1 MNDSAGQVRY
11 DITANADDFV
21 DQLKAAGKAIND
33 FGDEVSD
40 VDALLLLQWNN
51 MANEMQSAM
60 KKAAIEASKPIVD
73 FVDKTISQI
82 SGMNKAISS
91 AALSTLQVVSGAAT
105 TAITSLVSQ
114 GISGADSLAKYNA
127 QIIGLAEST
136 EDANS
141 AMSAAVKFFQNN
153 PFQRFETVEAVKNLM
168 MYDKSLANAADGSA
182 RLTKELN
189 MLGVASLSTDT
200 PIAELASKWGEVSSQ
215 VKVSKGQFEEL
226 ALRVPALYDAVG
238 KRMGISASE
247 VSNAL
252 DRVGVD
258 TKIVRQAMEDLYGLD
273 TTKLNLPKQSKEF
286 QEYFNSLTGAARQS
300 AEAYLAFNNTLS
312 RQTDRVKGRIANMA
326 QAIAGYELTDDGG
339 FKAVEGGI
347 FQSVINLEKAFADAM
362 DKTGETY
369 AKMRSAFGK
378 LGGAIAPLIDKIA
391 EKLPGIL
398 NKLFDLID
406 KLADHIEFLLPI
418 LAGALTLFGGL
429 ASNVPVLGP
438 AIESVTGPIKNLTKT
453 FLKLNPALKILF
465 AILGAGVFKAIKDGK
480 LNGPLKSIF
489 DSVSKI
495 AKALAPAVSKLVEV
509 SAILG
514 EDIIVP
520 TLEVLAKVLEVLANV
535 ISALPTPVLTAFIGA
550 LLSFRAVNEIVGP
563 IRQSISL
570 FKEYSGTVFEFFKN
584 RAKQLSELQKL
595 NSAAKTSGSGISGE
609 AFEKVGGA
617 SESITKAGESL
628 TKGQQM
634 MATMRSGILNM
645 ILLAGAIAALGIAL
659 NVANQMI
666 PNDMLPLIG
675 KLGLMAVV
683 VSVFGAIG
691 WAIGKVN
698 IKQSAILEMVEL
710 AGVIAI
716 LGVAMWAANKAI
728 PDEIGL
734 LAAKLGIMAGVVA
747 AFGGLAFVGGLAPK
761 KIAIGLL
768 EMVGVAAAIAAV
780 GLAIKSIDENVPN
793 DIGGITIKLGIITEV
808 VVAMGAVAT
817 GIGAVITLGP
827 VALFLAT
834 GMASIISLV
843 SGIVFIAQKL
853 GILQKIKLKQS
864 KIVKN
869 VNLVMETV
877 RMITDE
883 AAGKSLKDLIEA
895 FLEMGIVDAV
905 TNIVNNYVRIA
916 KNLNYLQKLK
926 LNPFAIFFNVSLIS
940 SIVSFLAPKPGTGV
954 MGKLKQMIN
963 TFLQAGI
970 VQAVSDIVGTY
981 KSIAS
986 ELSFIQF
993 IILNRKLVTE
1003 KVKLISKVVRD
1014 ISDTSPSGIFGGLS
1028 EIITTF
1034 LQSKIVENV
1043 SLIVGIY
1050 VEISKKLQDLNANLA
1065 NLKEIKKS
1073 IGDKLNYIKDIVT
1086 TISTAGGG
1094 IFKSFQTMVS
1104 SDNYKNAVKNVN
1116 DVLAV
1121 YPDIFGKVRT
1131 LYDVVNE
1138 AGDKFDVNKAK
1149 QNVDNITE
1157 VINKVLL
1164 IKDGGVFQ
1172 KISEFFAGG
1181 TISVDKIKDVVE
1193 IIKNLGLI
1201 AKYTNEIPDVGGENY
1216 GDNGKLSHIKACVEE
1231 IKNYPR
1237 MEDADKVKLINT
1249 INAANDVLFV
1259 SASVVRRLN
1268 TLEDVGGEN
1277 YGENGKLSHIKACI
1291 DEIKN
1296 IPGMEEETKVKIINT
1311 VNCAAD
1317 AADAMGRFVS
1327 KVNTLQEPDNDK
1339 LNSVIESI
1347 KNMILKLAEIS
1358 VSAALKFADVG
1369 QAIISNLIN
1378 GINSKIPE
1386 LATTSANIQGTIW
1399 NAIEAKMP
1407 DEYNQGAALAQN
1419 ILNGFNSKQSEFSQA
1434 GANVQGTIW
1443 NAIEPKMKDEY
1454 SQGKTLAQNIIN
1466 GFNSKHKGDDTF
1478 YNSGANAVQGFING
1492 AYSKDVYTV
1501 GKKIAERYLK
1511 GLADKGR
1518 QGSPWKTTYQSGI
1531 WAVEGMIDGIERM
1544 SYKLRMSAQSVAETV
1559 VDAMTID
1566 NLSDV
1571 IGFSNLKN
1579 LSMSIS
1585 GQGEEGTLGGVNSK
1599 SNTINIYNTNYAQ
1612 SDFNQMSRDIMFNIS
1627 RL

>member
-21 DQLKAAGKAIND
+21 DQLKTAGKAIND
-33 FGDEVSD
+33 FGDEVNA
-40 VDALLLLQWNN
+40 VDTLLMLQWNN

-73 FVDKTISQI
+73 FAKQSISQI
-82 SGMNKAISS
+82 NSMNKAISS
-91 AALSTLQVVSGAAT
+91 AALSTVQVVSGAAT

-127 QIIGLAEST
+127 QVIGLAEST
-136 EDANS
+136 NDANS
-141 AMSAAVKFFQNN
+141 AMSTAVKFFKNN

-168 MYDKSLANAADGSA
+168 MYDKSIANAADGSA
-182 RLTKELN
+182 RLKKELD
-189 MLGVASLSTDT
+189 MLGVASLSSGT
-200 PIAELASKWGEVSSQ
+200 PLAELASKWGEVSSQ
-215 VKVSKGQFEEL
+215 AKVSKGQFEEL

-300 AEAYLAFNNTLS
+300 AEAYLAFNNTLA
-312 RQTDRVKGRIANMA
+312 RQTDRVKGRIADMA
-326 QAIAGYELTDDGG
+326 QAIAGYELTADGG

-347 FQSVINLEKAFADAM
+347 YQSVINLEKAFADTMAGSE
-362 DKTGETY
+362 KTA

-378 LGGAIAPLIDKIA
+378 LGGAIAPFIDKIA
-391 EKLPGIL
+391 EKLPAIL

-406 KLADHIEFLLPI
+406 KLADHIELLLPI

-438 AIESVTGPIKNLTKT
+438 AIEKITGPIKNLTGT
-453 FLKLNPALKILF
+453 FLKFNPALKILF

-489 DSVSKI
+489 ESISKI
-495 AKALAPAVSKLVEV
+495 GKALAPAVSRLMDIA
-509 SAILG
+509 AILG
-514 EDIIVP
+514 ENIIVP
-520 TLEVLAKVLEVLANV
+520 TIEALAKVLEVLANV

-584 RAKQLSELQKL
+584 RAKQLTELQKMS
-595 NSAAKTSGSGISGE
+595 SAAKTSGSGVSGE

-634 MATMRSGILNM
+634 METMRSGILNM
-645 ILLAGAIAALGIAL
+645 ILLAGAIAALGVAL

-683 VSVFGAIG
+683 VSAFGAIG

-716 LGVAMWAANKAI
+716 LGVAMFVANRAI

-761 KIAIGLL
+761 QIAVGLL
-768 EMVGVAAAIAAV
+768 EMVGVAVAIAAV
-780 GLAIKSIDENVPN
+780 GLAIKSIDRNVPN
-793 DIGGITIKLGIITEV
+793 DIGGITIKLGIISEV
-808 VVAMGAVAT
+808 VVAMGVVAT

-827 VALFLAT
+827 VALFLAS
-834 GMASIISLV
+834 GIASMISLV
-843 SGIVFIAQKL
+843 AGIVIVAQEL
-853 GILQKIKLKQS
+853 GVLQKIKLNQN

-883 AAGKSLKDLIEA
+883 AAGKSLKDLIES
-895 FLEMGIVDAV
+895 FLEMGIVAAV
-905 TNIVNNYVRIA
+905 TNIVNNYVNIA

-926 LNPFAIFFNVSLIS
+926 LNPVAIFFNVSLIS

-970 VQAVSDIVGTY
+970 VQAVSDIVGIY

-993 IILNRKLVTE
+993 IILNRKLVIG

-1050 VEISKKLQDLNANLA
+1050 VEISKKLQELNSSLDSN
-1065 NLKEIKKS
+1065 KDVRDT

-1094 IFKSFQTMVS
+1094 ILKSFQTMVS
-1104 SDNYKNAVKNVN
+1104 SDNYKNAVKNVD
-1116 DVLAV
+1116 DVLRV
-1121 YPDIFGKVRT
+1121 YPEIFNKVKM
-1131 LYDVVNE
+1131 LYDVVE
-1138 AGDKFDVNKAK
+1138 QAGENFDVNKAK
-1149 QNVDNITE
+1149 GNVDNITE
-1157 VINKVLL
+1157 VINKVLS
-1164 IKDGGVFQ
+1164 IKDGGIFQ
-1172 KISEFFAGG
+1172 GISEFFSGG
-1181 TISVDKIKDVVE
+1181 TISVEKVQDIVE
-1193 IIKNLGLI
+1193 IIKNFGLI
-1201 AKYTNEIPDVGGENY
+1201 AKNTNEIPDVGGENY
-1216 GDNGKLSHIKACVEE
+1216 DKIEHIKTVLQKVKDA
-1231 IKNYPR
+1231 PR

-1249 INAANDVLFV
+1249 VNAANDMLFV
-1259 SASVVRRLN
+1259 SASMIHRLN
-1268 TLEDVGGEN
+1268 TLEDIGGEN
-1277 YGENGKLSHIKACI
+1277 YAKIDHIKTAI
-1291 DEIKN
+1291 DKIKN
-1296 IPGMEEETKVKIINT
+1296 IPGMEEETKVKLINT

-1317 AADAMGRFVS
+1317 AADAMGRFVN
-1327 KVNTLQEPDNDK
+1327 KVNALQDPDNDK

-1347 KNMILKLAEIS
+1347 NNMIIKLAAIS
-1358 VSAALKFADVG
+1358 VSAAQQFINVG
-1369 QAIISNLIN
+1369 QEIVSSIIN
-1378 GINSKIPE
+1378 GITSKIPE
-1386 LATTSANIQGTIW
+1386 LVASAANIQGSIW
-1399 NAIEAKMP
+1399 NAIEIKMQ

-1419 ILNGFNSKQSEFSQA
+1419 ILNGFSSKQSEFSQA

-1478 YNSGANAVQGFING
+1478 YNSGSNAVQGFING
-1492 AYSKDVYTV
+1492 AYSKDVYSV
-1501 GKKIAERYLK
+1501 GKKIAERYLN
-1511 GLADKGR
+1511 GLKDRGR

-1544 SYKLRMSAQSVAETV
+1544 SYKLRMSAQSVADTV

-1566 NLSDV
+1566 NLSDA

-1612 SDFNQMSRDIMFNIS
+1612 TDFNQMSRDIMFNIS

>member
-21 DQLKAAGKAIND
+21 DQLKTAGKAIND
-33 FGDEVSD
+33 FGDEVNA
-40 VDALLLLQWNN
+40 VDTLLMLQWNN

-73 FVDKTISQI
+73 FAKQSISQI
-82 SGMNKAISS
+82 NSMNKAISS
-91 AALSTLQVVSGAAT
+91 AALSTVQVVSGAAT

-127 QIIGLAEST
+127 QVIGLAEST
-136 EDANS
+136 NDANS
-141 AMSAAVKFFQNN
+141 AMSTAVKFFKNN

-168 MYDKSLANAADGSA
+168 MYDKSIANAADGSA

-189 MLGVASLSTDT
+189 MLGVASLSSGT

-215 VKVSKGQFEEL
+215 AKVRKGQFEEL

-300 AEAYLAFNNTLS
+300 AEAYLAFNNTLA
-312 RQTDRVKGRIANMA
+312 RQTDRVKGRIADMA
-326 QAIAGYELTDDGG
+326 QAIAGYELTADGG

-347 FQSVINLEKAFADAM
+347 YQSVINLEKAFADTMAGSE
-362 DKTGETY
+362 KTA

-378 LGGAIAPLIDKIA
+378 LGGAIAPFIDKIA
-391 EKLPGIL
+391 EKLPAIL

-406 KLADHIEFLLPI
+406 KLADHIELLLPI

-438 AIESVTGPIKNLTKT
+438 AIEKITGPIKNLTGT
-453 FLKLNPALKILF
+453 FLKFNPALKILF

-489 DSVSKI
+489 ESISKI
-495 AKALAPAVSKLVEV
+495 GKALAPAVSRLMDIA
-509 SAILG
+509 AILG
-514 EDIIVP
+514 ENIIVP
-520 TLEVLAKVLEVLANV
+520 TIEALAKVLEVLANV

-584 RAKQLSELQKL
+584 RAKQLTELQKMS
-595 NSAAKTSGSGISGE
+595 SAAKTSGSGVSGE

-634 MATMRSGILNM
+634 METMRSGILNM
-645 ILLAGAIAALGIAL
+645 ILLAGAIAALGVAL

-683 VSVFGAIG
+683 VSAFGAIG

-716 LGVAMWAANKAI
+716 LGVAMFAANRAI

-761 KIAIGLL
+761 QIAVGLL
-768 EMVGVAAAIAAV
+768 EMVGVAVAIAAV
-780 GLAIKSIDENVPN
+780 GLAIKSIDRNVPN
-793 DIGGITIKLGIITEV
+793 DIGGITIKLGIISEV
-808 VVAMGAVAT
+808 VVAMGVVAT

-827 VALFLAT
+827 VALFLAS
-834 GMASIISLV
+834 GIASMISLV
-843 SGIVFIAQKL
+843 AGIVIVAQEL
-853 GILQKIKLKQS
+853 GVLQKIKLNQN

-883 AAGKSLKDLIEA
+883 AAGKSLKDLIES
-895 FLEMGIVDAV
+895 FLEMGIVAAV
-905 TNIVNNYVRIA
+905 TNIVNNYVNIE

-926 LNPFAIFFNVSLIS
+926 LNPVAIFFNVSLIS
-940 SIVSFLAPKPGTGV
+940 SIVIFLAPKPGTGV

-970 VQAVSDIVGTY
+970 VQAVSDIVGIY

-993 IILNRKLVTE
+993 IILNRKLVIG

-1050 VEISKKLQDLNANLA
+1050 VEISKKLQELNSSLDSN
-1065 NLKEIKKS
+1065 KDVRDT

-1094 IFKSFQTMVS
+1094 ILKSFQTMVS
-1104 SDNYKNAVKNVN
+1104 SDNYKNAVKNVD
-1116 DVLAV
+1116 DVLRV
-1121 YPDIFGKVRT
+1121 YPEIFNKVKM
-1131 LYDVVNE
+1131 LYDVVE
-1138 AGDKFDVNKAK
+1138 QAGENFDVNKAK
-1149 QNVDNITE
+1149 GNVDNITE
-1157 VINKVLL
+1157 VINKVLS
-1164 IKDGGVFQ
+1164 IKDGGIFQ
-1172 KISEFFAGG
+1172 GISEFFSGG
-1181 TISVDKIKDVVE
+1181 TISVEKVQDIVE
-1193 IIKNLGLI
+1193 IIKNFGLI
-1201 AKYTNEIPDVGGENY
+1201 AKNTNEIPDVGGENY
-1216 GDNGKLSHIKACVEE
+1216 DKIEHIKTVLQKVKDA
-1231 IKNYPR
+1231 PR

-1249 INAANDVLFV
+1249 VNAANDMLFV
-1259 SASVVRRLN
+1259 SASMIHRLN
-1268 TLEDVGGEN
+1268 TLEDIGGEN
-1277 YGENGKLSHIKACI
+1277 YAKIDHIKTAI
-1291 DEIKN
+1291 DKIKN
-1296 IPGMEEETKVKIINT
+1296 IPGMEEETKVKLINT

-1317 AADAMGRFVS
+1317 AADAMGRFVN
-1327 KVNTLQEPDNDK
+1327 KVNALQDPDNDK

-1347 KNMILKLAEIS
+1347 NNMIIKLAAIS
-1358 VSAALKFADVG
+1358 VSAAQQFINVG
-1369 QAIISNLIN
+1369 QEIVSSIIN
-1378 GINSKIPE
+1378 GITSKIPE
-1386 LATTSANIQGTIW
+1386 LVASAANIQGSIW
-1399 NAIEAKMP
+1399 NAIEIKMT

-1478 YNSGANAVQGFING
+1478 YNSGSNAVQGFING
-1492 AYSKDVYTV
+1492 AYSKDVYSV
-1501 GKKIAERYLK
+1501 GKKIAERYLN
-1511 GLADKGR
+1511 GLKDRGR

-1544 SYKLRMSAQSVAETV
+1544 SYKLRMSAQSVADTV

-1566 NLSDV
+1566 NLSDA

-1612 SDFNQMSRDIMFNIS
+1612 TDFNQMSRDIMFNIS

>member
-21 DQLKAAGKAIND
+21 DQLKTAGKAIND
-33 FGDEVSD
+33 FGDEVNA
-40 VDALLLLQWNN
+40 VDTLLMLQWNN

-73 FVDKTISQI
+73 FAKQSISQI
-82 SGMNKAISS
+82 NSMNKAISS
-91 AALSTLQVVSGAAT
+91 AALSTVQVVSGAAA

-127 QIIGLAEST
+127 QVIGLAEST
-136 EDANS
+136 NDANS
-141 AMSAAVKFFQNN
+141 AMSTAVKFFKNN

-168 MYDKSLANAADGSA
+168 MYDKSIANAADGSA
-182 RLTKELN
+182 RLKKELD
-189 MLGVASLSTDT
+189 MLGVASLSSGT
-200 PIAELASKWGEVSSQ
+200 PLAELASKWGEVSSQ
-215 VKVSKGQFEEL
+215 AKVSKGQFEEL

-300 AEAYLAFNNTLS
+300 AEAYLAFNNTLA
-312 RQTDRVKGRIANMA
+312 RQTDRVKGRIADMA
-326 QAIAGYELTDDGG
+326 QAIAGYELTADGG

-347 FQSVINLEKAFADAM
+347 YQSVINLEKAFADTMAGSE
-362 DKTGETY
+362 KTA

-378 LGGAIAPLIDKIA
+378 LGGAIAPFIDKIA
-391 EKLPGIL
+391 EKLPAIL

-406 KLADHIEFLLPI
+406 KLADHIELLLPI

-429 ASNVPVLGP
+429 VSNVPVLGP
-438 AIESVTGPIKNLTKT
+438 AIEKITGPIKNLTGT

-489 DSVSKI
+489 ESISKI
-495 AKALAPAVSKLVEV
+495 GKALAPAVSRLMDIA
-509 SAILG
+509 AILG
-514 EDIIVP
+514 ENIIVP
-520 TLEVLAKVLEVLANV
+520 TIEALAKVLEVLANV

-584 RAKQLSELQKL
+584 RAKQLTELQKMS
-595 NSAAKTSGSGISGE
+595 SAAKTSGSGVSGE

-634 MATMRSGILNM
+634 METMRSGILNM
-645 ILLAGAIAALGIAL
+645 ILLAGAIAALGVAL

-691 WAIGKVN
+691 WAIGKIN

-716 LGVAMWAANKAI
+716 LGVAMFAANRAI

-761 KIAIGLL
+761 QIAVGLL
-768 EMVGVAAAIAAV
+768 EMVGVAVAIAAV
-780 GLAIKSIDENVPN
+780 GLAIKSIDKNVPN
-793 DIGGITIKLGIITEV
+793 DIGGITIKLGIISEV
-808 VVAMGAVAT
+808 VVAMGVVAT

-827 VALFLAT
+827 VALFLAS
-834 GMASIISLV
+834 GIASMISLV
-843 SGIVFIAQKL
+843 AGIVIVAQEL
-853 GILQKIKLKQS
+853 GILQKIKLNQN

-883 AAGKSLKDLIEA
+883 AAGKSLKDLIES
-895 FLEMGIVDAV
+895 FLEMGIVAAV
-905 TNIVNNYVRIA
+905 TNIVNNYVNIA

-926 LNPFAIFFNVSLIS
+926 LNPVAIFFNVSLIS

-970 VQAVSDIVGTY
+970 VQAVSDIVGIY

-993 IILNRKLVTE
+993 IILNRKLVIG

-1050 VEISKKLQDLNANLA
+1050 VEISKKLQELNSSLDSN
-1065 NLKEIKKS
+1065 KDVRDT

-1094 IFKSFQTMVS
+1094 ILKSFQTMVS
-1104 SDNYKNAVKNVN
+1104 SDNYKNAVKNVD
-1116 DVLAV
+1116 DVLRV
-1121 YPDIFGKVRT
+1121 YPEIFNKVKI
-1131 LYDVVNE
+1131 LYDVVE
-1138 AGDKFDVNKAK
+1138 QAGENFDVNKAK
-1149 QNVDNITE
+1149 ENVDHITE
-1157 VINKVLL
+1157 VINKVLS
-1164 IKDGGVFQ
+1164 IKDGGIFQ
-1172 KISEFFAGG
+1172 GISEFFSGG
-1181 TISVDKIKDVVE
+1181 AISVEKVQDIVE
-1193 IIKNLGLI
+1193 IIKNFGLI
-1201 AKYTNEIPDVGGENY
+1201 AKNTNEIPDVGGENY
-1216 GDNGKLSHIKACVEE
+1216 DKIEHIKTVLQKVKDA
-1231 IKNYPR
+1231 PR

-1249 INAANDVLFV
+1249 VNAANDMLFV
-1259 SASVVRRLN
+1259 SASMIHRLN
-1268 TLEDVGGEN
+1268 TLEDIGGEN
-1277 YGENGKLSHIKACI
+1277 YAKIDHIKTAI
-1291 DEIKN
+1291 DKIKN
-1296 IPGMEEETKVKIINT
+1296 IPGMEEETKVKLINT

-1317 AADAMGRFVS
+1317 AADAMGRFVN
-1327 KVNTLQEPDNDK
+1327 KVNALQDPDNDK

-1347 KNMILKLAEIS
+1347 NNMIIKLAAIS
-1358 VSAALKFADVG
+1358 VSAAQQFINVG
-1369 QAIISNLIN
+1369 QEIVSSIIN
-1378 GINSKIPE
+1378 GITSKIPE
-1386 LATTSANIQGTIW
+1386 LVASAANIQGSIW
-1399 NAIEAKMP
+1399 NAIEIKMP

-1478 YNSGANAVQGFING
+1478 YNSGSNAVQGFING
-1492 AYSKDVYTV
+1492 AYSKDVYSV
-1501 GKKIAERYLK
+1501 GKKIAERYLN
-1511 GLADKGR
+1511 GLKDRGR

-1544 SYKLRMSAQSVAETV
+1544 SYKLRMSAQSVADTV

-1566 NLSDV
+1566 NLSDA

-1612 SDFNQMSRDIMFNIS
+1612 TDFNQMSRDIMFNIS

>member
-21 DQLKAAGKAIND
+21 DQLKTAGKAIND
-33 FGDEVSD
+33 FGDEVNA
-40 VDALLLLQWNN
+40 VDTLLMLQWNN

-73 FVDKTISQI
+73 FAKQSISQI
-82 SGMNKAISS
+82 NSMNKAISS
-91 AALSTLQVVSGAAT
+91 AALSTVQVVSGAAA

-127 QIIGLAEST
+127 QVIGLAEST
-136 EDANS
+136 NDANS
-141 AMSAAVKFFQNN
+141 AMSTAVKFFKNN

-168 MYDKSLANAADGSA
+168 MYDKSIANAADGSA
-182 RLTKELN
+182 RLKKELD
-189 MLGVASLSTDT
+189 MLGVASLSSGT
-200 PIAELASKWGEVSSQ
+200 PLAELASKWGEVSSQ
-215 VKVSKGQFEEL
+215 AKVSKGQFEEL

-300 AEAYLAFNNTLS
+300 AEAYLAFNNTLA
-312 RQTDRVKGRIANMA
+312 RQTDRVKGRIADMA
-326 QAIAGYELTDDGG
+326 QAIAGYELTADGG

-347 FQSVINLEKAFADAM
+347 YQSVINLEKAFADTMAGSE
-362 DKTGETY
+362 KTA

-378 LGGAIAPLIDKIA
+378 LGGAIAPFIDKIA
-391 EKLPGIL
+391 EKLPAIL

-406 KLADHIEFLLPI
+406 KLADHIELLLPI

-438 AIESVTGPIKNLTKT
+438 AIEKITGPIKNLTGT

-489 DSVSKI
+489 ESISKI
-495 AKALAPAVSKLVEV
+495 GKALAPAVSRLMDIA
-509 SAILG
+509 AILG
-514 EDIIVP
+514 ENIIVP
-520 TLEVLAKVLEVLANV
+520 TIEALAKVLEVLANV

-584 RAKQLSELQKL
+584 RAKQLTELQKMS
-595 NSAAKTSGSGISGE
+595 SAAKTSGSGVSGE

-617 SESITKAGESL
+617 SESITKTGESL

-634 MATMRSGILNM
+634 METMRSGILNM
-645 ILLAGAIAALGIAL
+645 ILLAGAIAALGVAL

-691 WAIGKVN
+691 WAIGKIN

-716 LGVAMWAANKAI
+716 LGVAMFAANRAI

-747 AFGGLAFVGGLAPK
+747 AFGGLAFVGGLSPK
-761 KIAIGLL
+761 QIAVGLL
-768 EMVGVAAAIAAV
+768 EMVGVAVAIAAV
-780 GLAIKSIDENVPN
+780 GLAIKSIDKNVPN
-793 DIGGITIKLGIITEV
+793 DIGGITIKLGIISEV
-808 VVAMGAVAT
+808 VVAMGVVAT

-827 VALFLAT
+827 VALFLAS
-834 GMASIISLV
+834 GIASMISLV
-843 SGIVFIAQKL
+843 AGIIVVAQEL
-853 GILQKIKLKQS
+853 GILQKIKLNQN

-883 AAGKSLKDLIEA
+883 AAGKSLKDLIES
-895 FLEMGIVDAV
+895 FLEMGIVAAV
-905 TNIVNNYVRIA
+905 TNIVNNYVNIA

-926 LNPFAIFFNVSLIS
+926 LNPVAIFFNVSLIS

-970 VQAVSDIVGTY
+970 VQAVSDIVGIY

-993 IILNRKLVTE
+993 IILNRKLVIG

-1050 VEISKKLQDLNANLA
+1050 VEISKKLQELNSSLDSN
-1065 NLKEIKKS
+1065 KDVRDT

-1094 IFKSFQTMVS
+1094 ILKSFQTMVS
-1104 SDNYKNAVKNVN
+1104 SDNYKNAVKNVD
-1116 DVLAV
+1116 DVLRV
-1121 YPDIFGKVRT
+1121 YPEIFNKVKI
-1131 LYDVVNE
+1131 LYDVVE
-1138 AGDKFDVNKAK
+1138 QAGEKFDVNKAK
-1149 QNVDNITE
+1149 ENVDHITE
-1157 VINKVLL
+1157 VINKVLS
-1164 IKDGGVFQ
+1164 IKDGGIFQ
-1172 KISEFFAGG
+1172 GISEFFSGG
-1181 TISVDKIKDVVE
+1181 AISVEKVQDIVE
-1193 IIKNLGLI
+1193 IIKNFGLI
-1201 AKYTNEIPDVGGENY
+1201 AKNTNEIPDVGGENY
-1216 GDNGKLSHIKACVEE
+1216 DKIEHIKTVLQKVKDA
-1231 IKNYPR
+1231 PR

-1249 INAANDVLFV
+1249 VNAANDMLFV
-1259 SASVVRRLN
+1259 SASMIHRLN
-1268 TLEDVGGEN
+1268 TLEDIGGEN
-1277 YGENGKLSHIKACI
+1277 YAKIDHIKTAI
-1291 DEIKN
+1291 DKIKN
-1296 IPGMEEETKVKIINT
+1296 IPGMEEETKVKLINT

-1317 AADAMGRFVS
+1317 AADAMGRFVN
-1327 KVNTLQEPDNDK
+1327 KVNALQDPDNDK

-1347 KNMILKLAEIS
+1347 NNMIIKLAAIS
-1358 VSAALKFADVG
+1358 VSAAQQFINVG
-1369 QAIISNLIN
+1369 QEIVSSIIN
-1378 GINSKIPE
+1378 GITSKIPE
-1386 LATTSANIQGTIW
+1386 LVASAANIQGSIW
-1399 NAIEAKMP
+1399 NAIEIKMP

-1478 YNSGANAVQGFING
+1478 YNSGSNAVQGFING
-1492 AYSKDVYTV
+1492 AYSKDVYSV
-1501 GKKIAERYLK
+1501 GKKIAERYLN
-1511 GLADKGR
+1511 GLKDRGR

-1544 SYKLRMSAQSVAETV
+1544 SYKLRMSAQSVADTV

-1566 NLSDV
+1566 NLSDA

-1612 SDFNQMSRDIMFNIS
+1612 TDFNQMSRDIMFNIS

>member
-21 DQLKAAGKAIND
+21 DQLKTAGKAIND
-33 FGDEVSD
+33 FGDEVNA
-40 VDALLLLQWNN
+40 VDTLLMLQWNN

-73 FVDKTISQI
+73 FAKQSISQI
-82 SGMNKAISS
+82 NSMNKAISS
-91 AALSTLQVVSGAAT
+91 AALSTVQVVSGAAA

-127 QIIGLAEST
+127 QVIGLAEST
-136 EDANS
+136 NDANS
-141 AMSAAVKFFQNN
+141 AMSTAVKFFKNN

-168 MYDKSLANAADGSA
+168 MYDKSIANAADGSA
-182 RLTKELN
+182 RLKKELD
-189 MLGVASLSTDT
+189 MLGVASLSSGT
-200 PIAELASKWGEVSSQ
+200 PLAELASKWGEVSSQ
-215 VKVSKGQFEEL
+215 AKVSKGQFEEL

-300 AEAYLAFNNTLS
+300 AEAYLAFNNTLA
-312 RQTDRVKGRIANMA
+312 RQTDRVKGRIADMA
-326 QAIAGYELTDDGG
+326 QAIAGYELTADGG

-347 FQSVINLEKAFADAM
+347 YQSVINLEKAFADTMAGSE
-362 DKTGETY
+362 KTA

-378 LGGAIAPLIDKIA
+378 LGGAIAPFIDKIA
-391 EKLPGIL
+391 EKLPAIL

-406 KLADHIEFLLPI
+406 KLADHIELLLPI

-438 AIESVTGPIKNLTKT
+438 AIEKITGPIKNLTGT

-489 DSVSKI
+489 ESISKI
-495 AKALAPAVSKLVEV
+495 GKALAPAVSRLMDIA
-509 SAILG
+509 AILG
-514 EDIIVP
+514 ENIIVP
-520 TLEVLAKVLEVLANV
+520 TIEALAKVLEVLANV

-584 RAKQLSELQKL
+584 RAKQLTELQKMS
-595 NSAAKTSGSGISGE
+595 SAAKTSGSGVSGE

-634 MATMRSGILNM
+634 METMRSGILNM
-645 ILLAGAIAALGIAL
+645 ILLAGAIAALGVAL

-691 WAIGKVN
+691 WAIGKIN

-716 LGVAMWAANKAI
+716 LGVAMFVANRAI

-761 KIAIGLL
+761 QIAVGLL
-768 EMVGVAAAIAAV
+768 EMVGVAVAIAAV
-780 GLAIKSIDENVPN
+780 GLAIKSIDRNVPN
-793 DIGGITIKLGIITEV
+793 DIGGITIKLGIISEV
-808 VVAMGAVAT
+808 VVAMGVVAT

-827 VALFLAT
+827 VALFLAS
-834 GMASIISLV
+834 GIASMISLV
-843 SGIVFIAQKL
+843 AGIVIVAQEL
-853 GILQKIKLKQS
+853 GILQKIKLNQN

-883 AAGKSLKDLIEA
+883 AAGKSLKDLIES
-895 FLEMGIVDAV
+895 FLEMGIVAAV
-905 TNIVNNYVRIA
+905 TNIVNNYVNIA

-926 LNPFAIFFNVSLIS
+926 LNPVAIFFNVSLIS

-970 VQAVSDIVGTY
+970 VQAVSDIVGIY

-993 IILNRKLVTE
+993 IILNRKLVIG

-1050 VEISKKLQDLNANLA
+1050 VEISKKLQELNSSLDSN
-1065 NLKEIKKS
+1065 KDVRDT

-1094 IFKSFQTMVS
+1094 ILKSFQTMVS
-1104 SDNYKNAVKNVN
+1104 SDNYKNAVKNVD
-1116 DVLAV
+1116 DVLRV
-1121 YPDIFGKVRT
+1121 YPEIFNKVKI
-1131 LYDVVNE
+1131 LYDVVE
-1138 AGDKFDVNKAK
+1138 QAGENFDVNKAK
-1149 QNVDNITE
+1149 ENVDHITE
-1157 VINKVLL
+1157 VINKVLS
-1164 IKDGGVFQ
+1164 IKDGGIFQ
-1172 KISEFFAGG
+1172 GISEFFSGG
-1181 TISVDKIKDVVE
+1181 AISVEKVQDIVE
-1193 IIKNLGLI
+1193 IIKNFGLI
-1201 AKYTNEIPDVGGENY
+1201 AKNTNEIPDVGGENY
-1216 GDNGKLSHIKACVEE
+1216 DKIEHIKTVLQKVKDA
-1231 IKNYPR
+1231 PR

-1249 INAANDVLFV
+1249 VNAANDMLFV
-1259 SASVVRRLN
+1259 SASMIHRLN
-1268 TLEDVGGEN
+1268 TLEDIGGEN
-1277 YGENGKLSHIKACI
+1277 YAKIDHIKTAI
-1291 DEIKN
+1291 DKIKN
-1296 IPGMEEETKVKIINT
+1296 IPGMEEETKVKLINT

-1317 AADAMGRFVS
+1317 AADAMGRFTS
-1327 KVNTLQEPDNDK
+1327 KVNALQEPDNDK

-1347 KNMILKLAEIS
+1347 NNMIIKLAAIS
-1358 VSAALKFADVG
+1358 VSAAQQFINVG
-1369 QAIISNLIN
+1369 QEIVSSIIN
-1378 GINSKIPE
+1378 GITSKIPE
-1386 LATTSANIQGTIW
+1386 LVASAANIQGSIW
-1399 NAIEAKMP
+1399 NAIEIKMP

-1478 YNSGANAVQGFING
+1478 YNSGSNAVQGFING
-1492 AYSKDVYTV
+1492 AYSKDVYSV
-1501 GKKIAERYLK
+1501 GKKIAERYLN
-1511 GLADKGR
+1511 GLKDRGR

-1544 SYKLRMSAQSVAETV
+1544 SYKLRMSAQSVADTV

-1566 NLSDV
+1566 NLSDA

-1612 SDFNQMSRDIMFNIS
+1612 TDFNQMSRDIMFNIS

>member
-21 DQLKAAGKAIND
+21 DQLKTAGKAIND
-33 FGDEVSD
+33 FGDEVNA
-40 VDALLLLQWNN
+40 VDTLLMLQWNN

-73 FVDKTISQI
+73 FAKQSISQI
-82 SGMNKAISS
+82 NSMNKAISS
-91 AALSTLQVVSGAAT
+91 AALSTVQVVSGAAA

-127 QIIGLAEST
+127 QVIGLAEST
-136 EDANS
+136 NDANS
-141 AMSAAVKFFQNN
+141 AMSTAVKFFKNN

-168 MYDKSLANAADGSA
+168 MYDKSIANAADGSA
-182 RLTKELN
+182 RLKKELD
-189 MLGVASLSTDT
+189 MLGVASLSSGT
-200 PIAELASKWGEVSSQ
+200 PLAELASKWGEVSSQ
-215 VKVSKGQFEEL
+215 AKVSKGQFEEL

-300 AEAYLAFNNTLS
+300 AEAYLAFNNTLA
-312 RQTDRVKGRIANMA
+312 RQTDRVKGRIADMA
-326 QAIAGYELTDDGG
+326 QAIAGYELTADGG

-347 FQSVINLEKAFADAM
+347 YQSVINLEKAFADTMAGSE
-362 DKTGETY
+362 KTA

-378 LGGAIAPLIDKIA
+378 LGGAIAPFIDKIA
-391 EKLPGIL
+391 EKLPAIL

-406 KLADHIEFLLPI
+406 KLADHIELLLPI

-429 ASNVPVLGP
+429 VSNVPVLGP
-438 AIESVTGPIKNLTKT
+438 AIEKITGPIKNLTGT

-489 DSVSKI
+489 ESISKI
-495 AKALAPAVSKLVEV
+495 GKALAPAVSRLMDIA
-509 SAILG
+509 AILG
-514 EDIIVP
+514 ENIIVP
-520 TLEVLAKVLEVLANV
+520 TIEALAKVLEVLANV

-584 RAKQLSELQKL
+584 RAKQLTELQKMS
-595 NSAAKTSGSGISGE
+595 SAAKTSGSGVSGE

-634 MATMRSGILNM
+634 METMRSGILNM
-645 ILLAGAIAALGIAL
+645 ILLAGAIAALGVAL

-691 WAIGKVN
+691 WAIGKIN

-716 LGVAMWAANKAI
+716 LGVAMFAANRAI

-761 KIAIGLL
+761 QIAVGLL
-768 EMVGVAAAIAAV
+768 EMVGVAVAIAAV
-780 GLAIKSIDENVPN
+780 GLAIKSIDRNVPN
-793 DIGGITIKLGIITEV
+793 DIGGITIKLGIISEV
-808 VVAMGAVAT
+808 VVAMGVVAT

-827 VALFLAT
+827 VALFLAS
-834 GMASIISLV
+834 GIASMISLV
-843 SGIVFIAQKL
+843 AGIVIVAQEL
-853 GILQKIKLKQS
+853 GVLQKIKLKQN
-864 KIVKN
+864 KIINN

-883 AAGKSLKDLIEA
+883 AAGKSLKDLIES
-895 FLEMGIVDAV
+895 FLEMGIVAAV
-905 TNIVNNYVRIA
+905 TNIVNNYVNIA

-926 LNPFAIFFNVSLIS
+926 LNPVAIFFNVSLIS

-970 VQAVSDIVGTY
+970 VQAVSDIVGIY

-993 IILNRKLVTE
+993 IILNRKLVIG

-1050 VEISKKLQDLNANLA
+1050 VEISKKLQELNSSLDSN
-1065 NLKEIKKS
+1065 KDVRDT

-1086 TISTAGGG
+1086 TISTACGG
-1094 IFKSFQTMVS
+1094 ILKSFQTMVS
-1104 SDNYKNAVKNVN
+1104 SDNYKNAVKNVD
-1116 DVLAV
+1116 DVLRV
-1121 YPDIFGKVRT
+1121 YPEIFNKIKM
-1131 LYDVVNE
+1131 LYDVVE
-1138 AGDKFDVNKAK
+1138 QAGENFDVNKAK
-1149 QNVDNITE
+1149 ENVDHITE
-1157 VINKVLL
+1157 VINKVLS
-1164 IKDGGVFQ
+1164 IKDGGIFQ
-1172 KISEFFAGG
+1172 GISEFFSGG
-1181 TISVDKIKDVVE
+1181 AISVEKVQDIVE
-1193 IIKNLGLI
+1193 IIKNFGLI
-1201 AKYTNEIPDVGGENY
+1201 AKNTNEIPDVGGENY
-1216 GDNGKLSHIKACVEE
+1216 DKIEHIKTVLQKVKDA
-1231 IKNYPR
+1231 PR

-1249 INAANDVLFV
+1249 VNAANDMLFV
-1259 SASVVRRLN
+1259 SASMIHRLN
-1268 TLEDVGGEN
+1268 TLEDIGGEN
-1277 YGENGKLSHIKACI
+1277 YAKIDHIKTAI
-1291 DEIKN
+1291 DKIKN
-1296 IPGMEEETKVKIINT
+1296 IPGMEEETKVKLINT

-1317 AADAMGRFVS
+1317 AADAMGRFVN
-1327 KVNTLQEPDNDK
+1327 KVNALQDPDNDK

-1347 KNMILKLAEIS
+1347 NNMIIKLAAIS
-1358 VSAALKFADVG
+1358 VSAAQQFINVG
-1369 QAIISNLIN
+1369 QEIVSSIIN
-1378 GINSKIPE
+1378 GITSKIPE
-1386 LATTSANIQGTIW
+1386 LVASAANIQGSIW
-1399 NAIEAKMP
+1399 NAIEIKMP

-1478 YNSGANAVQGFING
+1478 YNSGSNAVQGFING
-1492 AYSKDVYTV
+1492 AYSKDVYSV
-1501 GKKIAERYLK
+1501 GKKIAERYLN
-1511 GLADKGR
+1511 GLKDRGR

-1544 SYKLRMSAQSVAETV
+1544 SYKLRMSAQSVADTV

-1566 NLSDV
+1566 NLSDA

-1612 SDFNQMSRDIMFNIS
+1612 TDFNQMSRDIMFNIS

>member
-33 FGDEVSD
+33 FGDEVND
-40 VDALLLLQWNN
+40 VDALLMMQWNN

-73 FVDKTISQI
+73 FVEQSISQI

-91 AALSTLQVVSGAAT
+91 AALSTIQVVSGAAT
-105 TAITSLVSQ
+105 TAISSLVSQ
-114 GISGADSLAKYNA
+114 GIAGADSLAQYNA
-127 QIIGLAEST
+127 QVIGLAEST
-136 EDANS
+136 KDANS
-141 AMSAAVKFFQNN
+141 AMSAAVKFFKQN

-168 MYDKSLANAADGSA
+168 MYDKSIANAADDSA
-182 RLTKELN
+182 RLTKTLD
-189 MLGVASLSTDT
+189 MLGVASLSSGT
-200 PIAELASKWGEVSSQ
+200 PLAELASKWGEVSSQ
-215 VKVSKGQFEEL
+215 ARVSKGQFEEL

-238 KRMGISASE
+238 KRMGISAAE
-247 VSNAL
+247 VSDAL

-258 TKIVRQAMEDLYGLD
+258 TKIVKQAMEDLYGLD

-300 AEAYLAFNNTLS
+300 AEAYLAFNNTMA
-312 RQTDRVKGRIANMA
+312 RQTDRVKGRIADMA
-326 QAIAGYELTDDGG
+326 QAIAGYELTAEGG

-347 FQSVINLEKAFADAM
+347 YQSVINLKKAFADAM
-362 DKTGETY
+362 SSSTETA

-378 LGGAIAPLIDKIA
+378 LGGAIAPFIDKIA
-391 EKLPGIL
+391 EKLPDIL

-406 KLADHIEFLLPI
+406 KLADHIELLLPI

-438 AIESVTGPIKNLTKT
+438 AIESVTGPIKNLTGT

-495 AKALAPAVSKLVEV
+495 AKALAPAVSKLVEI

-514 EDIIVP
+514 ENIIVP
-520 TLEVLAKVLEVLANV
+520 TIESLAKVLEVLANV

-550 LLSFRAVNEIVGP
+550 LLSFRAVNEIAGP

-584 RAKQLSELQKL
+584 RAKQLSELQKM
-595 NSAAKTSGSGISGE
+595 NSAASASGSGISGE

-645 ILLAGAIAALGIAL
+645 ILLAGAIAALGVAL

-698 IKQSAILEMVEL
+698 IKQSAILEMAEL
-710 AGVIAI
+710 AGVIAL
-716 LGVAMWAANKAI
+716 LGIAMWAANRAI

-747 AFGGLAFVGGLAPK
+747 AFGGLAFVGGLAPAQ
-761 KIAIGLL
+761 IAAGLL
-768 EMVGVAAAIAAV
+768 EMVGVAVAIAAV

-834 GMASIISLV
+834 GMASMISLV
-843 SGIVFIAQKL
+843 AGIVFVAEEL
-853 GILQKIKLKQS
+853 GILQKIKLNQN

-895 FLEMGIVDAV
+895 FLEMGIVAAV
-905 TNIVNNYVRIA
+905 TNIVNNYVNIA

-926 LNPFAIFFNVSLIS
+926 LNPVAIFFNVSLIS

-993 IILNRKLVTE
+993 IILNRKLVIG
-1003 KVKLISKVVRD
+1003 KVKLISDVVKD

-1028 EIITTF
+1028 EIMTTF
-1034 LQSKIVENV
+1034 LQSKIVDNV

-1050 VEISKKLQDLNANLA
+1050 VEISKKLQDLNANLDS
-1065 NLKEIKKS
+1065 NKDVRDN
-1073 IGDKLNYIKDIVT
+1073 IGKKLNYIKDIVT

-1094 IFKSFQTMVS
+1094 ILKSFQTMVS

-1157 VINKVLL
+1157 VINKVLS
-1164 IKDGGVFQ
+1164 IKDGGIFQ
-1172 KISEFFAGG
+1172 GISEFFAGG
-1181 TISVDKIKDVVE
+1181 TISVDKVKDIVS
-1193 IIKNLGLI
+1193 IIENFGLI
-1201 AKYTNEIPDVGGENY
+1201 AKNTNEIPDVGGENY
-1216 GDNGKLSHIKACVEE
+1216 DKIEHIKTVLQK
-1231 IKNYPR
+1231 IKDSPR

-1249 INAANDVLFV
+1249 VNAANDVLFV

-1268 TLEDVGGEN
+1268 TLEDIGGEN
-1277 YGENGKLSHIKACI
+1277 YGKIDHIKTAI
-1291 DEIKN
+1291 GKIKD
-1296 IPGMEEETKVKIINT
+1296 IPGMEEETKIKIINT

-1327 KVNTLQEPDNDK
+1327 KVNDLQDPDNDK

-1347 KNMILKLAEIS
+1347 KNMILRLAEIS

-1386 LATTSANIQGTIW
+1386 LATSSANIQGTIW
-1399 NAIEAKMP
+1399 NAIEAKMA

-1419 ILNGFNSKQSEFSQA
+1419 ILNGFNSKQSAFTQA

-1466 GFNSKHKGDDTF
+1466 GFNSKHQGGDTF
-1478 YNSGANAVQGFING
+1478 YNAGANAVQGFING
-1492 AYSKDVYTV
+1492 ANSKDIYSV
-1501 GKKIAERYLK
+1501 GYRIAERYLK
-1511 GLADKGR
+1511 GLKDKGE
-1518 QGSPWKTTYQSGI
+1518 QGSPWKTTYKSGI

-1599 SNTINIYNTNYAQ
+1599 SNTINIYNNNYAQ
-1612 SDFNQMSRDIMFNIS
+1612 TDFNQMSRDIMFNIS

>member
-21 DQLKAAGKAIND
+21 DQLKTAGKAIND
-33 FGDEVSD
+33 FGDEVNA
-40 VDALLLLQWNN
+40 VDTLLMLQWNN

-73 FVDKTISQI
+73 FAKQSISQI
-82 SGMNKAISS
+82 NSMNKAISS
-91 AALSTLQVVSGAAT
+91 AALSTVQVVSGAAA

-127 QIIGLAEST
+127 QVIGLAEST
-136 EDANS
+136 NDANS
-141 AMSAAVKFFQNN
+141 AMSTAVKFFKNN

-168 MYDKSLANAADGSA
+168 MYDKSIANAADGSA
-182 RLTKELN
+182 RLKKELD
-189 MLGVASLSTDT
+189 MLGVASLSSGT
-200 PIAELASKWGEVSSQ
+200 PLAELASKWGEVSSQ
-215 VKVSKGQFEEL
+215 AKVSKGQFEEL

-300 AEAYLAFNNTLS
+300 AEAYLAFNNTLA
-312 RQTDRVKGRIANMA
+312 RQTDRVKGRIADMA
-326 QAIAGYELTDDGG
+326 QAIAGYELTADGG

-347 FQSVINLEKAFADAM
+347 YQSVINLEKAFADTMAGSE
-362 DKTGETY
+362 KTA

-378 LGGAIAPLIDKIA
+378 LGGAIAPFIDKIA
-391 EKLPGIL
+391 EKLPAIL

-406 KLADHIEFLLPI
+406 KLADHIELLLPI

-438 AIESVTGPIKNLTKT
+438 AIEKITGPIKNLTGT

-489 DSVSKI
+489 ESISKI
-495 AKALAPAVSKLVEV
+495 GKALAPAVSRLMDIA
-509 SAILG
+509 AILG
-514 EDIIVP
+514 ENIIVP
-520 TLEVLAKVLEVLANV
+520 TIEALAKVLEVLANV

-584 RAKQLSELQKL
+584 RAKQLTELQKMS
-595 NSAAKTSGSGISGE
+595 SAAKTSGSGVSGE

-634 MATMRSGILNM
+634 METMRSGILNM
-645 ILLAGAIAALGIAL
+645 ILLAGAIAALGVAL

-691 WAIGKVN
+691 WAIGKIN

-716 LGVAMWAANKAI
+716 LGVAMFAANRAI

-761 KIAIGLL
+761 QIAVGLL
-768 EMVGVAAAIAAV
+768 EMVGVAVAIAAV
-780 GLAIKSIDENVPN
+780 GLAIKSIDRNVPN
-793 DIGGITIKLGIITEV
+793 DIGGITIKLGIISEV
-808 VVAMGAVAT
+808 VVAMGVVAT

-827 VALFLAT
+827 VALFLAS
-834 GMASIISLV
+834 GIASMISLV
-843 SGIVFIAQKL
+843 AGIVIVAQEL
-853 GILQKIKLKQS
+853 GILQKIKLNQN

-883 AAGKSLKDLIEA
+883 AAGKSLKDLIES
-895 FLEMGIVDAV
+895 FLEMGIVAAV
-905 TNIVNNYVRIA
+905 TNIVNNYVNIA

-926 LNPFAIFFNVSLIS
+926 LNPVAIFFNVSLIS

-970 VQAVSDIVGTY
+970 VQAVSDIVGIY

-993 IILNRKLVTE
+993 IILNRKLVIG

-1050 VEISKKLQDLNANLA
+1050 VEISKKLQELNSSLDSN
-1065 NLKEIKKS
+1065 KDVRDT

-1094 IFKSFQTMVS
+1094 ILKSFQTMVS
-1104 SDNYKNAVKNVN
+1104 SDNYKNAVKNVD
-1116 DVLAV
+1116 DVLRV
-1121 YPDIFGKVRT
+1121 YPEIFNKVKI
-1131 LYDVVNE
+1131 LYDVVE
-1138 AGDKFDVNKAK
+1138 QAGENFDVNKAK
-1149 QNVDNITE
+1149 ENVDHITE
-1157 VINKVLL
+1157 VINKVLS
-1164 IKDGGVFQ
+1164 IKDGGIFQ
-1172 KISEFFAGG
+1172 GISEFFSGG
-1181 TISVDKIKDVVE
+1181 AISVEKVQDIVE
-1193 IIKNLGLI
+1193 IIKNFGLI
-1201 AKYTNEIPDVGGENY
+1201 AKNTNEIPDVGGENY
-1216 GDNGKLSHIKACVEE
+1216 DKIEHIKTVLQKVKDA
-1231 IKNYPR
+1231 PR

-1249 INAANDVLFV
+1249 VNAANDMLFV
-1259 SASVVRRLN
+1259 SASMIHRLN
-1268 TLEDVGGEN
+1268 TLEDIGGEN
-1277 YGENGKLSHIKACI
+1277 YAKIDHIKTAI
-1291 DEIKN
+1291 DKIKN
-1296 IPGMEEETKVKIINT
+1296 IPGMEEETKVKLINT

-1317 AADAMGRFVS
+1317 AADAMGRFTS
-1327 KVNTLQEPDNDK
+1327 KVNALQEPDNDK

-1347 KNMILKLAEIS
+1347 NNMIIKLAAIS
-1358 VSAALKFADVG
+1358 VSAAQQFINVG
-1369 QAIISNLIN
+1369 QEIVSSIIN
-1378 GINSKIPE
+1378 GITSKIPE
-1386 LATTSANIQGTIW
+1386 LVASAANIQGSIW
-1399 NAIEAKMP
+1399 NAIEIKMP

-1478 YNSGANAVQGFING
+1478 YNSGSNAVQGFING
-1492 AYSKDVYTV
+1492 AYSKDVYSV
-1501 GKKIAERYLK
+1501 GKKIAERYLN
-1511 GLADKGR
+1511 GLKDRGR

-1544 SYKLRMSAQSVAETV
+1544 SYKLRMSAQSVADTV

-1566 NLSDV
+1566 NLSDA

-1612 SDFNQMSRDIMFNIS
+1612 TDFNQMSRDIMFNIS

>member
-21 DQLKAAGKAIND
+21 DQLKTAGKAIND
-33 FGDEVSD
+33 FGDEVNS
-40 VDALLLLQWNN
+40 VDTLLMLQWNN

-73 FVDKTISQI
+73 FAKQSISQI
-82 SGMNKAISS
+82 NSMNKAISS
-91 AALSTLQVVSGAAT
+91 AALSTVQVVSGAAA

-127 QIIGLAEST
+127 QVIGLAEST
-136 EDANS
+136 NDANS
-141 AMSAAVKFFQNN
+141 AMSAAVKFFKNN

-168 MYDKSLANAADGSA
+168 MYDKSIANAADGSA
-182 RLTKELN
+182 RLKKELD
-189 MLGVASLSTDT
+189 MLGVASLSSGT
-200 PIAELASKWGEVSSQ
+200 PLAELASKWGEVSSQ
-215 VKVSKGQFEEL
+215 AKVSKGQFEEL

-300 AEAYLAFNNTLS
+300 AEAYLAFNNTLA
-312 RQTDRVKGRIANMA
+312 RQTDRVKGRIADMA
-326 QAIAGYELTDDGG
+326 QAIAGYELTADGG

-347 FQSVINLEKAFADAM
+347 YQSVINLEKAFADTMAGSE
-362 DKTGETY
+362 KTA

-378 LGGAIAPLIDKIA
+378 LGGAIAPFIDKIA
-391 EKLPGIL
+391 EKLPAIL

-406 KLADHIEFLLPI
+406 KLADHIELLLPI
-418 LAGALTLFGGL
+418 LAGARTLFGGL

-438 AIESVTGPIKNLTKT
+438 AIEKITGPIKNLTGT

-480 LNGPLKSIF
+480 LNGPLKSIIE
-489 DSVSKI
+489 SISKI
-495 AKALAPAVSKLVEV
+495 GKALAPAVSRLMDIA
-509 SAILG
+509 AILG
-514 EDIIVP
+514 ENIIVP
-520 TLEVLAKVLEVLANV
+520 TIEALAKVLEVLANV

-584 RAKQLSELQKL
+584 RAKQLTELQKMS
-595 NSAAKTSGSGISGE
+595 SAAKTSGSGVSGE

-634 MATMRSGILNM
+634 METMRSGILNM
-645 ILLAGAIAALGIAL
+645 ILLAGAIAALGVAL

-716 LGVAMWAANKAI
+716 LGVAMFVANRAI

-761 KIAIGLL
+761 QIAVGLL
-768 EMVGVAAAIAAV
+768 EMVGVAVAIAAV
-780 GLAIKSIDENVPN
+780 GLAIKSIDRNVPN
-793 DIGGITIKLGIITEV
+793 DIGGITIKLGIISEV
-808 VVAMGAVAT
+808 VVAMGVVAT

-827 VALFLAT
+827 VALFLAS
-834 GMASIISLV
+834 GIASMISLV
-843 SGIVFIAQKL
+843 AGIVIVAQEL
-853 GILQKIKLKQS
+853 GILQKINLNQN

-883 AAGKSLKDLIEA
+883 AAGKSLKDLIES
-895 FLEMGIVDAV
+895 FLEMGIVAAV
-905 TNIVNNYVRIA
+905 TNIVNNYVNIA

-926 LNPFAIFFNVSLIS
+926 LNPVAIFFNVSLIS

-993 IILNRKLVTE
+993 IILNRKLVIG

-1050 VEISKKLQDLNANLA
+1050 VEISKKLQELNANLDSNKDVRDTIRA
-1065 NLKEIKKS
+1065 
-1073 IGDKLNYIKDIVT
+1073 KLNYIKDIVT

-1094 IFKSFQTMVS
+1094 ILKSFQTMVS
-1104 SDNYKNAVKNVN
+1104 SDNYKNAVKNVD
-1116 DVLAV
+1116 DVLRV
-1121 YPDIFGKVRT
+1121 YPEIFNKIKI
-1131 LYDVVNE
+1131 LYDVVE
-1138 AGDKFDVNKAK
+1138 QAGENFDVNKAK
-1149 QNVDNITE
+1149 ENVDHITE
-1157 VINKVLL
+1157 VINKVLS
-1164 IKDGGVFQ
+1164 IKDGGIFQ
-1172 KISEFFAGG
+1172 GISEFFSGG
-1181 TISVDKIKDVVE
+1181 AISVEKVQDIVE
-1193 IIKNLGLI
+1193 IIKNFGLI
-1201 AKYTNEIPDVGGENY
+1201 AKNTNEIPDVGGENY
-1216 GDNGKLSHIKACVEE
+1216 DKIEHIKTVLQKVKDA
-1231 IKNYPR
+1231 PR

-1249 INAANDVLFV
+1249 VNAANDMLFV
-1259 SASVVRRLN
+1259 SASMIHRLN
-1268 TLEDVGGEN
+1268 TLEDIGGEN
-1277 YGENGKLSHIKACI
+1277 YAKIDHIKTAI
-1291 DEIKN
+1291 DKIKN
-1296 IPGMEEETKVKIINT
+1296 IPGMEEETKVKLINT

-1317 AADAMGRFVS
+1317 AADAMGRFTS
-1327 KVNTLQEPDNDK
+1327 KVNSLQDPDNDK

-1347 KNMILKLAEIS
+1347 NNMIIKLAAIS
-1358 VSAALKFADVG
+1358 VSAAQQFINVG
-1369 QAIISNLIN
+1369 QEIVSSIIN
-1378 GINSKIPE
+1378 GITSKIPE
-1386 LATTSANIQGTIW
+1386 LVAAAANIQGSIW
-1399 NAIEAKMP
+1399 NAIEIKMP

-1478 YNSGANAVQGFING
+1478 YNSGSNAVQGFING
-1492 AYSKDVYTV
+1492 AYSKDVYSV
-1501 GKKIAERYLK
+1501 GKKIAERYLN
-1511 GLADKGR
+1511 GLKDRGR

-1544 SYKLRMSAQSVAETV
+1544 SYKLRMSAQSVADTV

-1566 NLSDV
+1566 NLSDA

-1599 SNTINIYNTNYAQ
+1599 SNTINIYNTTYAQ
-1612 SDFNQMSRDIMFNIS
+1612 TDFNQMSRDIMFNIS

>member
-21 DQLKAAGKAIND
+21 DQLKTAGKAIND
-33 FGDEVSD
+33 FGDEVNA
-40 VDALLLLQWNN
+40 VDTLIMLQWNN

-73 FVDKTISQI
+73 FAKQSISQI
-82 SGMNKAISS
+82 NSMNKAISS
-91 AALSTLQVVSGAAT
+91 AALSTVQVVSGAAA

-127 QIIGLAEST
+127 QVIGLAEST
-136 EDANS
+136 NDANS
-141 AMSAAVKFFQNN
+141 AMSTAVKFFKNN

-168 MYDKSLANAADGSA
+168 MYDKSIANAADGSA
-182 RLTKELN
+182 RLKKELD
-189 MLGVASLSTDT
+189 MLGVASLSSGT
-200 PIAELASKWGEVSSQ
+200 PLAELASKWGEVSSQ
-215 VKVSKGQFEEL
+215 AKVSKGQFEEL

-300 AEAYLAFNNTLS
+300 AEAYLAFNNTLA
-312 RQTDRVKGRIANMA
+312 RQTDRVKGRIADMA
-326 QAIAGYELTDDGG
+326 QAIAGYELTADGG

-347 FQSVINLEKAFADAM
+347 YQSVINLEKAFADTMAGSE
-362 DKTGETY
+362 KTA

-378 LGGAIAPLIDKIA
+378 LGGAIAPFIDKIA
-391 EKLPGIL
+391 EKLPAIL

-406 KLADHIEFLLPI
+406 KLADHIELLLPI

-438 AIESVTGPIKNLTKT
+438 AIEKITGPIKNLTGT

-489 DSVSKI
+489 ESISKI
-495 AKALAPAVSKLVEV
+495 GKALAPAVSRLMDIA
-509 SAILG
+509 AILG
-514 EDIIVP
+514 ENIIVP
-520 TLEVLAKVLEVLANV
+520 TIEALAKVLEVLANV

-584 RAKQLSELQKL
+584 RAKQLTELQKMS
-595 NSAAKTSGSGISGE
+595 SAAKTSGSGVSGE

-634 MATMRSGILNM
+634 METMRSGILNM
-645 ILLAGAIAALGIAL
+645 ILLAGDIAALGVAL

-683 VSVFGAIG
+683 VSAFGAIG

-716 LGVAMWAANKAI
+716 LGVAMFAANRAI

-761 KIAIGLL
+761 QIAVGLL
-768 EMVGVAAAIAAV
+768 EMVGVAVAIAAV
-780 GLAIKSIDENVPN
+780 GLAIKSIDKNVPN
-793 DIGGITIKLGIITEV
+793 DIGEITIKLGIISEV
-808 VVAMGAVAT
+808 VVAMGVVAT

-827 VALFLAT
+827 VALFLAS
-834 GMASIISLV
+834 GIASMISLV
-843 SGIVFIAQKL
+843 AGIIVVAQEL
-853 GILQKIKLKQS
+853 GILQKIKLNQN

-883 AAGKSLKDLIEA
+883 AAGKSLKDLIES
-895 FLEMGIVDAV
+895 FLEMGIVAAV
-905 TNIVNNYVRIA
+905 TNIVNNYVNIA

-926 LNPFAIFFNVSLIS
+926 LNPVAIFFNVSLIS

-970 VQAVSDIVGTY
+970 VQAVSDIVGIY

-993 IILNRKLVTE
+993 IILNRKLVIG

-1050 VEISKKLQDLNANLA
+1050 VEISKKLQELNANLDSNKDVRDTIRA
-1065 NLKEIKKS
+1065 
-1073 IGDKLNYIKDIVT
+1073 KLNYIKDIVT

-1094 IFKSFQTMVS
+1094 ILKSFQTMVS
-1104 SDNYKNAVKNVN
+1104 SDNYKNAVKNVD
-1116 DVLAV
+1116 DVLRV
-1121 YPDIFGKVRT
+1121 YPEIFNKVKI
-1131 LYDVVNE
+1131 LYDVVE
-1138 AGDKFDVNKAK
+1138 QAGEKFDVNKAK
-1149 QNVDNITE
+1149 ENVDHITE
-1157 VINKVLL
+1157 VINKVLS
-1164 IKDGGVFQ
+1164 IKDGGIFQ
-1172 KISEFFAGG
+1172 GISEFFSGG
-1181 TISVDKIKDVVE
+1181 AISVEKVQDIVE
-1193 IIKNLGLI
+1193 IIKNFGLI
-1201 AKYTNEIPDVGGENY
+1201 AKNTNEIPDVGGENY
-1216 GDNGKLSHIKACVEE
+1216 DKIEHIKTILQKVKDA
-1231 IKNYPR
+1231 PR

-1249 INAANDVLFV
+1249 VNAANDMLFV
-1259 SASVVRRLN
+1259 SASMIHRLN
-1268 TLEDVGGEN
+1268 TLEDIGGEN
-1277 YGENGKLSHIKACI
+1277 YAKIDHIKTAI
-1291 DEIKN
+1291 DKIKN
-1296 IPGMEEETKVKIINT
+1296 IPGMEEETKVKLINT

-1317 AADAMGRFVS
+1317 AADVMGRFVN
-1327 KVNTLQEPDNDK
+1327 KVNALQDPDNDK

-1347 KNMILKLAEIS
+1347 NNMIIKLAAIS
-1358 VSAALKFADVG
+1358 VSAAQQFINVG
-1369 QAIISNLIN
+1369 QEIVSSIIN
-1378 GINSKIPE
+1378 GITSKIPE
-1386 LATTSANIQGTIW
+1386 LVASAANIQGSIW
-1399 NAIEAKMP
+1399 NAIEIKMP

-1478 YNSGANAVQGFING
+1478 YNAGSNAVQGFING
-1492 AYSKDVYTV
+1492 VYSKDVYSV
-1501 GKKIAERYLK
+1501 GKKIAERYLN
-1511 GLADKGR
+1511 GLKDRGR

-1544 SYKLRMSAQSVAETV
+1544 SYKLRMSAQSVADTV

-1566 NLSDV
+1566 NLSDA

-1612 SDFNQMSRDIMFNIS
+1612 TDFNQMSRDIMFNIS

>member
-11 DITANADDFV
+11 DITANADDFI

-33 FGDEVSD
+33 FGDEVSE
-40 VDALLLLQWNN
+40 VDTLLMMQWNN

-73 FVDKTISQI
+73 FVEQSISQI
-82 SGMNKAISS
+82 SSMNKAISS
-91 AALSTLQVVSGAAT
+91 AALSTIQVVSGAAT

-114 GISGADSLAKYNA
+114 GISGADSLAQFNA
-127 QIIGLAEST
+127 QVIGLAEST
-136 EDANS
+136 KDANS
-141 AMSAAVKFFQNN
+141 AMSAAVKFFKQN

-168 MYDKSLANAADGSA
+168 MYDKSIANAADNSA
-182 RLTKELN
+182 RLTKELD
-189 MLGVASLSTDT
+189 MLGVASLSSGT
-200 PIAELASKWGEVSSQ
+200 PLAELASKWGEVSSQ
-215 VKVSKGQFEEL
+215 AKVSKGQFEEL

-238 KRMGISASE
+238 KRMGISAAE

-300 AEAYLAFNNTLS
+300 AEAYLAFNNTMA
-312 RQTDRVKGRIANMA
+312 RQTDRVKGRIADMA
-326 QAIAGYELTDDGG
+326 QAIAGYELTAEGG

-347 FQSVINLEKAFADAM
+347 YQSVINLKKAFADAM
-362 DKTGETY
+362 SSSTETA

-391 EKLPGIL
+391 EKLPAIL

-406 KLADHIEFLLPI
+406 KLGDHIELLLPI

-438 AIESVTGPIKNLTKT
+438 AIEKITGPIGILKDK
-453 FLKLNPALKILF
+453 FLELNPALKILF

-489 DSVSKI
+489 ESISKI
-495 AKALAPAVSKLVEV
+495 GKALAPAVSRLMDIA
-509 SAILG
+509 AILG
-514 EDIIVP
+514 ENIIVP
-520 TLEVLAKVLEVLANV
+520 TIEALAKVLEVLANV

-584 RAKQLSELQKL
+584 RAKQLTELQKMS
-595 NSAAKTSGSGISGE
+595 SAAKTSGSGVSGE

-645 ILLAGAIAALGIAL
+645 ILLAGAIAALGVAL

-683 VSVFGAIG
+683 VSAFGAIG

-698 IKQSAILEMVEL
+698 IKQSAILEMAEL

-716 LGVAMWAANKAI
+716 LGVAMYVANRAI

-747 AFGGLAFVGGLAPK
+747 AFGGLAFVGGLAPAQ
-761 KIAIGLL
+761 IAAGLL
-768 EMVGVAAAIAAV
+768 EMVGVAAAIATV
-780 GLAIKSIDENVPN
+780 GLAIKSINKNVPN
-793 DIGGITIKLGIITEV
+793 DIGGITIKLGIISEV
-808 VVAMGAVAT
+808 VVAMGVVAT

-834 GMASIISLV
+834 GIASMISLV
-843 SGIVFIAQKL
+843 AGIVIVAQEL
-853 GILQKIKLKQS
+853 GVLQKIKLKQN

-883 AAGKSLKDLIEA
+883 AAGKSLKDLIES
-895 FLEMGIVDAV
+895 FLEMGIVAAV
-905 TNIVNNYVRIA
+905 TNIVNNYVNIA

-926 LNPFAIFFNVSLIS
+926 LNPVAIFFNVSLIS

-1003 KVKLISKVVRD
+1003 KVKLISEVVKD

-1034 LQSKIVENV
+1034 LQSKIVDNV

-1050 VEISKKLQDLNANLA
+1050 VEISKKLQDLNINLA
-1065 NLKEIKKS
+1065 NLDIVKDS
-1073 IGDKLNYIKDIVT
+1073 IEKKLNYIKDIVT

-1094 IFKSFQTMVS
+1094 ILKSFQTMVS

-1121 YPDIFGKVRT
+1121 YPDIFGKIKT

-1138 AGDKFDVNKAK
+1138 AGENFDVNKAK
-1149 QNVDNITE
+1149 DNVDHITE
-1157 VINKVLL
+1157 VINKVLS
-1164 IKDGGVFQ
+1164 IKDGGIFQ
-1172 KISEFFAGG
+1172 KISEFFSGG
-1181 TISVDKIKDVVE
+1181 TISVEKVQDVVK

-1201 AKYTNEIPDVGGENY
+1201 AKNTNEIPDVGGENY
-1216 GDNGKLSHIKACVEE
+1216 DKIEHIKTVLQK
-1231 IKNYPR
+1231 IKDAPR

-1249 INAANDVLFV
+1249 VNAANDALFV
-1259 SASVVRRLN
+1259 SASMIRRLN
-1268 TLEDVGGEN
+1268 TLEDIGGEN
-1277 YGENGKLSHIKACI
+1277 YAKIDHIKTVI
-1291 DEIKN
+1291 DKIKS
-1296 IPGMEEETKVKIINT
+1296 IPGMEEETKIKLINT

-1327 KVNTLQEPDNDK
+1327 KVNALQDPDNDK
-1339 LNSVIESI
+1339 LNSTIESI
-1347 KNMILKLAEIS
+1347 NNMIIKLADIS
-1358 VSAALKFADVG
+1358 VSSAQQFINVG
-1369 QAIISNLIN
+1369 QAIVSSIIN
-1378 GINSKIPE
+1378 GITSKIPE
-1386 LATTSANIQGTIW
+1386 LVAAAANIQGSIW
-1399 NAIEAKMP
+1399 NAIEIKMQ

-1478 YNSGANAVQGFING
+1478 YNSGENAVQGFING
-1492 AYSKDVYTV
+1492 AYSKDVYSV
-1501 GKKIAERYLK
+1501 GKRIAERYLN
-1511 GLADKGR
+1511 GLKDRGR

-1544 SYKLRMSAQSVAETV
+1544 SYKLRMSAQSVADTV

-1566 NLSDV
+1566 NLSDA

-1612 SDFNQMSRDIMFNIS
+1612 TDFNQMSRDIMFNIS

>member
-21 DQLKAAGKAIND
+21 DQLKTAGKAIND
-33 FGDEVSD
+33 FGDEVNA
-40 VDALLLLQWNN
+40 VDTLLMLQWNN

-73 FVDKTISQI
+73 FAKQSISQI
-82 SGMNKAISS
+82 NSMNKAISS
-91 AALSTLQVVSGAAT
+91 AALSTVQVVSGAAA

-127 QIIGLAEST
+127 QVIGLAEST
-136 EDANS
+136 NDANS
-141 AMSAAVKFFQNN
+141 AMSTAVKFFKNN

-168 MYDKSLANAADGSA
+168 MYDKSIANAADGSA
-182 RLTKELN
+182 RLKKELD
-189 MLGVASLSTDT
+189 MLGVASLSSGT
-200 PIAELASKWGEVSSQ
+200 PLAELASKWGEVSSQ
-215 VKVSKGQFEEL
+215 AKVSKGQFEEL

-300 AEAYLAFNNTLS
+300 AEAYLAFNNTLA
-312 RQTDRVKGRIANMA
+312 RQTDRVKGRIADMA
-326 QAIAGYELTDDGG
+326 QAIAGYELTADGG

-347 FQSVINLEKAFADAM
+347 YQSVINLEKAFADTMAGSE
-362 DKTGETY
+362 KTA

-378 LGGAIAPLIDKIA
+378 LGGAIAPFIDKIA
-391 EKLPGIL
+391 EKLPAIL

-406 KLADHIEFLLPI
+406 KLADHIELLLPI

-429 ASNVPVLGP
+429 VSNVPVLGP
-438 AIESVTGPIKNLTKT
+438 AIEKITGPIKNLTGT

-489 DSVSKI
+489 ESISKI
-495 AKALAPAVSKLVEV
+495 GKALAPAVSRLMDIA
-509 SAILG
+509 AILG
-514 EDIIVP
+514 ENIIVP
-520 TLEVLAKVLEVLANV
+520 TIEALAKVLEVLANV

-570 FKEYSGTVFEFFKN
+570 FKEYSGTVFEYFKN
-584 RAKQLSELQKL
+584 RAKQLTELQKMS
-595 NSAAKTSGSGISGE
+595 SAAKTSGSGVSGE

-634 MATMRSGILNM
+634 METMRSGILNM
-645 ILLAGAIAALGIAL
+645 ILLAGAIAALGVAL

-691 WAIGKVN
+691 WAIGKIN

-716 LGVAMWAANKAI
+716 LGVAMFAANRAI

-761 KIAIGLL
+761 QIAVGLL
-768 EMVGVAAAIAAV
+768 EMVGVAVAIAAV
-780 GLAIKSIDENVPN
+780 GLAIKSIDRNVPN
-793 DIGGITIKLGIITEV
+793 DIGGITIKLGIISEV
-808 VVAMGAVAT
+808 VVAMGVVAT

-827 VALFLAT
+827 VALFLAS
-834 GMASIISLV
+834 GIASMISLV
-843 SGIVFIAQKL
+843 AGIVIVAQEL
-853 GILQKIKLKQS
+853 GVLQKIKLKQN
-864 KIVKN
+864 KIINN

-883 AAGKSLKDLIEA
+883 AAGKSLKDLIES
-895 FLEMGIVDAV
+895 FLEMGIVAAV
-905 TNIVNNYVRIA
+905 TNIVNNYVNIA

-926 LNPFAIFFNVSLIS
+926 LNPVAIFFNVSLIS

-970 VQAVSDIVGTY
+970 VQAVSDIVGIY

-993 IILNRKLVTE
+993 IILNRKLVIG

-1050 VEISKKLQDLNANLA
+1050 VEISKKLQELNSSLDSN
-1065 NLKEIKKS
+1065 KDVRDT

-1094 IFKSFQTMVS
+1094 ILKSFQTMVS
-1104 SDNYKNAVKNVN
+1104 SDNYKNAVKNVD
-1116 DVLAV
+1116 DVLRV
-1121 YPDIFGKVRT
+1121 YPEIFNKVKI
-1131 LYDVVNE
+1131 LYDVVE
-1138 AGDKFDVNKAK
+1138 QAGENFDVNKAK
-1149 QNVDNITE
+1149 ENVDHITE
-1157 VINKVLL
+1157 VINKVLS
-1164 IKDGGVFQ
+1164 IKDGGIFQ
-1172 KISEFFAGG
+1172 GISEFFSGG
-1181 TISVDKIKDVVE
+1181 AISVEKVQDIVD
-1193 IIKNLGLI
+1193 IIKNFGLI
-1201 AKYTNEIPDVGGENY
+1201 AKNTNEIPDVGGENY
-1216 GDNGKLSHIKACVEE
+1216 DKIEHIKTVLQKVKDA
-1231 IKNYPR
+1231 PR

-1249 INAANDVLFV
+1249 VNAANDMLFV
-1259 SASVVRRLN
+1259 SASMIHRLN
-1268 TLEDVGGEN
+1268 TLEDIGGEN
-1277 YGENGKLSHIKACI
+1277 YAKIDHIKTAI
-1291 DEIKN
+1291 DKIKN
-1296 IPGMEEETKVKIINT
+1296 IPGMEEETKVKLINT

-1317 AADAMGRFVS
+1317 AADAMGRFLN
-1327 KVNTLQEPDNDK
+1327 KVNALQDPDNDK

-1347 KNMILKLAEIS
+1347 NNMIIKLAAIS
-1358 VSAALKFADVG
+1358 VSAAQQFINVG
-1369 QAIISNLIN
+1369 QEIVSSIIN
-1378 GINSKIPE
+1378 GITSKIPE
-1386 LATTSANIQGTIW
+1386 LVASAANIQGSIW
-1399 NAIEAKMP
+1399 NAIEIKMP

-1478 YNSGANAVQGFING
+1478 YNSGSNAVQGFING
-1492 AYSKDVYTV
+1492 AYSKDVYSV
-1501 GKKIAERYLK
+1501 GKKIAERYLN
-1511 GLADKGR
+1511 GLKDRGR

-1544 SYKLRMSAQSVAETV
+1544 SYKLRMSAQSVADTV

-1566 NLSDV
+1566 NLSDA

-1612 SDFNQMSRDIMFNIS
+1612 TDFNQMSRDIMFNIS

>member
-21 DQLKAAGKAIND
+21 DQLKTAGKAIND
-33 FGDEVSD
+33 FGDEVNA
-40 VDALLLLQWNN
+40 VDTLLMLQWNN

-73 FVDKTISQI
+73 FAKQSISQI
-82 SGMNKAISS
+82 NSMNKAISS
-91 AALSTLQVVSGAAT
+91 AALSTVQVVSGAAA

-127 QIIGLAEST
+127 QVIGLAEST
-136 EDANS
+136 NDANS
-141 AMSAAVKFFQNN
+141 AMSTAVKFFKNN

-168 MYDKSLANAADGSA
+168 MYDKSIANAADGSA
-182 RLTKELN
+182 RLKKELD
-189 MLGVASLSTDT
+189 MLGVASLSSGT
-200 PIAELASKWGEVSSQ
+200 PLAELASKWGEVSSQ
-215 VKVSKGQFEEL
+215 AKVSKGQFEEL

-300 AEAYLAFNNTLS
+300 AEAYLAFNNTLA
-312 RQTDRVKGRIANMA
+312 RQTDRVKGRIADMA
-326 QAIAGYELTDDGG
+326 QAIAGYELTADGG

-347 FQSVINLEKAFADAM
+347 YQSVINLEKAFADTMAGSE
-362 DKTGETY
+362 KTA

-378 LGGAIAPLIDKIA
+378 LGGAIAPFIDKIA
-391 EKLPGIL
+391 EKLPAIL

-406 KLADHIEFLLPI
+406 KLADHIELLLPI

-438 AIESVTGPIKNLTKT
+438 AIEKITGPIKNLTGT

-489 DSVSKI
+489 ESISKI
-495 AKALAPAVSKLVEV
+495 GKALAPAVSRLMDIA
-509 SAILG
+509 AILG
-514 EDIIVP
+514 ENIIVP
-520 TLEVLAKVLEVLANV
+520 TIEALAKVLEVLANV

-584 RAKQLSELQKL
+584 RAKQLTELQKMS
-595 NSAAKTSGSGISGE
+595 SAAKTSGSGVSGE

-634 MATMRSGILNM
+634 METMRSGILNM
-645 ILLAGAIAALGIAL
+645 ILLAGAIAALGVAL

-691 WAIGKVN
+691 WAIGKIN

-716 LGVAMWAANKAI
+716 LGVAMFAANRAI

-761 KIAIGLL
+761 QIAVGLL
-768 EMVGVAAAIAAV
+768 EMVGVAVAIAAV
-780 GLAIKSIDENVPN
+780 GLAIKSIDKNVPN
-793 DIGGITIKLGIITEV
+793 DIGGITIKLGIISEV
-808 VVAMGAVAT
+808 VVAMGVVAT

-827 VALFLAT
+827 VALFLAS
-834 GMASIISLV
+834 GIASMISLV
-843 SGIVFIAQKL
+843 AGIIVVAQEL
-853 GILQKIKLKQS
+853 GILQKIKLNQN

-883 AAGKSLKDLIEA
+883 AAGKSLKDLIES
-895 FLEMGIVDAV
+895 FLEMGIVAAV
-905 TNIVNNYVRIA
+905 TNIVNNYVNIA

-926 LNPFAIFFNVSLIS
+926 LNPVAIFFNVSLIS

-970 VQAVSDIVGTY
+970 VQAVSDIVGIY

-993 IILNRKLVTE
+993 IILNRKLVIG

-1050 VEISKKLQDLNANLA
+1050 VEISKKLQELNSSLDSN
-1065 NLKEIKKS
+1065 KDVRDT

-1094 IFKSFQTMVS
+1094 ILKSFQTMVS
-1104 SDNYKNAVKNVN
+1104 SDNYKNAVKNVD
-1116 DVLAV
+1116 DVLRV
-1121 YPDIFGKVRT
+1121 YPEIFNKVKI
-1131 LYDVVNE
+1131 LYDVVE
-1138 AGDKFDVNKAK
+1138 QAGEKFDVNKAK
-1149 QNVDNITE
+1149 ENVDHITE
-1157 VINKVLL
+1157 VINKVLS
-1164 IKDGGVFQ
+1164 IKDGGIFQ
-1172 KISEFFAGG
+1172 GISEFFSGG
-1181 TISVDKIKDVVE
+1181 AISVEKVQDIVE
-1193 IIKNLGLI
+1193 IIKNFGLI
-1201 AKYTNEIPDVGGENY
+1201 AKNTNEIPDVGGENY
-1216 GDNGKLSHIKACVEE
+1216 DKIEHIKTVLQKVKDA
-1231 IKNYPR
+1231 PR

-1249 INAANDVLFV
+1249 VNAANDMLFV
-1259 SASVVRRLN
+1259 SASMIHRLN
-1268 TLEDVGGEN
+1268 TLEDIGGEN
-1277 YGENGKLSHIKACI
+1277 YAKIDHIKTAI
-1291 DEIKN
+1291 DKIKN
-1296 IPGMEEETKVKIINT
+1296 IPGMEEETKVKLINT

-1317 AADAMGRFVS
+1317 AADAMGRFVN
-1327 KVNTLQEPDNDK
+1327 KVNALQDPDNDK

-1347 KNMILKLAEIS
+1347 NNMIIKLAAIS
-1358 VSAALKFADVG
+1358 VSAAQQFINVG
-1369 QAIISNLIN
+1369 QEIVSSIIN
-1378 GINSKIPE
+1378 GITSKIPE
-1386 LATTSANIQGTIW
+1386 LVASAANIQGSIW
-1399 NAIEAKMP
+1399 NAIEIKMP

-1478 YNSGANAVQGFING
+1478 YNSGSNAVQGFING
-1492 AYSKDVYTV
+1492 AYSKDVYSV
-1501 GKKIAERYLK
+1501 GKKIAERYLN
-1511 GLADKGR
+1511 GLKDRGR

-1544 SYKLRMSAQSVAETV
+1544 SYKLRMSAQSVADTV

-1566 NLSDV
+1566 NLSDA

-1612 SDFNQMSRDIMFNIS
+1612 TDFNQMSRDIMFNIS

>member
-21 DQLKAAGKAIND
+21 DQLKTAGKAIND
-33 FGDEVSD
+33 FGDEVNA
-40 VDALLLLQWNN
+40 VDTLLMLQWNN

-73 FVDKTISQI
+73 FAKQSISQI
-82 SGMNKAISS
+82 NSMNKAISS
-91 AALSTLQVVSGAAT
+91 AALSTVQVVSGAAA

-127 QIIGLAEST
+127 QVIGLAEST
-136 EDANS
+136 NDANS
-141 AMSAAVKFFQNN
+141 AMSTAVKFFKNN

-168 MYDKSLANAADGSA
+168 MYDKSIANAADGSA
-182 RLTKELN
+182 RLKKELD
-189 MLGVASLSTDT
+189 MLGVASLSSGT
-200 PIAELASKWGEVSSQ
+200 PLAELASKWGEVSSQ
-215 VKVSKGQFEEL
+215 AKVSKGQFEEL

-300 AEAYLAFNNTLS
+300 AEAYLAFNNTLA
-312 RQTDRVKGRIANMA
+312 RQTDRVKGRIADMA
-326 QAIAGYELTDDGG
+326 QAIAGYELTADGG

-347 FQSVINLEKAFADAM
+347 YQSVINLEKAFADTMAGSE
-362 DKTGETY
+362 KTA

-378 LGGAIAPLIDKIA
+378 LGGAIAPFIDKIA
-391 EKLPGIL
+391 EKLPAIL

-406 KLADHIEFLLPI
+406 KLADHIELLLPI

-438 AIESVTGPIKNLTKT
+438 AIEKITGPIKNLTGT

-489 DSVSKI
+489 ESISKI
-495 AKALAPAVSKLVEV
+495 GKALAPAVSRLMDIA
-509 SAILG
+509 AILG
-514 EDIIVP
+514 ENIIVP
-520 TLEVLAKVLEVLANV
+520 TIEALAKVLEVLANV

-584 RAKQLSELQKL
+584 RAKQLTELQKMS
-595 NSAAKTSGSGISGE
+595 SAAKTSGSGVSGE

-634 MATMRSGILNM
+634 METMRSGILNM
-645 ILLAGAIAALGIAL
+645 ILLAGAIAALGVAL

-691 WAIGKVN
+691 LAIGKVN

-716 LGVAMWAANKAI
+716 LGVAMFVANRAI

-761 KIAIGLL
+761 QIAVGLL
-768 EMVGVAAAIAAV
+768 EMVGVAVAIAAV
-780 GLAIKSIDENVPN
+780 GLAIKSIDRNVPN
-793 DIGGITIKLGIITEV
+793 DIGGITIKLGIISEV
-808 VVAMGAVAT
+808 VVAMGVVAT

-827 VALFLAT
+827 VALFLAS
-834 GMASIISLV
+834 GIASMISLV
-843 SGIVFIAQKL
+843 AGIVIVAQEL
-853 GILQKIKLKQS
+853 GVLQKIKLKQN
-864 KIVKN
+864 KIINN

-883 AAGKSLKDLIEA
+883 AAGKSLKDLIES
-895 FLEMGIVDAV
+895 FLEMGIVAAV
-905 TNIVNNYVRIA
+905 TNIVNNYVNIA

-926 LNPFAIFFNVSLIS
+926 LNPVAIFFNVSLIS

-970 VQAVSDIVGTY
+970 VQAVSDIVGIY

-993 IILNRKLVTE
+993 IILNRKLVIG

-1050 VEISKKLQDLNANLA
+1050 VEISKKLQELNSSLDSN
-1065 NLKEIKKS
+1065 KDVRDT

-1094 IFKSFQTMVS
+1094 ILKSFQTMVS
-1104 SDNYKNAVKNVN
+1104 SDNYKNAVKNVD
-1116 DVLAV
+1116 DVLRV
-1121 YPDIFGKVRT
+1121 YPEIFNKVKM
-1131 LYDVVNE
+1131 LYDVVE
-1138 AGDKFDVNKAK
+1138 QAGENFDVNKAK
-1149 QNVDNITE
+1149 ENVDHITE
-1157 VINKVLL
+1157 VINKVLS
-1164 IKDGGVFQ
+1164 IKDGGIFQ
-1172 KISEFFAGG
+1172 GISEFFSGG
-1181 TISVDKIKDVVE
+1181 AISVEKVQDIVE
-1193 IIKNLGLI
+1193 IIKNFGLI
-1201 AKYTNEIPDVGGENY
+1201 AKNTNEIPDVGGENY
-1216 GDNGKLSHIKACVEE
+1216 DKIEHIKTVLQKVKDA
-1231 IKNYPR
+1231 PR

-1249 INAANDVLFV
+1249 VNAANDMLFV
-1259 SASVVRRLN
+1259 SASMIHRLN
-1268 TLEDVGGEN
+1268 TLEDIGGEN
-1277 YGENGKLSHIKACI
+1277 YAKIDHIKTAI
-1291 DEIKN
+1291 DKIKN
-1296 IPGMEEETKVKIINT
+1296 IPGMEEETKVKLINT

-1317 AADAMGRFVS
+1317 AADAMGRFVN
-1327 KVNTLQEPDNDK
+1327 KVNALQDPDNDK

-1347 KNMILKLAEIS
+1347 NNMIIKLAAIS
-1358 VSAALKFADVG
+1358 VSAAQQFINVG
-1369 QAIISNLIN
+1369 QEIVSSIIN
-1378 GINSKIPE
+1378 GITSKIPE
-1386 LATTSANIQGTIW
+1386 LVASAANIQGSIW
-1399 NAIEAKMP
+1399 NAIEIKMP

-1478 YNSGANAVQGFING
+1478 YNSGSNAVQGFING
-1492 AYSKDVYTV
+1492 AYSKDVYSV
-1501 GKKIAERYLK
+1501 GKKIAERYLN
-1511 GLADKGR
+1511 GLKDRGR

-1544 SYKLRMSAQSVAETV
+1544 SYKLRMSAQSVADTV

-1566 NLSDV
+1566 NLSDA

-1612 SDFNQMSRDIMFNIS
+1612 TDFNQMSRDIMFNIS

>member
-21 DQLKAAGKAIND
+21 DQLKTAGKAIND
-33 FGDEVSD
+33 FGDEVNA
-40 VDALLLLQWNN
+40 VDTLLMLQWNN

-73 FVDKTISQI
+73 FAKQSISQI
-82 SGMNKAISS
+82 NSMNKAISS
-91 AALSTLQVVSGAAT
+91 AALSTVQVVSGAVT
-105 TAITSLVSQ
+105 TAITSLVSK
-114 GISGADSLAKYNA
+114 GIEGADSLAKYHA
-127 QIIGLAEST
+127 QIVGLAEST
-136 EDANS
+136 NDANS
-141 AMSAAVKFFQNN
+141 AMSAAYKFFKKN

-168 MYDKSLANAADGSA
+168 MYDKSIANAADNSA

-189 MLGVASLSTDT
+189 MLGIASLSTET

-215 VKVSKGQFEEL
+215 ARVSKGQFEEL

-273 TTKLNLPKQSKEF
+273 TAKLNLPKQSKEF

-300 AEAYLAFNNTLS
+300 AEAYLAFNNTMA
-312 RQTDRVKGRIANMA
+312 RQTNRVQGRITDMA
-326 QAIAGYELTDDGG
+326 QAIAGYEFTAEGE

-347 FQSVINLEKAFADAM
+347 YQSVINLKKAFADAL
-362 DKTGETY
+362 DGTTETA

-378 LGGAIAPLIDKIA
+378 LGGAIAPFIDKIT
-391 EKLPGIL
+391 EKLPDIL

-406 KLADHIEFLLPI
+406 KLADHIELLLPI
-418 LAGALTLFGGL
+418 LVGALTLFGGL

-438 AIESVTGPIKNLTKT
+438 AIEKITEPVKNLTRT

-489 DSVSKI
+489 ESISKI
-495 AKALAPAVSKLVEV
+495 GKALAPAVSRLMDIA
-509 SAILG
+509 AILG
-514 EDIIVP
+514 ENIIVP
-520 TLEVLAKVLEVLANV
+520 TIEVLAKVLEILANV

-570 FKEYSGTVFEFFKN
+570 FKEYSGTIFEFFKN
-584 RAKQLSELQKL
+584 RAKQLTELQKMS
-595 NSAAKTSGSGISGE
+595 SAAKTSGSGVSGE

-634 MATMRSGILNM
+634 METMRSGILNM
-645 ILLAGAIAALGIAL
+645 ILLAGAIVALGVAL

-691 WAIGKVN
+691 WAIGKIN

-716 LGVAMWAANKAI
+716 LGVAMFAANRAI

-734 LAAKLGIMAGVVA
+734 LSAKLGIMAGVVA

-761 KIAIGLL
+761 KIAFGLL
-768 EMVGVAAAIAAV
+768 EMVGVAVAIAAV
-780 GLAIKSIDENVPN
+780 GLAIKSIDKNVPN
-793 DIGGITIKLGIITEV
+793 DIGGITIKLGIISEV
-808 VVAMGAVAT
+808 VVAMGVVAT

-827 VALFLAT
+827 VALFLAS
-834 GMASIISLV
+834 GIASMISLV
-843 SGIVFIAQKL
+843 AGIVIVAQEL
-853 GILQKIKLKQS
+853 GILQKIKLNQN

-883 AAGKSLKDLIEA
+883 AAGKSLKDLIES
-895 FLEMGIVDAV
+895 FLEMGIVAAV
-905 TNIVNNYVRIA
+905 TNIVNNYVNIA

-926 LNPFAIFFNVSLIS
+926 LNPVAIFFNVSLIS

-970 VQAVSDIVGTY
+970 VQAVSDIVGIY

-993 IILNRKLVTE
+993 IILNRKLVIG

-1050 VEISKKLQDLNANLA
+1050 VEISKKLQELNSSLDSN
-1065 NLKEIKKS
+1065 KDVRDT

-1094 IFKSFQTMVS
+1094 ILKSFQTMVS
-1104 SDNYKNAVKNVN
+1104 SDNYKNAVKNVD
-1116 DVLAV
+1116 DVLRV
-1121 YPDIFGKVRT
+1121 YPEIFNKVKI
-1131 LYDVVNE
+1131 LYDVVE
-1138 AGDKFDVNKAK
+1138 QAGEKFDVNKAK
-1149 QNVDNITE
+1149 ENVDHITE
-1157 VINKVLL
+1157 VINKVLS
-1164 IKDGGVFQ
+1164 IKDGGIFQ
-1172 KISEFFAGG
+1172 GISEFFSGG
-1181 TISVDKIKDVVE
+1181 AISVEKVQDIVE
-1193 IIKNLGLI
+1193 IIKNFGLI
-1201 AKYTNEIPDVGGENY
+1201 AKNTNEIPDVGGENY
-1216 GDNGKLSHIKACVEE
+1216 DKIEHIKTVLQKVKDA
-1231 IKNYPR
+1231 PR

-1249 INAANDVLFV
+1249 VNAANDMLFV
-1259 SASVVRRLN
+1259 SASMIHRLN
-1268 TLEDVGGEN
+1268 TLEDIGGEN
-1277 YGENGKLSHIKACI
+1277 YAKIDHIKTAI
-1291 DEIKN
+1291 DKIKN
-1296 IPGMEEETKVKIINT
+1296 IPGMEEETKVKLINT

-1317 AADAMGRFVS
+1317 AADAMGRFVN
-1327 KVNTLQEPDNDK
+1327 KVNALQDPDNDK

-1347 KNMILKLAEIS
+1347 NNMIIKLAAIS
-1358 VSAALKFADVG
+1358 VSAAQQFINVG
-1369 QAIISNLIN
+1369 QEIVSSIIN
-1378 GINSKIPE
+1378 GITSKIPE
-1386 LATTSANIQGTIW
+1386 LVAAAANIQGSIW
-1399 NAIEAKMP
+1399 NAIEIKMP

-1478 YNSGANAVQGFING
+1478 YNSGSNAVQGFING
-1492 AYSKDVYTV
+1492 AYSKDVYSV
-1501 GKKIAERYLK
+1501 GKKIAERYLN
-1511 GLADKGR
+1511 GLKDRGR

-1544 SYKLRMSAQSVAETV
+1544 SYKLRMSAQSVADTV

-1566 NLSDV
+1566 NLSDA

-1612 SDFNQMSRDIMFNIS
+1612 TDFNQMSRDIMFNIS

>member
-21 DQLKAAGKAIND
+21 DQLKTAGKAIND
-33 FGDEVSD
+33 FGDEVNA
-40 VDALLLLQWNN
+40 VDTLLMLQWNN

-73 FVDKTISQI
+73 FAKQSISQI
-82 SGMNKAISS
+82 NSMNKAISS
-91 AALSTLQVVSGAAT
+91 AALSTVQVVSGAAA

-127 QIIGLAEST
+127 QVIGLAEST
-136 EDANS
+136 NDANS
-141 AMSAAVKFFQNN
+141 AMSAAVKFFKNN

-168 MYDKSLANAADGSA
+168 MYDKSIANAADGSA
-182 RLTKELN
+182 RLKKELD
-189 MLGVASLSTDT
+189 MLGVASLSSGT
-200 PIAELASKWGEVSSQ
+200 PLAELASKWGEVSSQ
-215 VKVSKGQFEEL
+215 AKVSKGQFEEL

-300 AEAYLAFNNTLS
+300 AEAYLAFNNTLA
-312 RQTDRVKGRIANMA
+312 RQTDRVKGRIADMA
-326 QAIAGYELTDDGG
+326 QAIAGYELTADGG

-347 FQSVINLEKAFADAM
+347 YQSVINLEKAFADTMAGSE
-362 DKTGETY
+362 KTA

-378 LGGAIAPLIDKIA
+378 LGGAIAPFIDKIA
-391 EKLPGIL
+391 EKLPAIL

-406 KLADHIEFLLPI
+406 KLADHIELLLPI

-438 AIESVTGPIKNLTKT
+438 AIEKITGPIKNLTGT

-489 DSVSKI
+489 ESISKI
-495 AKALAPAVSKLVEV
+495 GKALAPAVSRLMDIA
-509 SAILG
+509 AILG
-514 EDIIVP
+514 ENIIVP
-520 TLEVLAKVLEVLANV
+520 TIEALAKVLEVLANV

-584 RAKQLSELQKL
+584 RAKQLTELQKMS
-595 NSAAKTSGSGISGE
+595 SAAKTSGSGVSGE

-634 MATMRSGILNM
+634 METMRSGILNM
-645 ILLAGAIAALGIAL
+645 ILLAGAIAALGVAL

-691 WAIGKVN
+691 WAIGKIN
-698 IKQSAILEMVEL
+698 ITQSAILEMVEL

-716 LGVAMWAANKAI
+716 LGVAMFAANRAI

-761 KIAIGLL
+761 KIAFGLL
-768 EMVGVAAAIAAV
+768 EMVGVAVAIAAV
-780 GLAIKSIDENVPN
+780 GLAIKSIDKNVPN
-793 DIGGITIKLGIITEV
+793 DIGGITIKLGIISEV
-808 VVAMGAVAT
+808 VVAMGVVAT

-827 VALFLAT
+827 VALFLAS
-834 GMASIISLV
+834 GIASMISLV
-843 SGIVFIAQKL
+843 AGIVIVAQEL
-853 GILQKIKLKQS
+853 GILQKIKLNQN

-883 AAGKSLKDLIEA
+883 AAGKSLKDLIES
-895 FLEMGIVDAV
+895 FLEMGIVAAV
-905 TNIVNNYVRIA
+905 TNIVNNYVNIA

-926 LNPFAIFFNVSLIS
+926 LNPVAIFFNVSLIS

-970 VQAVSDIVGTY
+970 VQAVSDIVGIY

-993 IILNRKLVTE
+993 IILNRKLVIG

-1050 VEISKKLQDLNANLA
+1050 VEISKKLQELNSSLDSN
-1065 NLKEIKKS
+1065 KDVRDT

-1094 IFKSFQTMVS
+1094 ILKSFQTMVS
-1104 SDNYKNAVKNVN
+1104 SDNYKNAVKNVD
-1116 DVLAV
+1116 DVLRV
-1121 YPDIFGKVRT
+1121 YPEIFNKVKI
-1131 LYDVVNE
+1131 LYDVVE
-1138 AGDKFDVNKAK
+1138 QAGENFDVNKAK
-1149 QNVDNITE
+1149 ENVDHITE
-1157 VINKVLL
+1157 VINKVLS
-1164 IKDGGVFQ
+1164 IKDGGIFQ
-1172 KISEFFAGG
+1172 GISEFFSGG
-1181 TISVDKIKDVVE
+1181 AISVEKVQDIVE
-1193 IIKNLGLI
+1193 IIKNFGLI
-1201 AKYTNEIPDVGGENY
+1201 AKNTNEIPDVGGENY
-1216 GDNGKLSHIKACVEE
+1216 DKIEHIKTVLQKVKDA
-1231 IKNYPR
+1231 PR

-1249 INAANDVLFV
+1249 VNAANDMLFV
-1259 SASVVRRLN
+1259 SASMIHRLN
-1268 TLEDVGGEN
+1268 TLEDIGGEN
-1277 YGENGKLSHIKACI
+1277 YAKIDHIKTAI
-1291 DEIKN
+1291 DKIKN
-1296 IPGMEEETKVKIINT
+1296 IPGMEEETKVKLINT

-1317 AADAMGRFVS
+1317 AADAMGRFVN
-1327 KVNTLQEPDNDK
+1327 KVNALQDPDNDK

-1347 KNMILKLAEIS
+1347 NNMIIKLAAIS
-1358 VSAALKFADVG
+1358 VSAAQQFINVG
-1369 QAIISNLIN
+1369 QEIVSSIIN
-1378 GINSKIPE
+1378 GITSKIPE
-1386 LATTSANIQGTIW
+1386 LVAAAANIQGSIW
-1399 NAIEAKMP
+1399 NAIEIKMP

-1478 YNSGANAVQGFING
+1478 YNSGSNAVQGFING
-1492 AYSKDVYTV
+1492 AYSKDVYSV
-1501 GKKIAERYLK
+1501 GKKIAERYLN
-1511 GLADKGR
+1511 GLKDRGR

-1544 SYKLRMSAQSVAETV
+1544 SYKLRMSAQSVADTV

-1566 NLSDV
+1566 NLSDA

-1612 SDFNQMSRDIMFNIS
+1612 TDFNQMSRDIMFNIS

>member
-21 DQLKAAGKAIND
+21 DQLKTAGKAIND
-33 FGDEVSD
+33 FGDEVNA
-40 VDALLLLQWNN
+40 VDTLIMLQWNN

-73 FVDKTISQI
+73 FAKQSISQI
-82 SGMNKAISS
+82 NSMNKAISS
-91 AALSTLQVVSGAAT
+91 AALSTVQVVSGAAA

-127 QIIGLAEST
+127 QVIGLAEST
-136 EDANS
+136 NDANS
-141 AMSAAVKFFQNN
+141 AMSTAVKFFKNN

-168 MYDKSLANAADGSA
+168 MYDKSIANAADGSA
-182 RLTKELN
+182 RLKKELD
-189 MLGVASLSTDT
+189 MLGVASLSSGT
-200 PIAELASKWGEVSSQ
+200 PLAELASKWGEVSSQ
-215 VKVSKGQFEEL
+215 AKVSKGQFEEL

-300 AEAYLAFNNTLS
+300 AEAYLAFNNTLA
-312 RQTDRVKGRIANMA
+312 RQTDRVKGRIADMA
-326 QAIAGYELTDDGG
+326 QAIAGYELTADGG

-347 FQSVINLEKAFADAM
+347 YQSVINLEKAFADTMAGSE
-362 DKTGETY
+362 KTA

-378 LGGAIAPLIDKIA
+378 LGGAIAPFIDKIA
-391 EKLPGIL
+391 EKLPAIL

-406 KLADHIEFLLPI
+406 KLADHIELLLPI

-438 AIESVTGPIKNLTKT
+438 AIEKITGPIKNLTGT

-489 DSVSKI
+489 ESISKI
-495 AKALAPAVSKLVEV
+495 GKALAPAVSRLMDIA
-509 SAILG
+509 AILG
-514 EDIIVP
+514 ENIIVP
-520 TLEVLAKVLEVLANV
+520 TIEALAKVLEVLANV

-584 RAKQLSELQKL
+584 RAKQLTELQKMS
-595 NSAAKTSGSGISGE
+595 SAAKTSGSGVSGE

-634 MATMRSGILNM
+634 METMRSGILNM
-645 ILLAGAIAALGIAL
+645 ILLAGAIAALGVAL

-716 LGVAMWAANKAI
+716 LGVAMFVANRAI

-761 KIAIGLL
+761 QIAVGLL
-768 EMVGVAAAIAAV
+768 EMVGVAVAIAAV
-780 GLAIKSIDENVPN
+780 GLAIKSIDRNVPN
-793 DIGGITIKLGIITEV
+793 DIGGITIKLGIISEV
-808 VVAMGAVAT
+808 VVAMGVVAT

-827 VALFLAT
+827 VALFLAS
-834 GMASIISLV
+834 GIASMISLV
-843 SGIVFIAQKL
+843 AGIVIVAQEL
-853 GILQKIKLKQS
+853 GILQKIKLNQN

-883 AAGKSLKDLIEA
+883 AAGKSLKDLIES
-895 FLEMGIVDAV
+895 FLEMGIVAAV
-905 TNIVNNYVRIA
+905 TNIVNNYVNIA

-926 LNPFAIFFNVSLIS
+926 LNPVAIFFNVSLIS

-970 VQAVSDIVGTY
+970 VQAVSDIVGIY

-993 IILNRKLVTE
+993 IILNRKLVIG

-1050 VEISKKLQDLNANLA
+1050 VEISKKLQELNSSLDSN
-1065 NLKEIKKS
+1065 KDVRDT

-1094 IFKSFQTMVS
+1094 ILKSFQTMVS
-1104 SDNYKNAVKNVN
+1104 SDNYKNAVKNVD
-1116 DVLAV
+1116 DVLRV
-1121 YPDIFGKVRT
+1121 YPEIFNKVKI
-1131 LYDVVNE
+1131 LYDVVE
-1138 AGDKFDVNKAK
+1138 QAGENFDVNKAK
-1149 QNVDNITE
+1149 ENVDHITE
-1157 VINKVLL
+1157 VINKVLS
-1164 IKDGGVFQ
+1164 IKDGGIFQ
-1172 KISEFFAGG
+1172 GISEFFSGG
-1181 TISVDKIKDVVE
+1181 AISVEKVQDIVD
-1193 IIKNLGLI
+1193 IIKNFGLI
-1201 AKYTNEIPDVGGENY
+1201 AKNTNEIPDVGGENY
-1216 GDNGKLSHIKACVEE
+1216 DKIEHIKTVLQKVKDA
-1231 IKNYPR
+1231 PR

-1249 INAANDVLFV
+1249 VNASNDMLFV
-1259 SASVVRRLN
+1259 SASMIHRLN
-1268 TLEDVGGEN
+1268 TLEDIGGEN
-1277 YGENGKLSHIKACI
+1277 YAKIDHIKTAI
-1291 DEIKN
+1291 DKIKN
-1296 IPGMEEETKVKIINT
+1296 IPGMEEETKVKLINT

-1317 AADAMGRFVS
+1317 AADAMGRFVN
-1327 KVNTLQEPDNDK
+1327 KVNALQDPDNDK

-1347 KNMILKLAEIS
+1347 NNMIIKLAAIS
-1358 VSAALKFADVG
+1358 VSAAQQFINVG
-1369 QAIISNLIN
+1369 QEIVSSIIN
-1378 GINSKIPE
+1378 GITSKIPE
-1386 LATTSANIQGTIW
+1386 LVAAAANIQGSIW
-1399 NAIEAKMP
+1399 NAIEIKMP

-1478 YNSGANAVQGFING
+1478 YNSGSNAVQGFING
-1492 AYSKDVYTV
+1492 AYSKDVYSV
-1501 GKKIAERYLK
+1501 GKKIAERYLN
-1511 GLADKGR
+1511 GLKDRGR

-1544 SYKLRMSAQSVAETV
+1544 SYKLRMSAQSVADTV

-1566 NLSDV
+1566 NLSDA

-1612 SDFNQMSRDIMFNIS
+1612 TDFNQMSRDIMFNIS

>member
-21 DQLKAAGKAIND
+21 DQLKTAGKAIND
-33 FGDEVSD
+33 FGDEVNA
-40 VDALLLLQWNN
+40 VDTLLMLQWNN

-73 FVDKTISQI
+73 FAKQSISQI
-82 SGMNKAISS
+82 NSMNKAISS
-91 AALSTLQVVSGAAT
+91 AALSTVQVVSGAVT
-105 TAITSLVSQ
+105 TAITSLVSK
-114 GISGADSLAKYNA
+114 GIEGADSLAKYHA
-127 QIIGLAEST
+127 QIVGLAEST
-136 EDANS
+136 NDANS
-141 AMSAAVKFFQNN
+141 AMSAAYKFFKKN

-168 MYDKSLANAADGSA
+168 MYDKSIANAADNSA

-189 MLGVASLSTDT
+189 MLGIASLSTET

-215 VKVSKGQFEEL
+215 ARVSKGQFEEL

-273 TTKLNLPKQSKEF
+273 TAKLNLPKQSKEF

-300 AEAYLAFNNTLS
+300 AEAYLAFNNTMA
-312 RQTDRVKGRIANMA
+312 RQTNRVQGRITDMA
-326 QAIAGYELTDDGG
+326 QAIAGYEFTAEGE

-347 FQSVINLEKAFADAM
+347 YQSVINLKKAFADAL
-362 DKTGETY
+362 DGTTETA

-378 LGGAIAPLIDKIA
+378 LGGAIAPFIDKIT
-391 EKLPGIL
+391 EKLPDIL

-406 KLADHIEFLLPI
+406 KLADHIELLLPI
-418 LAGALTLFGGL
+418 LVGALTLFGGL

-438 AIESVTGPIKNLTKT
+438 AIEKITEPVKNLTRT

-489 DSVSKI
+489 ESISKI
-495 AKALAPAVSKLVEV
+495 GKALAPAVSRLMDIA
-509 SAILG
+509 AILG
-514 EDIIVP
+514 ENIIVP
-520 TLEVLAKVLEVLANV
+520 TIEVLAKVLEILANV

-570 FKEYSGTVFEFFKN
+570 FKEYSGTIFEFFKN
-584 RAKQLSELQKL
+584 RAKQLTELQKMS
-595 NSAAKTSGSGISGE
+595 SAAKTSGSGVSGE

-634 MATMRSGILNM
+634 METMRSGILNM
-645 ILLAGAIAALGIAL
+645 ILLAGAIVALGVAL

-691 WAIGKVN
+691 WAIGKIN

-716 LGVAMWAANKAI
+716 LGVAMFAANRAI

-761 KIAIGLL
+761 KIAFGLL
-768 EMVGVAAAIAAV
+768 EMVGVAVAIAAV
-780 GLAIKSIDENVPN
+780 GLAIKSIDKNVPN
-793 DIGGITIKLGIITEV
+793 DIGGITIKLGIISEV
-808 VVAMGAVAT
+808 VVAMGVVAT

-827 VALFLAT
+827 VALFLAS
-834 GMASIISLV
+834 GIASMISLV
-843 SGIVFIAQKL
+843 AGIVIVAQEL
-853 GILQKIKLKQS
+853 GILQKIKLNQN

-883 AAGKSLKDLIEA
+883 AAGKSLKDLIES
-895 FLEMGIVDAV
+895 FLEMGIVAAV
-905 TNIVNNYVRIA
+905 TNIVNNYVNIA

-926 LNPFAIFFNVSLIS
+926 LNPVAIFFNVSLIS

-970 VQAVSDIVGTY
+970 VQSVSDIVGIY

-993 IILNRKLVTE
+993 IILNRKLVIG

-1050 VEISKKLQDLNANLA
+1050 VEISKKLQELNSSLDSN
-1065 NLKEIKKS
+1065 KDVRDT

-1094 IFKSFQTMVS
+1094 ILKSFQTMVS
-1104 SDNYKNAVKNVN
+1104 SDNYKNAVKNVD
-1116 DVLAV
+1116 DVLRV
-1121 YPDIFGKVRT
+1121 YPEIFNKVKI
-1131 LYDVVNE
+1131 LYDVVE
-1138 AGDKFDVNKAK
+1138 QAGEKFDVNKAK
-1149 QNVDNITE
+1149 ENVDHITE
-1157 VINKVLL
+1157 VINKVLS
-1164 IKDGGVFQ
+1164 IKDGGIFQ
-1172 KISEFFAGG
+1172 GISEFFSGG
-1181 TISVDKIKDVVE
+1181 AISVEKVQDIVE
-1193 IIKNLGLI
+1193 IIKNFGLI
-1201 AKYTNEIPDVGGENY
+1201 AKNTNEIPDVGGENY
-1216 GDNGKLSHIKACVEE
+1216 DKIEHIKTVLQKVKDA
-1231 IKNYPR
+1231 PR

-1249 INAANDVLFV
+1249 VNAANDMLFV
-1259 SASVVRRLN
+1259 SASMIHRLN
-1268 TLEDVGGEN
+1268 TLEDIGGEN
-1277 YGENGKLSHIKACI
+1277 YAKIDHIKTAI
-1291 DEIKN
+1291 DKIKN
-1296 IPGMEEETKVKIINT
+1296 IPGMEEETKVKLINT

-1317 AADAMGRFVS
+1317 AADVMGRFVN
-1327 KVNTLQEPDNDK
+1327 KVNALQDPDNDK

-1347 KNMILKLAEIS
+1347 NNMIIKLAAIS
-1358 VSAALKFADVG
+1358 VSAAQQFINVG
-1369 QAIISNLIN
+1369 QEIVSSIIN
-1378 GINSKIPE
+1378 GITSKIPE
-1386 LATTSANIQGTIW
+1386 LVASAANIQGSIW
-1399 NAIEAKMP
+1399 NAIEIKMQ

-1478 YNSGANAVQGFING
+1478 YNAGSNAVQGFING
-1492 AYSKDVYTV
+1492 VYSKDVYSV
-1501 GKKIAERYLK
+1501 GKKIAERYLN
-1511 GLADKGR
+1511 GLKDRGR

-1544 SYKLRMSAQSVAETV
+1544 SYKLRMSAQSVADTV

-1566 NLSDV
+1566 NLSDA

-1612 SDFNQMSRDIMFNIS
+1612 TDFNQMSRDIMFNIS

>member
-21 DQLKAAGKAIND
+21 DQLKTAGKAIND
-33 FGDEVSD
+33 FGDEVNA
-40 VDALLLLQWNN
+40 VDTLLMLQWNN

-73 FVDKTISQI
+73 FAKQSISQI
-82 SGMNKAISS
+82 NSMNKAISS
-91 AALSTLQVVSGAAT
+91 AALSTVQVVSGAAA

-127 QIIGLAEST
+127 QVIGLAEST
-136 EDANS
+136 NDANS
-141 AMSAAVKFFQNN
+141 AMSTAVKFFKNN

-168 MYDKSLANAADGSA
+168 MYDKSIANAADGSA
-182 RLTKELN
+182 RLKKELD
-189 MLGVASLSTDT
+189 MLGVASLSSGT
-200 PIAELASKWGEVSSQ
+200 PLAELASKWGEVSSQ
-215 VKVSKGQFEEL
+215 AKVSKGQFEEL

-300 AEAYLAFNNTLS
+300 AEAYLAFNNTLA
-312 RQTDRVKGRIANMA
+312 RQTDRVKGRIADMA
-326 QAIAGYELTDDGG
+326 QAIAGYELTADGG

-347 FQSVINLEKAFADAM
+347 YQSVINLEKAFADTMAGSE
-362 DKTGETY
+362 KTA

-378 LGGAIAPLIDKIA
+378 LGGAIAPFIDKIA
-391 EKLPGIL
+391 EKLPAIL

-406 KLADHIEFLLPI
+406 KLADHIELLLPI

-429 ASNVPVLGP
+429 VSNVPVLGP
-438 AIESVTGPIKNLTKT
+438 AIEKITGPIKNLTGT

-489 DSVSKI
+489 ESISKI
-495 AKALAPAVSKLVEV
+495 GKALAPAVSRLMDIA
-509 SAILG
+509 AILG
-514 EDIIVP
+514 ENIIVP
-520 TLEVLAKVLEVLANV
+520 TIEALAKVLEVLANV

-584 RAKQLSELQKL
+584 RAKQLTELQKMS
-595 NSAAKTSGSGISGE
+595 SAAKTSGSGVSGE

-634 MATMRSGILNM
+634 METMRSGILNM
-645 ILLAGAIAALGIAL
+645 ILLAGAIAALGVAL

-716 LGVAMWAANKAI
+716 LGVAMFAANRAI

-761 KIAIGLL
+761 QIAVGLL
-768 EMVGVAAAIAAV
+768 EMVGVAVAIAAV
-780 GLAIKSIDENVPN
+780 GLAIKSIDRNVPN
-793 DIGGITIKLGIITEV
+793 DIGGITIKLGIISEV
-808 VVAMGAVAT
+808 VVAMGVVAT

-827 VALFLAT
+827 VALFLAS
-834 GMASIISLV
+834 GIASMISLV
-843 SGIVFIAQKL
+843 AGIVIVAQEL
-853 GILQKIKLKQS
+853 GILQKIKLNQN

-883 AAGKSLKDLIEA
+883 AAGKSLKDLIES
-895 FLEMGIVDAV
+895 FLEMGIVAAV
-905 TNIVNNYVRIA
+905 TNIVNNYVNIA

-926 LNPFAIFFNVSLIS
+926 LNPVAIFFNVSLIS

-970 VQAVSDIVGTY
+970 VQAVSDIVGIY

-993 IILNRKLVTE
+993 IILNRKLVIG

-1050 VEISKKLQDLNANLA
+1050 VEISKKLQELNSSLDSN
-1065 NLKEIKKS
+1065 KDVRDT

-1094 IFKSFQTMVS
+1094 ILKSFQTMVS
-1104 SDNYKNAVKNVN
+1104 SDNYKNAVKNVD
-1116 DVLAV
+1116 DVLRV
-1121 YPDIFGKVRT
+1121 YPEIFNKVKI
-1131 LYDVVNE
+1131 LYDVVE
-1138 AGDKFDVNKAK
+1138 QAGENFDVNKAK
-1149 QNVDNITE
+1149 GNVDNITE
-1157 VINKVLL
+1157 VINKVLS
-1164 IKDGGVFQ
+1164 IKDGGIFQ
-1172 KISEFFAGG
+1172 GISEFFSGG
-1181 TISVDKIKDVVE
+1181 AISVEKVQDIVD
-1193 IIKNLGLI
+1193 IIKNFGLI
-1201 AKYTNEIPDVGGENY
+1201 AKNTNEIPDVGGENY
-1216 GDNGKLSHIKACVEE
+1216 DKIEHIKTVLQKVKDA
-1231 IKNYPR
+1231 PR

-1249 INAANDVLFV
+1249 VNAANDMLFV
-1259 SASVVRRLN
+1259 SASMIHRLN
-1268 TLEDVGGEN
+1268 TLEDIGGEN
-1277 YGENGKLSHIKACI
+1277 YAKIDHIKTAI
-1291 DEIKN
+1291 DKIKN
-1296 IPGMEEETKVKIINT
+1296 IPGMEEETKVKLINT

-1317 AADAMGRFVS
+1317 AADAMGRFVN
-1327 KVNTLQEPDNDK
+1327 KVNALQDPDNDK

-1347 KNMILKLAEIS
+1347 NNMIIKLAAIS
-1358 VSAALKFADVG
+1358 VSAAQQFINVG
-1369 QAIISNLIN
+1369 QEIVSSIIN
-1378 GINSKIPE
+1378 GITSKIPE
-1386 LATTSANIQGTIW
+1386 LVASAANIQGSIW
-1399 NAIEAKMP
+1399 NAIEIKMP

-1478 YNSGANAVQGFING
+1478 YNSGSNAVQGFING
-1492 AYSKDVYTV
+1492 AYSKDVYSV
-1501 GKKIAERYLK
+1501 GKKIAERYLN
-1511 GLADKGR
+1511 GLKDRGR

-1544 SYKLRMSAQSVAETV
+1544 SYKLRMSAQSVADTV

-1566 NLSDV
+1566 NLSDA

-1612 SDFNQMSRDIMFNIS
+1612 TDFNQMSRDIMFNIS

>member
-21 DQLKAAGKAIND
+21 DQLKTAGKAIND
-33 FGDEVSD
+33 FGDEVNA
-40 VDALLLLQWNN
+40 VDTLLMLQWNN

-73 FVDKTISQI
+73 FAKQSISQI
-82 SGMNKAISS
+82 NSMNKAISS
-91 AALSTLQVVSGAAT
+91 AALSTVQVVSGAAA

-127 QIIGLAEST
+127 QVIGLSEST
-136 EDANS
+136 NDANS
-141 AMSAAVKFFQNN
+141 AMSTAVKFFKNN

-168 MYDKSLANAADGSA
+168 MYDKSIANAADGSA
-182 RLTKELN
+182 RLKKELD
-189 MLGVASLSTDT
+189 MLGVASLSSGT
-200 PIAELASKWGEVSSQ
+200 PLAELASKWGEVSSQ
-215 VKVSKGQFEEL
+215 AKVSKGQFEEL

-300 AEAYLAFNNTLS
+300 AEAYLAFNNTLA
-312 RQTDRVKGRIANMA
+312 RQTDRVKGRIADMA
-326 QAIAGYELTDDGG
+326 QAIAGYELTADGG

-347 FQSVINLEKAFADAM
+347 YQSVINLEKAFADTMAGSE
-362 DKTGETY
+362 KTA

-378 LGGAIAPLIDKIA
+378 LGGAIAPFIDKIA
-391 EKLPGIL
+391 EKLPAIL

-406 KLADHIEFLLPI
+406 KLADHIELLLPI

-438 AIESVTGPIKNLTKT
+438 AIEKITGPIKNLTGT

-489 DSVSKI
+489 ESISKI
-495 AKALAPAVSKLVEV
+495 GKALAPAVSRLMDIA
-509 SAILG
+509 AILG
-514 EDIIVP
+514 ENIIVP
-520 TLEVLAKVLEVLANV
+520 TIEALAKVLEVLANV

-584 RAKQLSELQKL
+584 RAKQLTELQKMS
-595 NSAAKTSGSGISGE
+595 SAAKTSGSGVSGE

-634 MATMRSGILNM
+634 METMRSGILNM
-645 ILLAGAIAALGIAL
+645 ILLAGAIAALGVAL

-691 WAIGKVN
+691 WAIGKIN

-716 LGVAMWAANKAI
+716 LGVAMFVANRAI

-761 KIAIGLL
+761 QIAVGLL
-768 EMVGVAAAIAAV
+768 EMVGVAVAIAAV
-780 GLAIKSIDENVPN
+780 GLAIKSIDRNVPN
-793 DIGGITIKLGIITEV
+793 DIGGITIKLGIISEV
-808 VVAMGAVAT
+808 VVAMGVVAT

-827 VALFLAT
+827 VALFLAS
-834 GMASIISLV
+834 GIASMISLV
-843 SGIVFIAQKL
+843 AGIVIVAQEL
-853 GILQKIKLKQS
+853 GVLQKIKLKQN
-864 KIVKN
+864 KIINN

-883 AAGKSLKDLIEA
+883 AAGKSLKDLIES
-895 FLEMGIVDAV
+895 FLEMGIVAAV
-905 TNIVNNYVRIA
+905 TNIVNNYVNIA

-926 LNPFAIFFNVSLIS
+926 LNPVAIFFNVSLIS

-970 VQAVSDIVGTY
+970 VQAVSDIVGIY

-993 IILNRKLVTE
+993 IILNRKLVIG

-1050 VEISKKLQDLNANLA
+1050 VEISKKLQELNSSLDSN
-1065 NLKEIKKS
+1065 KDVRDT

-1094 IFKSFQTMVS
+1094 ILKSFQTMVS
-1104 SDNYKNAVKNVN
+1104 SDNYKNAVKNVD
-1116 DVLAV
+1116 DVLRV
-1121 YPDIFGKVRT
+1121 YPEIFNKIKM
-1131 LYDVVNE
+1131 LYDVVE
-1138 AGDKFDVNKAK
+1138 QAGENFDVNKAK
-1149 QNVDNITE
+1149 GNVDNITE
-1157 VINKVLL
+1157 VINKVLS
-1164 IKDGGVFQ
+1164 IKDGGIFQ
-1172 KISEFFAGG
+1172 GISEFFSGG
-1181 TISVDKIKDVVE
+1181 AISVEKVQDIVE
-1193 IIKNLGLI
+1193 IIKNFGLI
-1201 AKYTNEIPDVGGENY
+1201 AKNTNEIPDVGGENY
-1216 GDNGKLSHIKACVEE
+1216 DKIEHIKTVLQKVKDA
-1231 IKNYPR
+1231 PR

-1249 INAANDVLFV
+1249 VNAANDMLFV
-1259 SASVVRRLN
+1259 SASMIHRLN
-1268 TLEDVGGEN
+1268 TLEDIGGEN
-1277 YGENGKLSHIKACI
+1277 YAKIDHIKTAI
-1291 DEIKN
+1291 DKIKN
-1296 IPGMEEETKVKIINT
+1296 IPGMEEETKVKLINT
-1311 VNCAAD
+1311 VNCSAD
-1317 AADAMGRFVS
+1317 AADAMGRFVN
-1327 KVNTLQEPDNDK
+1327 KVNALQDPDNDK

-1347 KNMILKLAEIS
+1347 NNMIIKLAAIS
-1358 VSAALKFADVG
+1358 VSAAQQFINVG
-1369 QAIISNLIN
+1369 QEIVSSIIN
-1378 GINSKIPE
+1378 GITSKIPE
-1386 LATTSANIQGTIW
+1386 LVASAANIQGSIW
-1399 NAIEAKMP
+1399 NAIEIKMP

-1478 YNSGANAVQGFING
+1478 YNSGSNAVQGFING
-1492 AYSKDVYTV
+1492 AYSKDVYSV
-1501 GKKIAERYLK
+1501 GKKIAERYLN
-1511 GLADKGR
+1511 GLKDRGR

-1544 SYKLRMSAQSVAETV
+1544 SYKLRMSAQSVADTV

-1566 NLSDV
+1566 NLSDA

-1612 SDFNQMSRDIMFNIS
+1612 TDFNQMSRDIMFNIS

>member
-21 DQLKAAGKAIND
+21 DQLKTAGKAIND
-33 FGDEVSD
+33 FGDEVNA
-40 VDALLLLQWNN
+40 VDTLLMLQWNN

-73 FVDKTISQI
+73 FAKQSISQI
-82 SGMNKAISS
+82 NSMNKAISS
-91 AALSTLQVVSGAAT
+91 AALSTVQVVSGAAA

-127 QIIGLAEST
+127 QVIGLAEST
-136 EDANS
+136 NDANS
-141 AMSAAVKFFQNN
+141 AMSTAVKFFKNN

-168 MYDKSLANAADGSA
+168 MYDKSIANAADGSA
-182 RLTKELN
+182 RLKKELD
-189 MLGVASLSTDT
+189 MLGVASLSSGT
-200 PIAELASKWGEVSSQ
+200 PLAELASKWGEVSSQ
-215 VKVSKGQFEEL
+215 AKVSKGQFEEL

-300 AEAYLAFNNTLS
+300 AEAYLAFNNTLA
-312 RQTDRVKGRIANMA
+312 RQTDRVKGRIADMA
-326 QAIAGYELTDDGG
+326 QAIAGYELTADGG

-347 FQSVINLEKAFADAM
+347 YQSVINLEKAFADTMAGSE
-362 DKTGETY
+362 KTA

-378 LGGAIAPLIDKIA
+378 LGGAIAPFIDKIA
-391 EKLPGIL
+391 EKLPAIL

-406 KLADHIEFLLPI
+406 KLADHIELLLPI

-429 ASNVPVLGP
+429 VSNVPVLGP
-438 AIESVTGPIKNLTKT
+438 AIEKITGPIKNLTGT

-489 DSVSKI
+489 ESISKI
-495 AKALAPAVSKLVEV
+495 GKALAPAVSRLMDIA
-509 SAILG
+509 AILG
-514 EDIIVP
+514 ENIIVP
-520 TLEVLAKVLEVLANV
+520 TIEALAKVLEVLANV

-584 RAKQLSELQKL
+584 RAKQLTELQKMS
-595 NSAAKTSGSGISGE
+595 SAAKTSGSGVSGE

-634 MATMRSGILNM
+634 METMRSGILNM
-645 ILLAGAIAALGIAL
+645 ILLAGAIAALGVAL

-691 WAIGKVN
+691 WAIGKIN

-716 LGVAMWAANKAI
+716 LGVAMFVANRAI

-761 KIAIGLL
+761 QIAVGLL
-768 EMVGVAAAIAAV
+768 EMVGVAVAIAAV
-780 GLAIKSIDENVPN
+780 GLAIKSIDRNVPN
-793 DIGGITIKLGIITEV
+793 DIGGITIKLGIISEV
-808 VVAMGAVAT
+808 VVAMGVVAT

-827 VALFLAT
+827 VALFLES
-834 GMASIISLV
+834 GIASMISLV
-843 SGIVFIAQKL
+843 AGIVIVAQEL
-853 GILQKIKLKQS
+853 GVLQKIKLKQN
-864 KIVKN
+864 KIINN

-883 AAGKSLKDLIEA
+883 AAGKSLKDLIES
-895 FLEMGIVDAV
+895 FLEMGIVAAV
-905 TNIVNNYVRIA
+905 TNIVNNYVNIA

-926 LNPFAIFFNVSLIS
+926 LNPVAIFFNVSLIS

-970 VQAVSDIVGTY
+970 VQAVSDIVGIY

-993 IILNRKLVTE
+993 IILNRKLVIG

-1050 VEISKKLQDLNANLA
+1050 VEISKKLQELNSSLDSN
-1065 NLKEIKKS
+1065 KDVRDT

-1094 IFKSFQTMVS
+1094 ILKSFQTMVS
-1104 SDNYKNAVKNVN
+1104 SDNYKNAVKNVD
-1116 DVLAV
+1116 DVLRV
-1121 YPDIFGKVRT
+1121 YPEIFNKVKM
-1131 LYDVVNE
+1131 LYDVVE
-1138 AGDKFDVNKAK
+1138 QAGENFDVNKAK
-1149 QNVDNITE
+1149 GNVDNITE
-1157 VINKVLL
+1157 VINKVLS
-1164 IKDGGVFQ
+1164 IKDGGIFQ
-1172 KISEFFAGG
+1172 GISEFFSGG
-1181 TISVDKIKDVVE
+1181 AISVEKVQDIVE
-1193 IIKNLGLI
+1193 IIKNFGLI
-1201 AKYTNEIPDVGGENY
+1201 AKNTNEIPDVGGENY
-1216 GDNGKLSHIKACVEE
+1216 DKIEHIKTVLQKVKDA
-1231 IKNYPR
+1231 PR

-1249 INAANDVLFV
+1249 VNAANDMLFV
-1259 SASVVRRLN
+1259 SASMIHRLN
-1268 TLEDVGGEN
+1268 TLEDIGGEN
-1277 YGENGKLSHIKACI
+1277 YAKIDHIKTAI
-1291 DEIKN
+1291 DKIKN
-1296 IPGMEEETKVKIINT
+1296 IPGMEEETKVKLINT

-1317 AADAMGRFVS
+1317 AADAMGRFTS
-1327 KVNTLQEPDNDK
+1327 KVNSLQEPDNDK

-1347 KNMILKLAEIS
+1347 NNMIIKLAAIS
-1358 VSAALKFADVG
+1358 VSAAQQFINVG
-1369 QAIISNLIN
+1369 QEIVSSIIN
-1378 GINSKIPE
+1378 GITSKIPE
-1386 LATTSANIQGTIW
+1386 LVASAANIQGSIW
-1399 NAIEAKMP
+1399 NAIEIKMP

-1478 YNSGANAVQGFING
+1478 YNSGSNAVQGFING
-1492 AYSKDVYTV
+1492 AYSKDVYSV
-1501 GKKIAERYLK
+1501 GKKIAERYLN
-1511 GLADKGR
+1511 GLKDRGR

-1544 SYKLRMSAQSVAETV
+1544 SYKLRMSAQSVADTV

-1566 NLSDV
+1566 NLSDA

-1612 SDFNQMSRDIMFNIS
+1612 TDFNQMSRDIMFNIS

>member
-1 MNDSAGQVRY
+1 
-11 DITANADDFV
+11 
-21 DQLKAAGKAIND
+21 
-33 FGDEVSD
+33 
-40 VDALLLLQWNN
+40 
-51 MANEMQSAM
+51 
-60 KKAAIEASKPIVD
+60 
-73 FVDKTISQI
+73 
-82 SGMNKAISS
+82 
-91 AALSTLQVVSGAAT
+91 
-105 TAITSLVSQ
+105 
-114 GISGADSLAKYNA
+114 
-127 QIIGLAEST
+127 
-136 EDANS
+136 
-141 AMSAAVKFFQNN
+141 MSAAVTFFKNN

-168 MYDKSLANAADGSA
+168 MYDKSIANAADGSA
-182 RLTKELN
+182 KLTKELN
-189 MLGVASLSTDT
+189 MLGVASLSSGT
-200 PIAELASKWGEVSSQ
+200 PLAELASKWGEVSSQ
-215 VKVSKGQFEEL
+215 AKVSKGQFEEL

-258 TKIVRQAMEDLYGLD
+258 TKIVKQAMEDLYGLD

-300 AEAYLAFNNTLS
+300 AEAYLAFNNTLA
-312 RQTDRVKGRIANMA
+312 RQTDRVKGRIADMA
-326 QAIAGYELTDDGG
+326 QAIAGYELTADGG

-347 FQSVINLEKAFADAM
+347 YQSVINLEKAFADTM
-362 DKTGETY
+362 TGSKKAA

-378 LGGAIAPLIDKIA
+378 IGGAIAPFIDKIT
-391 EKLPGIL
+391 EKLPDIL

-406 KLADHIEFLLPI
+406 KLADHIELLLPI

-438 AIESVTGPIKNLTKT
+438 AIEKITGPIGILKDK
-453 FLKLNPALKILF
+453 FLELNPALKILF

-514 EDIIVP
+514 ENIIVP
-520 TLEVLAKVLEVLANV
+520 TIEALAKVLEVLANV

-584 RAKQLSELQKL
+584 RAKQLTELQKMS
-595 NSAAKTSGSGISGE
+595 SAAKTSGSGVSGE

-645 ILLAGAIAALGIAL
+645 ILLAGAIAALGVAL

-683 VSVFGAIG
+683 VSAFGAIG
-691 WAIGKVN
+691 WAIGKVD

-716 LGVAMWAANKAI
+716 LGVAMWAANRAI

-768 EMVGVAAAIAAV
+768 EMVGVAVAIASV

-843 SGIVFIAQKL
+843 EGIVFIAQKL
-853 GILQKIKLKQS
+853 GILQKIKLKQN

-905 TNIVNNYVRIA
+905 TSIVNNYVRIA

-1014 ISDTSPSGIFGGLS
+1014 IADTSPNGIFGGLS

-1034 LQSKIVENV
+1034 LQSKIVDNV

-1050 VEISKKLQDLNANLA
+1050 VEISKKLQDLNINLA
-1065 NLKEIKKS
+1065 NLKEIKKG

-1094 IFKSFQTMVS
+1094 ILKSFQTMVS

-1131 LYDVVNE
+1131 LYDAVNE

-1149 QNVDNITE
+1149 QNVDHITE
-1157 VINKVLL
+1157 VINKVLS
-1164 IKDGGVFQ
+1164 IKDGGIFQ
-1172 KISEFFAGG
+1172 GISEFFAGG
-1181 TISVDKIKDVVE
+1181 TISVDKVKDIVS
-1193 IIKNLGLI
+1193 IIENFGLI
-1201 AKYTNEIPDVGGENY
+1201 AKNTNEIPDVGGENY
-1216 GDNGKLSHIKACVEE
+1216 DKIEHIKTVLQK
-1231 IKNYPR
+1231 IKDAPR

-1249 INAANDVLFV
+1249 VNAANDVLFV

-1268 TLEDVGGEN
+1268 TLEDIGGEN
-1277 YGENGKLSHIKACI
+1277 YGKIDHIKTAI
-1291 DEIKN
+1291 GKIKD
-1296 IPGMEEETKVKIINT
+1296 IPGMEEETKIKIINT

-1347 KNMILKLAEIS
+1347 KNMILRLAEIS

-1386 LATTSANIQGTIW
+1386 LATSSANIQGTIW
-1399 NAIEAKMP
+1399 NAIEAKMQ

-1443 NAIEPKMKDEY
+1443 NAIEPRMRDEY

-1478 YNSGANAVQGFING
+1478 CNSGANAVQGFING
-1492 AYSKDVYTV
+1492 AYSKDVYSV
-1501 GKKIAERYLK
+1501 GYRIAERYLK
-1511 GLADKGR
+1511 GLKEKGR

-1566 NLSDV
+1566 NLSDA

-1612 SDFNQMSRDIMFNIS
+1612 TDFNQMSRDIMFNIS

>member
-11 DITANADDFV
+11 DITANADDFI

-33 FGDEVSD
+33 FGDEVGE
-40 VDALLLLQWNN
+40 VDTLLMMQWNN

-73 FVDKTISQI
+73 FAKQSISQI
-82 SGMNKAISS
+82 SSMNKAISS
-91 AALSTLQVVSGAAT
+91 AALSTIQVVSGAAA

-127 QIIGLAEST
+127 QVIGLAEST

-141 AMSAAVKFFQNN
+141 AMSTAVKFFKNN

-168 MYDKSLANAADGSA
+168 MYDKSIANAADGSA
-182 RLTKELN
+182 RLKKELD
-189 MLGVASLSTDT
+189 MLGVASLSSGT
-200 PIAELASKWGEVSSQ
+200 PLAELASKWGEVSSQ
-215 VKVSKGQFEEL
+215 AKVSKGQFEEL

-238 KRMGISASE
+238 KRMGISAAE
-247 VSNAL
+247 VSEKLN
-252 DRVGVD
+252 RVGVD
-258 TKIVRQAMEDLYGLD
+258 TKIVKQAMEDLYGLD

-300 AEAYLAFNNTLS
+300 AEAYLSFNNTLA
-312 RQTDRVKGRIANMA
+312 RQTDRVKGRIADMA
-326 QAIAGYELTDDGG
+326 QAIAGYELTADGG

-347 FQSVINLEKAFADAM
+347 YQSVINLEKAFADTMAGSE
-362 DKTGETY
+362 KTA

-378 LGGAIAPLIDKIA
+378 LGGAIAPIIDKIA
-391 EKLPGIL
+391 EKLPDIL

-406 KLADHIEFLLPI
+406 KLADHIELLLPI

-438 AIESVTGPIKNLTKT
+438 AIEKITGPIKNLTGT

-495 AKALAPAVSKLVEV
+495 AKALAPAVSKLVEI

-514 EDIIVP
+514 ENIIVP
-520 TLEVLAKVLEVLANV
+520 TIEALAKVLEVLANV

-584 RAKQLSELQKL
+584 RAKQLTELQKMS
-595 NSAAKTSGSGISGE
+595 SAAKTSGSGVSGE

-645 ILLAGAIAALGIAL
+645 ILLAGAIAALGVAL

-666 PNDMLPLIG
+666 PNDILPLIG

-683 VSVFGAIG
+683 VSAFGAIG

-698 IKQSAILEMVEL
+698 IKQSAILEMAEL
-710 AGVIAI
+710 AGVIAL
-716 LGVAMWAANKAI
+716 LGIAMYAANRAI

-747 AFGGLAFVGGLAPK
+747 AFGGLAFVGGLAPAQ
-761 KIAIGLL
+761 IAVGLL
-768 EMVGVAAAIAAV
+768 EMVGVAAAIATV
-780 GLAIKSIDENVPN
+780 GLAIKSIDKNVPN
-793 DIGGITIKLGIITEV
+793 DIGGITIKLGIISEV

-834 GMASIISLV
+834 GIASMISLV
-843 SGIVFIAQKL
+843 AGIVIVAQEL
-853 GILQKIKLKQS
+853 GVLQKIKLKQD

-883 AAGKSLKDLIEA
+883 AAGKSLKDLIES
-895 FLEMGIVDAV
+895 FLEMGIVAAV
-905 TNIVNNYVRIA
+905 TNIVNNYVNIA

-926 LNPFAIFFNVSLIS
+926 LNPVAIFFNVSLIS

-970 VQAVSDIVGTY
+970 VQAVSDIVEIY

-993 IILNRKLVTE
+993 IVLNRKLVRG
-1003 KVKLISKVVRD
+1003 KVKLISDVVRD

-1034 LQSKIVENV
+1034 LQSKIVDNV

-1050 VEISKKLQDLNANLA
+1050 VEISRKLQELNICLA
-1065 NLKEIKKS
+1065 NFKEIKDT
-1073 IGDKLNYIKDIVT
+1073 IGDKLDYIKEIVT

-1094 IFKSFQTMVS
+1094 ILKSFQTMVS

-1116 DVLAV
+1116 DVLTV
-1121 YPDIFGKVRT
+1121 YPDIFGKVKT

-1138 AGDKFDVNKAK
+1138 AGENFDVNKAK
-1149 QNVDNITE
+1149 QNVDHITE
-1157 VINKVLL
+1157 VINKVLS
-1164 IKDGGVFQ
+1164 IKDGGIFQ
-1172 KISEFFAGG
+1172 GISEFFAGG
-1181 TISVDKIKDVVE
+1181 TISVDKVKDIVS
-1193 IIKNLGLI
+1193 IIENFGLI
-1201 AKYTNEIPDVGGENY
+1201 AKNTNEIPDVGGENY
-1216 GDNGKLSHIKACVEE
+1216 DKIEHIKTVLQKVKDA
-1231 IKNYPR
+1231 PR

-1249 INAANDVLFV
+1249 VNAANDVLFI
-1259 SASVVRRLN
+1259 SASMIRKLN
-1268 TLEDVGGEN
+1268 TLEDIGGEN
-1277 YGENGKLSHIKACI
+1277 YAKIDHIKTAI
-1291 DEIKN
+1291 DKIKN
-1296 IPGMEEETKVKIINT
+1296 IPGMEEETKIKLINT

-1347 KNMILKLAEIS
+1347 KNMILRLAEIS

-1369 QAIISNLIN
+1369 QAIISSLIN

-1386 LATTSANIQGTIW
+1386 LVAAAANIQGTIW

-1419 ILNGFNSKQSEFSQA
+1419 ILNGFNSKQSAFSQA

-1478 YNSGANAVQGFING
+1478 YNAGANAVQGFING
-1492 AYSKDVYTV
+1492 ANSKDIYSV
-1501 GKKIAERYLK
+1501 GYRIAERYLK
-1511 GLADKGR
+1511 GLKDKGR

-1566 NLSDV
+1566 NLSDA

-1612 SDFNQMSRDIMFNIS
+1612 TDFNQMSRDIMFNIS

>member
-11 DITANADDFV
+11 DITANADDFI

-33 FGDEVSD
+33 FGDEVSE
-40 VDALLLLQWNN
+40 VDTLLMMQWNN

-60 KKAAIEASKPIVD
+60 KKAAIKASKPIVD
-73 FVDKTISQI
+73 FVEQSISQI
-82 SGMNKAISS
+82 SSMNKAISS
-91 AALSTLQVVSGAAT
+91 AALSTIQVVSGAAT

-114 GISGADSLAKYNA
+114 GISGADSLAKFNA
-127 QIIGLAEST
+127 QVIGLAEST

-141 AMSAAVKFFQNN
+141 AMSTAVKFFKNN

-168 MYDKSLANAADGSA
+168 MYDKSIANAADNSA
-182 RLTKELN
+182 RLKKELD
-189 MLGVASLSTDT
+189 MLGVASLSSGT
-200 PIAELASKWGEVSSQ
+200 PLAELASKWGEVSSQ
-215 VKVSKGQFEEL
+215 ARVSKGQFEEL

-238 KRMGISASE
+238 KRMGISAAE
-247 VSNAL
+247 VSDAL
-252 DRVGVD
+252 NRVGVD

-300 AEAYLAFNNTLS
+300 AEAYLAFNNTLA
-312 RQTDRVKGRIANMA
+312 RQTDRVKGRIADMA
-326 QAIAGYELTDDGG
+326 QAIAGYELTADGG

-347 FQSVINLEKAFADAM
+347 YQSVINLEKAFADTMAGSE
-362 DKTGETY
+362 KTA

-378 LGGAIAPLIDKIA
+378 LGGAIAPFIDKIA
-391 EKLPGIL
+391 EKLPVIL
-398 NKLFDLID
+398 DKLFDLID
-406 KLADHIEFLLPI
+406 KLADHIELLLPI

-438 AIESVTGPIKNLTKT
+438 AIEKITGPIGILKDK
-453 FLKLNPALKILF
+453 FLELNPALKILF

-489 DSVSKI
+489 ESISKI
-495 AKALAPAVSKLVEV
+495 GKALAPAVSRLMDIA
-509 SAILG
+509 AILG
-514 EDIIVP
+514 ENIIVP
-520 TLEVLAKVLEVLANV
+520 MIEALAKVLEVLANV

-584 RAKQLSELQKL
+584 RAKQLTELQKMS
-595 NSAAKTSGSGISGE
+595 SAAKTSGSGVSGE

-645 ILLAGAIAALGIAL
+645 ILLAGAIAALGVAL

-683 VSVFGAIG
+683 VSAFGAIG

-698 IKQSAILEMVEL
+698 IKQSAILEMAEL
-710 AGVIAI
+710 AGVIAL
-716 LGVAMWAANKAI
+716 LGIAMYAANRAI

-747 AFGGLAFVGGLAPK
+747 AFGGIAFVGGLAPAQ
-761 KIAIGLL
+761 ISAGLL
-768 EMVGVAAAIAAV
+768 EMVGVAVAIAAV
-780 GLAIKSIDENVPN
+780 GLAIKSIDKNVPN
-793 DIGGITIKLGIITEV
+793 DIGGITIKLGIISEV

-817 GIGAVITLGP
+817 GIGAVITLSP

-834 GMASIISLV
+834 GIASMISLV
-843 SGIVFIAQKL
+843 AGIVIVAQEL
-853 GILQKIKLKQS
+853 GVLQKIKLKQS
-864 KIVKN
+864 KIINN

-883 AAGKSLKDLIEA
+883 AAGKSLKDLIES
-895 FLEMGIVDAV
+895 FLEMGIVAAI
-905 TNIVNNYVRIA
+905 TNIVNNYVNIA

-926 LNPFAIFFNVSLIS
+926 LNPVAIFFNVSLIS

-970 VQAVSDIVGTY
+970 VQAVSDIVEIY

-993 IILNRKLVTE
+993 IILNRKLVIE

-1043 SLIVGIY
+1043 SSIVGIY
-1050 VEISKKLQDLNANLA
+1050 VEISKKLQELNITLGNF
-1065 NLKEIKKS
+1065 EGIKDT

-1094 IFKSFQTMVS
+1094 ILKSFQTMVS

-1116 DVLAV
+1116 DVLTV
-1121 YPDIFGKVRT
+1121 YPDIFGKIKT

-1138 AGDKFDVNKAK
+1138 AGENFDVNKAK
-1149 QNVDNITE
+1149 GNVDHITE
-1157 VINKVLL
+1157 VINKVLS
-1164 IKDGGVFQ
+1164 IKDGGIFQ
-1172 KISEFFAGG
+1172 GISEFFAGG
-1181 TISVDKIKDVVE
+1181 TISVDKVKDIVS
-1193 IIKNLGLI
+1193 IIENFGLI
-1201 AKYTNEIPDVGGENY
+1201 AKNTNEIPDVGGENY
-1216 GDNGKLSHIKACVEE
+1216 DKIDHIKTVLQK
-1231 IKNYPR
+1231 IKDAPR

-1249 INAANDVLFV
+1249 VNAANDMLFV
-1259 SASVVRRLN
+1259 SASMIRRLN
-1268 TLEDVGGEN
+1268 TIEDISGEN
-1277 YGENGKLSHIKACI
+1277 YAKLDHIKTAI
-1291 DEIKN
+1291 DRIKN
-1296 IPGMEEETKVKIINT
+1296 IPGMEEETKVKLINT

-1327 KVNTLQEPDNDK
+1327 KVNALQDPDNDK

-1347 KNMILKLAEIS
+1347 NNMILKLAAIS
-1358 VSAALKFADVG
+1358 VSAAQQFVNVG
-1369 QAIISNLIN
+1369 QAIVSNIIN
-1378 GINSKIPE
+1378 GITSKIPE
-1386 LATTSANIQGTIW
+1386 LVAAAANIQGSIW
-1399 NAIEAKMP
+1399 NAIEIKMP

-1434 GANVQGTIW
+1434 GANVQGSIW

-1478 YNSGANAVQGFING
+1478 YNAGANAVQGFING
-1492 AYSKDVYTV
+1492 ANSKDIYSV
-1501 GKKIAERYLK
+1501 GYRIAERYLK
-1511 GLADKGR
+1511 GLKDKGR

-1566 NLSDV
+1566 NLSDT

-1612 SDFNQMSRDIMFNIS
+1612 TDFNQMSRDIMFNIS

>member
-21 DQLKAAGKAIND
+21 DQLKTAGKAIND
-33 FGDEVSD
+33 FGDEVNA
-40 VDALLLLQWNN
+40 VDTLLMLQWNN

-73 FVDKTISQI
+73 FAKQSISQI
-82 SGMNKAISS
+82 NSMNKAISS
-91 AALSTLQVVSGAAT
+91 AALSTVQVVSGAAA

-127 QIIGLAEST
+127 QVIGLAEST
-136 EDANS
+136 NDANS
-141 AMSAAVKFFQNN
+141 AMSTAVKFFKNN

-168 MYDKSLANAADGSA
+168 MYDKSIANAADGSA
-182 RLTKELN
+182 RLKKELD
-189 MLGVASLSTDT
+189 MLGVASLSSGT
-200 PIAELASKWGEVSSQ
+200 PLAELASKWGEVSSQ
-215 VKVSKGQFEEL
+215 AKVSKGQFEEL

-300 AEAYLAFNNTLS
+300 AEAYLAFNNTLA
-312 RQTDRVKGRIANMA
+312 RQTDRVKGRIADMA
-326 QAIAGYELTDDGG
+326 QAIAGYELTADGG

-347 FQSVINLEKAFADAM
+347 YQSVINLEKAFADTMAGSE
-362 DKTGETY
+362 KTA

-378 LGGAIAPLIDKIA
+378 LGGAIAPFIDKIA
-391 EKLPGIL
+391 EKLPAIL

-406 KLADHIEFLLPI
+406 KLADHIELLLPI

-438 AIESVTGPIKNLTKT
+438 AIEKITGPIKNLTGT

-489 DSVSKI
+489 ESISKI
-495 AKALAPAVSKLVEV
+495 GKALAPAVSRLMDIA
-509 SAILG
+509 AILG
-514 EDIIVP
+514 ENIIVP
-520 TLEVLAKVLEVLANV
+520 TIEALAKVLEVLANV

-584 RAKQLSELQKL
+584 RAKQLTELQKMS
-595 NSAAKTSGSGISGE
+595 SAAKTSGSGVSGE

-617 SESITKAGESL
+617 SESITKTGESL

-634 MATMRSGILNM
+634 METMRSGILNM
-645 ILLAGAIAALGIAL
+645 ILLAGAIAALGVAL

-716 LGVAMWAANKAI
+716 LGVAMFVANRAI

-761 KIAIGLL
+761 QIAVGLL
-768 EMVGVAAAIAAV
+768 EMVGVAVAIAAV
-780 GLAIKSIDENVPN
+780 GLAIKSIDRNVPN
-793 DIGGITIKLGIITEV
+793 DIGGITIKLGIISEV
-808 VVAMGAVAT
+808 VVAMGVVAT

-827 VALFLAT
+827 VALFLAS
-834 GMASIISLV
+834 GIASMISLV
-843 SGIVFIAQKL
+843 AGIVIVAQEL
-853 GILQKIKLKQS
+853 GVLQKIKLNQNKV
-864 KIVKN
+864 VKN

-883 AAGKSLKDLIEA
+883 AAGKSLKDLIES
-895 FLEMGIVDAV
+895 FLEMGIVAAV
-905 TNIVNNYVRIA
+905 TNIVNNYVNIA

-926 LNPFAIFFNVSLIS
+926 LNPVAIFFNVSLIS

-970 VQAVSDIVGTY
+970 VQAVSDIVGIY

-993 IILNRKLVTE
+993 IILNRKLVIG

-1050 VEISKKLQDLNANLA
+1050 VEISKKLQELNSSLDSN
-1065 NLKEIKKS
+1065 KDVRDT

-1094 IFKSFQTMVS
+1094 ILKSFQTMVS
-1104 SDNYKNAVKNVN
+1104 SDNYKNAVKNVD
-1116 DVLAV
+1116 DVLRV
-1121 YPDIFGKVRT
+1121 YPEIFNKVKI
-1131 LYDVVNE
+1131 LYDVVE
-1138 AGDKFDVNKAK
+1138 QAGEKFDVNKAK
-1149 QNVDNITE
+1149 ENVDHITE
-1157 VINKVLL
+1157 VINKVLS
-1164 IKDGGVFQ
+1164 IKDGGIFQ
-1172 KISEFFAGG
+1172 GISEFFSGG
-1181 TISVDKIKDVVE
+1181 TISVEKVQDIVE
-1193 IIKNLGLI
+1193 IIKNFGLI
-1201 AKYTNEIPDVGGENY
+1201 AKNTNEIPDVGGENY
-1216 GDNGKLSHIKACVEE
+1216 DKIEHIKTVLQKVKDA
-1231 IKNYPR
+1231 PR

-1249 INAANDVLFV
+1249 VNAANDMLFV
-1259 SASVVRRLN
+1259 SASMIHRLN
-1268 TLEDVGGEN
+1268 TLEDIGGEN
-1277 YGENGKLSHIKACI
+1277 YAKIDHIKTAI
-1291 DEIKN
+1291 DKIKN
-1296 IPGMEEETKVKIINT
+1296 IPGMEEETKVKLINT

-1317 AADAMGRFVS
+1317 AADAMGRFVN
-1327 KVNTLQEPDNDK
+1327 KVNALQDPDNDK

-1347 KNMILKLAEIS
+1347 NNMIIKLAAIS
-1358 VSAALKFADVG
+1358 VSAAQQFINVG
-1369 QAIISNLIN
+1369 QEIVSSIIN
-1378 GINSKIPE
+1378 GITSKIPE
-1386 LATTSANIQGTIW
+1386 LVASAANIQGSIW
-1399 NAIEAKMP
+1399 NAIEIKMP

-1478 YNSGANAVQGFING
+1478 YNSGSNAVQGFING
-1492 AYSKDVYTV
+1492 AYSKDVYSV
-1501 GKKIAERYLK
+1501 GKKIAERYLN
-1511 GLADKGR
+1511 GLKDRGR

-1544 SYKLRMSAQSVAETV
+1544 SYKLRMSAQSVADTV

-1566 NLSDV
+1566 NLSDA

-1612 SDFNQMSRDIMFNIS
+1612 TDFNQMSRDIMFNIS

>member
-11 DITANADDFV
+11 DITANADDFI

-33 FGDEVSD
+33 FGDEVSE
-40 VDALLLLQWNN
+40 VDTVLMMQWNN

-60 KKAAIEASKPIVD
+60 KKAAIEASKPVVD
-73 FVDKTISQI
+73 FVEQSISQI
-82 SGMNKAISS
+82 NSMNKAISS
-91 AALSTLQVVSGAAT
+91 AALSTIQVVSGAAT

-114 GISGADSLAKYNA
+114 GISGADSLAQFNA
-127 QIIGLAEST
+127 QVIGLAEST
-136 EDANS
+136 KDANS
-141 AMSAAVKFFQNN
+141 AMSAAVKFFKQN

-168 MYDKSLANAADGSA
+168 MYDKSIANAADNSA
-182 RLTKELN
+182 RLTKELD
-189 MLGVASLSTDT
+189 MLGVASLSSGT
-200 PIAELASKWGEVSSQ
+200 PLAELASKWGEVSSQ
-215 VKVSKGQFEEL
+215 AKVSKGQFEEL

-238 KRMGISASE
+238 KRMGISAAE

-300 AEAYLAFNNTLS
+300 AEAYLAFNNTMA
-312 RQTDRVKGRIANMA
+312 RQTDRVKGRIADMA
-326 QAIAGYELTDDGG
+326 QAIAGYELTAEGG

-347 FQSVINLEKAFADAM
+347 YQSVINLKKAFADAM
-362 DKTGETY
+362 SSSTETA

-378 LGGAIAPLIDKIA
+378 LGGAIAPIIDKIA
-391 EKLPGIL
+391 EKLPDIL

-406 KLADHIEFLLPI
+406 KLADHIELLLPI

-438 AIESVTGPIKNLTKT
+438 AIEKITGPIGILKDK
-453 FLKLNPALKILF
+453 FLELNPALKILF

-489 DSVSKI
+489 ESVSKI
-495 AKALAPAVSKLVEV
+495 GKALAPAVSRLMDIA
-509 SAILG
+509 AILG
-514 EDIIVP
+514 ENIIVP
-520 TLEVLAKVLEVLANV
+520 TIEALAKVLEVLANV

-584 RAKQLSELQKL
+584 RAKQLTELQKMS
-595 NSAAKTSGSGISGE
+595 SAAKTSGSGVSGE

-645 ILLAGAIAALGIAL
+645 ILLAGAIAALGVAL

-683 VSVFGAIG
+683 VSAFGAIG

-698 IKQSAILEMVEL
+698 IKQSAILEMAEL

-716 LGVAMWAANKAI
+716 LGVAMFVANRAI

-747 AFGGLAFVGGLAPK
+747 AFGGLAFVGGLAPAQ
-761 KIAIGLL
+761 IAAGLL
-768 EMVGVAAAIAAV
+768 EMVGVAVAIAAV
-780 GLAIKSIDENVPN
+780 GLAIKSIDKNVPN
-793 DIGGITIKLGIITEV
+793 DIGGITIKLGIISEV
-808 VVAMGAVAT
+808 VVAMGVVAT

-834 GMASIISLV
+834 GIASMISLV
-843 SGIVFIAQKL
+843 AGIVIVAQEL
-853 GILQKIKLKQS
+853 GVLQKIKLKQD

-883 AAGKSLKDLIEA
+883 AAGKSLKDLIES
-895 FLEMGIVDAV
+895 FLEMGIVAAV
-905 TNIVNNYVRIA
+905 TNIVNNYVNIA

-926 LNPFAIFFNVSLIS
+926 LNPVAIFFNVSLIS

-993 IILNRKLVTE
+993 IILNRKLVRG
-1003 KVKLISKVVRD
+1003 KVKLISEVVRD

-1034 LQSKIVENV
+1034 LQSKIVDNV

-1050 VEISKKLQDLNANLA
+1050 VEISKKLQELNITLA
-1065 NLKEIKKS
+1065 NFKEIKDT
-1073 IGDKLNYIKDIVT
+1073 IGDKLDYIKEIVT

-1094 IFKSFQTMVS
+1094 ILKSFQTMVS

-1116 DVLAV
+1116 DVLTV
-1121 YPDIFGKVRT
+1121 YPDIFGKVKT

-1138 AGDKFDVNKAK
+1138 AGENFDVNKAK
-1149 QNVDNITE
+1149 QNVDHITE
-1157 VINKVLL
+1157 VINKVLS
-1164 IKDGGVFQ
+1164 IKDGGIFQ
-1172 KISEFFAGG
+1172 GISEFFAGG
-1181 TISVDKIKDVVE
+1181 TISVDKVKDIVS
-1193 IIKNLGLI
+1193 IIENFGLI
-1201 AKYTNEIPDVGGENY
+1201 AKNTNEIPDVGGENY
-1216 GDNGKLSHIKACVEE
+1216 DKIEHIKTVLQKVKDA
-1231 IKNYPR
+1231 PR
-1237 MEDADKVKLINT
+1237 MEDVDKVKLINT
-1249 INAANDVLFV
+1249 VNAANDVLFI
-1259 SASVVRRLN
+1259 SASMIRRLN
-1268 TLEDVGGEN
+1268 TLEDIGGEN
-1277 YGENGKLSHIKACI
+1277 YAKLDHIKTAI
-1291 DEIKN
+1291 DKIKN
-1296 IPGMEEETKVKIINT
+1296 IPGMEEEAKVKLINT

-1317 AADAMGRFVS
+1317 AADAMGRFTS
-1327 KVNTLQEPDNDK
+1327 KVNALQEPDNDK

-1347 KNMILKLAEIS
+1347 NNMILKLAAIS
-1358 VSAALKFADVG
+1358 VSAAQQFVNVG
-1369 QAIISNLIN
+1369 QSIVSSIIN
-1378 GINSKIPE
+1378 GITSKIPE
-1386 LATTSANIQGTIW
+1386 LVAAAANIQGSVW
-1399 NAIEAKMP
+1399 NAIEIKMP

-1419 ILNGFNSKQSEFSQA
+1419 ILNGFNSKQSEFSRA

-1492 AYSKDVYTV
+1492 AYSKDVYSV
-1501 GKKIAERYLK
+1501 GKKIAERYLN
-1511 GLADKGR
+1511 GLKDKGR

-1544 SYKLRMSAQSVAETV
+1544 SYKLKMSAQSVAETV

-1566 NLSDV
+1566 NLSDA

-1612 SDFNQMSRDIMFNIS
+1612 TDFNQMSRDIMFNIS

>member
-11 DITANADDFV
+11 DITANADDFI
-21 DQLKAAGKAIND
+21 DQLKSAGKAIND
-33 FGDEVSD
+33 FGDEVSE
-40 VDALLLLQWNN
+40 VDTLLMMQWNN

-73 FVDKTISQI
+73 FVEQSISQI

-91 AALSTLQVVSGAAT
+91 AALSTIQVVSGAAT

-114 GISGADSLAKYNA
+114 GVSGADSLAKFNA
-127 QIIGLAEST
+127 QVIGLAEST

-141 AMSAAVKFFQNN
+141 AMSTAVKFFKNN

-168 MYDKSLANAADGSA
+168 MYDKSIANAADNSS
-182 RLTKELN
+182 RLKKELD
-189 MLGVASLSTDT
+189 MLGVASLSSGT
-200 PIAELASKWGEVSSQ
+200 PLAELASKWGEVSSQ
-215 VKVSKGQFEEL
+215 ARVSKGQFEEL

-238 KRMGISASE
+238 KRMGISAAE
-247 VSNAL
+247 VSDAL
-252 DRVGVD
+252 NRVGVD

-300 AEAYLAFNNTLS
+300 AEAYLAFNNTLA
-312 RQTDRVKGRIANMA
+312 RQTDRVKGRIADMA
-326 QAIAGYELTDDGG
+326 QAIAGYELTADGG

-347 FQSVINLEKAFADAM
+347 YQSVINLEKAFADTMAGSE
-362 DKTGETY
+362 KTA

-378 LGGAIAPLIDKIA
+378 LGGAIAPFIDKIA
-391 EKLPGIL
+391 EKLPAIL

-406 KLADHIEFLLPI
+406 KLADHIELLLPI

-438 AIESVTGPIKNLTKT
+438 AIEKITGPIKNLTGT

-489 DSVSKI
+489 ESISKI
-495 AKALAPAVSKLVEV
+495 GKALAPAVSRLMDIA
-509 SAILG
+509 AILG
-514 EDIIVP
+514 ENIIVP
-520 TLEVLAKVLEVLANV
+520 TIEALAKVLEVLANV

-584 RAKQLSELQKL
+584 RAKQLTELQKIS
-595 NSAAKTSGSGISGE
+595 SAAKTSGSGVSGE

-645 ILLAGAIAALGIAL
+645 ILLAGAIAALGVAL
-659 NVANQMI
+659 NVANKMI
-666 PNDMLPLIG
+666 PDDMLPLIG

-683 VSVFGAIG
+683 VSAFGAIG

-698 IKQSAILEMVEL
+698 IKQSTILEMAEL
-710 AGVIAI
+710 AGVIAL
-716 LGVAMWAANKAI
+716 LGVAMFVANRAI

-747 AFGGLAFVGGLAPK
+747 AFGGIAFVGGLAPAQ
-761 KIAIGLL
+761 IASGLL
-768 EMVGVAAAIAAV
+768 EMVGVAVAISAV
-780 GLAIKSIDENVPN
+780 GLAIKSIDKNVPN
-793 DIGGITIKLGIITEV
+793 DIGGITIKLGIISEV

-834 GMASIISLV
+834 GIASIISLV
-843 SGIVFIAQKL
+843 AGIVIVAQEL
-853 GILQKIKLKQS
+853 GILQKIKLNQN

-883 AAGKSLKDLIEA
+883 AAGKSLKDLIES
-895 FLEMGIVDAV
+895 FLEMGIVAAV
-905 TNIVNNYVRIA
+905 ANIVNNYVNIA

-926 LNPFAIFFNVSLIS
+926 LNPVAIFFNVSLIS

-970 VQAVSDIVGTY
+970 VQAVSDIVGIY

-1034 LQSKIVENV
+1034 LQSKIVDNV

-1050 VEISKKLQDLNANLA
+1050 VEISKKLQELNANLDS
-1065 NLKEIKKS
+1065 NKDVRDTIRT
-1073 IGDKLNYIKDIVT
+1073 KLNYIKDIVK

-1094 IFKSFQTMVS
+1094 ILKSFQTMVS
-1104 SDNYKNAVKNVN
+1104 SDNYKNAVKNVD
-1116 DVLAV
+1116 DVLRV
-1121 YPDIFGKVRT
+1121 YPEIFNKVKT
-1131 LYDVVNE
+1131 LYDVVE
-1138 AGDKFDVNKAK
+1138 QAGENFDVNKAK
-1149 QNVDNITE
+1149 GNVDNITE
-1157 VINKVLL
+1157 VINKVLS
-1164 IKDGGVFQ
+1164 IKDGGIFQ
-1172 KISEFFAGG
+1172 GISEFFAGG
-1181 TISVDKIKDVVE
+1181 TISVDKVKDIVS
-1193 IIKNLGLI
+1193 IIENFGLI
-1201 AKYTNEIPDVGGENY
+1201 AKNTNEIPDVGGENY
-1216 GDNGKLSHIKACVEE
+1216 DKIEHIKTVLQKVKDA
-1231 IKNYPR
+1231 PR

-1249 INAANDVLFV
+1249 VNAANDVLFI
-1259 SASVVRRLN
+1259 SASMIRRLN
-1268 TLEDVGGEN
+1268 TLEDIGGEN
-1277 YGENGKLSHIKACI
+1277 YAKLDHIKTAI
-1291 DEIKN
+1291 DKIKN
-1296 IPGMEEETKVKIINT
+1296 IPGMEEETKIKLINT

-1317 AADAMGRFVS
+1317 AADAMGRFTS
-1327 KVNTLQEPDNDK
+1327 KVNALQEPDNDK

-1347 KNMILKLAEIS
+1347 NNMILKLAAIS
-1358 VSAALKFADVG
+1358 VSAAQQFINVG
-1369 QAIISNLIN
+1369 QEIVSSIIN
-1378 GINSKIPE
+1378 GITSKIPE
-1386 LATTSANIQGTIW
+1386 LVATAANIQGSIW
-1399 NAIEAKMP
+1399 NAIEIKMQ

-1419 ILNGFNSKQSEFSQA
+1419 IINGFNSKQSEFNQA

-1492 AYSKDVYTV
+1492 AYSKDVYSV
-1501 GKKIAERYLK
+1501 GKKIAERYLN
-1511 GLADKGR
+1511 GLKDKGR

-1544 SYKLRMSAQSVAETV
+1544 SYKLRMSAQSVADTV

-1566 NLSDV
+1566 NLSDA

-1612 SDFNQMSRDIMFNIS
+1612 TDFNQMSRDIMFNIS

>member
-11 DITANADDFV
+11 DITANADDFI
-21 DQLKAAGKAIND
+21 DQLKSAGKAIND
-33 FGDEVSD
+33 FGDEVSE
-40 VDALLLLQWNN
+40 VDTLLMMQWNN

-73 FVDKTISQI
+73 FVEQSISQI

-91 AALSTLQVVSGAAT
+91 AALSTIQVVSGAAT

-114 GISGADSLAKYNA
+114 GVSGADSLAKFNA
-127 QIIGLAEST
+127 QVIGLAEST

-141 AMSAAVKFFQNN
+141 AMSTAVKFFKNN

-168 MYDKSLANAADGSA
+168 MYDKSIANAADNSS
-182 RLTKELN
+182 RLKKELD
-189 MLGVASLSTDT
+189 MLGVASLSSGT
-200 PIAELASKWGEVSSQ
+200 PLAELASKWGEVSSQ
-215 VKVSKGQFEEL
+215 ARVSKGQFEEL

-238 KRMGISASE
+238 KRMGISAAE
-247 VSNAL
+247 VSDAL
-252 DRVGVD
+252 NRVGVD

-300 AEAYLAFNNTLS
+300 AEAYLAFNNTLA
-312 RQTDRVKGRIANMA
+312 RQTDRVKGRIADMA
-326 QAIAGYELTDDGG
+326 QAIAGYELTADGG

-347 FQSVINLEKAFADAM
+347 YQSVINLEKAFADTMAGSE
-362 DKTGETY
+362 KTA

-378 LGGAIAPLIDKIA
+378 LGGAIAPFIDKIA
-391 EKLPGIL
+391 EKLPAIL

-406 KLADHIEFLLPI
+406 KLADHIELLLPI

-438 AIESVTGPIKNLTKT
+438 AIEKITGPIKNLTGT

-489 DSVSKI
+489 ESISKI
-495 AKALAPAVSKLVEV
+495 GKALAPAVSRLMDIA
-509 SAILG
+509 AILG
-514 EDIIVP
+514 ENIIVP
-520 TLEVLAKVLEVLANV
+520 TIEALAKVLEVLANV

-584 RAKQLSELQKL
+584 RAKQLTELQKIS
-595 NSAAKTSGSGISGE
+595 SAAKTSGSGVSGE

-645 ILLAGAIAALGIAL
+645 ILLAGAIAALGVAL
-659 NVANQMI
+659 NVANKMI
-666 PNDMLPLIG
+666 PDDMLPLIG

-683 VSVFGAIG
+683 VSAFGAIG

-698 IKQSAILEMVEL
+698 IKQSTILEMAEL
-710 AGVIAI
+710 AGVIAL
-716 LGVAMWAANKAI
+716 LGVAMFVANRAI

-747 AFGGLAFVGGLAPK
+747 AFGGIAFVGGLAPAQ
-761 KIAIGLL
+761 IASGLL
-768 EMVGVAAAIAAV
+768 EMVGVAVAISAV
-780 GLAIKSIDENVPN
+780 GLAIKSIDKNVPN
-793 DIGGITIKLGIITEV
+793 DIGGITIKLGIISEV
-808 VVAMGAVAT
+808 VVAIGAVAT

-834 GMASIISLV
+834 GIASMISLV
-843 SGIVFIAQKL
+843 AGIVIVAQEL
-853 GILQKIKLKQS
+853 GILQKIKLNQN

-883 AAGKSLKDLIEA
+883 AAGKSLKDLIES
-895 FLEMGIVDAV
+895 FLEMGIVAAV
-905 TNIVNNYVRIA
+905 ANIVNNYVNIA

-926 LNPFAIFFNVSLIS
+926 LNPVAIFFNVSLIS

-970 VQAVSDIVGTY
+970 VQAVSDIVGIY

-1034 LQSKIVENV
+1034 LQSKIVDNV

-1050 VEISKKLQDLNANLA
+1050 VEISRKLQDLNITLGNF
-1065 NLKEIKKS
+1065 EGIKDT
-1073 IGDKLNYIKDIVT
+1073 IGNKFNYIKDIVT

-1094 IFKSFQTMVS
+1094 ILKSFQTMVS

-1121 YPDIFGKVRT
+1121 YPDIFGKIKT

-1138 AGDKFDVNKAK
+1138 AGENFDVNKAK
-1149 QNVDNITE
+1149 GNVDHITE
-1157 VINKVLL
+1157 VINKVLS
-1164 IKDGGVFQ
+1164 IKDGGIFQ
-1172 KISEFFAGG
+1172 GISEFFAGG
-1181 TISVDKIKDVVE
+1181 TISVDKVKDIVS
-1193 IIKNLGLI
+1193 IIENFGLI
-1201 AKYTNEIPDVGGENY
+1201 AKNTNEIPDVGGENY
-1216 GDNGKLSHIKACVEE
+1216 DKIEHIKTVLQKVKDA
-1231 IKNYPR
+1231 PR

-1249 INAANDVLFV
+1249 VNAANDVLFI
-1259 SASVVRRLN
+1259 SASMIRRLN
-1268 TLEDVGGEN
+1268 TLEDIGGEN
-1277 YGENGKLSHIKACI
+1277 YAKLDHIKTAI
-1291 DEIKN
+1291 DKIKN
-1296 IPGMEEETKVKIINT
+1296 IPGMEEETKIKLINT

-1317 AADAMGRFVS
+1317 AADAMGRFTS
-1327 KVNTLQEPDNDK
+1327 KVNALQEPDNDK

-1347 KNMILKLAEIS
+1347 NNMILKLAAIS
-1358 VSAALKFADVG
+1358 VSAAQQFINVG
-1369 QAIISNLIN
+1369 QEIVSSIIN
-1378 GINSKIPE
+1378 GITSKIPE
-1386 LATTSANIQGTIW
+1386 LVATAANIQGSIW
-1399 NAIEAKMP
+1399 NAIEIKMQ

-1419 ILNGFNSKQSEFSQA
+1419 IINGFNSKQSEFNQA

-1492 AYSKDVYTV
+1492 AYSKDVYSV
-1501 GKKIAERYLK
+1501 GKKIAERYLN
-1511 GLADKGR
+1511 GLKDKGR

-1544 SYKLRMSAQSVAETV
+1544 SYKLRMSAQSVADTV

-1566 NLSDV
+1566 NLSDA

-1612 SDFNQMSRDIMFNIS
+1612 TDFNQMSRDIMFNIS

>member
-21 DQLKAAGKAIND
+21 DQLKTAGKAIND
-33 FGDEVSD
+33 FGDEVNA
-40 VDALLLLQWNN
+40 VDTLLMLQWNN

-73 FVDKTISQI
+73 FAKQSISQI
-82 SGMNKAISS
+82 NSMNKAISS
-91 AALSTLQVVSGAAT
+91 AALSTVQVVSGAAA

-127 QIIGLAEST
+127 QVIGLAEST
-136 EDANS
+136 NDANS
-141 AMSAAVKFFQNN
+141 AMSTAVKFFKNN

-168 MYDKSLANAADGSA
+168 MYDKSIANAADGSA
-182 RLTKELN
+182 RLKKELD
-189 MLGVASLSTDT
+189 MLGVASLSSGT
-200 PIAELASKWGEVSSQ
+200 PLAELASKWGEVSSQ
-215 VKVSKGQFEEL
+215 AKVSKGQFEEL

-300 AEAYLAFNNTLS
+300 AEAYLAFNNTLA
-312 RQTDRVKGRIANMA
+312 RQTDRVKGRIADMA
-326 QAIAGYELTDDGG
+326 QAIAGYELTADGG

-347 FQSVINLEKAFADAM
+347 YQSVINLEKAFADTMAGSE
-362 DKTGETY
+362 KTA

-378 LGGAIAPLIDKIA
+378 LGGAIAPFIDKIA
-391 EKLPGIL
+391 EKLPAIL

-406 KLADHIEFLLPI
+406 KLADHIELLLPI

-429 ASNVPVLGP
+429 VSNVPVLGP
-438 AIESVTGPIKNLTKT
+438 AIEKITGPIKNLTGT

-489 DSVSKI
+489 ESISKI
-495 AKALAPAVSKLVEV
+495 GKALAPAVSRLMDIA
-509 SAILG
+509 AILG
-514 EDIIVP
+514 ENIIVP
-520 TLEVLAKVLEVLANV
+520 TIEALAKVLEVLANV

-584 RAKQLSELQKL
+584 RAKQLTELQKMS
-595 NSAAKTSGSGISGE
+595 SAAKTSGSGVSGE

-634 MATMRSGILNM
+634 METMRSGILNM
-645 ILLAGAIAALGIAL
+645 ILLAGAIAALGVAL

-691 WAIGKVN
+691 WAIGKIN

-716 LGVAMWAANKAI
+716 LGVAMFVANRAI

-761 KIAIGLL
+761 QIAVGLL
-768 EMVGVAAAIAAV
+768 EMVGVAVAIAAV
-780 GLAIKSIDENVPN
+780 GLAIKSIDRNVPN
-793 DIGGITIKLGIITEV
+793 DIGGITIKLGIISEV
-808 VVAMGAVAT
+808 VVAMGVVAT

-827 VALFLAT
+827 VALFLAS
-834 GMASIISLV
+834 GIASMISLV
-843 SGIVFIAQKL
+843 AGIVIVAQEL
-853 GILQKIKLKQS
+853 GILQKIKLNQN

-883 AAGKSLKDLIEA
+883 AAGKSLKDLIES
-895 FLEMGIVDAV
+895 FLEMGIVAAV
-905 TNIVNNYVRIA
+905 TNIVNNYVNIA

-926 LNPFAIFFNVSLIS
+926 LNPVAIFFNVSLIS

-970 VQAVSDIVGTY
+970 VQAVSDIVGIY

-993 IILNRKLVTE
+993 IILNRKLVIG

-1050 VEISKKLQDLNANLA
+1050 VEISKKLQELNSSLDSN
-1065 NLKEIKKS
+1065 KDVRDT

-1094 IFKSFQTMVS
+1094 ILKSFQTMVS
-1104 SDNYKNAVKNVN
+1104 SDNYKNAVKNVD
-1116 DVLAV
+1116 DVLRV
-1121 YPDIFGKVRT
+1121 YPEIFNKVKM
-1131 LYDVVNE
+1131 LYDVVE
-1138 AGDKFDVNKAK
+1138 QAGENFDVNKAK
-1149 QNVDNITE
+1149 ENVDHITE
-1157 VINKVLL
+1157 VINKVLS
-1164 IKDGGVFQ
+1164 IKDGGIFQ
-1172 KISEFFAGG
+1172 GISEFFSGG
-1181 TISVDKIKDVVE
+1181 AISVEKVQDIVE
-1193 IIKNLGLI
+1193 IIKNFGLI
-1201 AKYTNEIPDVGGENY
+1201 AKNTNEIPDVGGENY
-1216 GDNGKLSHIKACVEE
+1216 DKIEHIKTVLQKVKDA
-1231 IKNYPR
+1231 PR

-1249 INAANDVLFV
+1249 VNAANDMLFV
-1259 SASVVRRLN
+1259 SASMIHRLN
-1268 TLEDVGGEN
+1268 TLEDIGGEN
-1277 YGENGKLSHIKACI
+1277 YAKIDHIKTAI
-1291 DEIKN
+1291 DKIKN
-1296 IPGMEEETKVKIINT
+1296 IPGMEEETKVKLINT

-1317 AADAMGRFVS
+1317 AADAMGRFTS
-1327 KVNTLQEPDNDK
+1327 KVNSLQEPDNDK

-1347 KNMILKLAEIS
+1347 NNMIIKLAAIS
-1358 VSAALKFADVG
+1358 VSAAQQFINVG
-1369 QAIISNLIN
+1369 QEIVSSIIN
-1378 GINSKIPE
+1378 GITSKIPE
-1386 LATTSANIQGTIW
+1386 LVASAANIQGSIW
-1399 NAIEAKMP
+1399 NAIEIKMP

-1478 YNSGANAVQGFING
+1478 YNSGSNAVQGFING
-1492 AYSKDVYTV
+1492 AYSKDVYSV
-1501 GKKIAERYLK
+1501 GKKIAERYLN
-1511 GLADKGR
+1511 GLKDRGR

-1544 SYKLRMSAQSVAETV
+1544 SYKLRMSAQSVADTV

-1566 NLSDV
+1566 NLSDA

-1612 SDFNQMSRDIMFNIS
+1612 TDFNQMSRDIMFNIS

>member
-11 DITANADDFV
+11 DITANADDFI

-40 VDALLLLQWNN
+40 VDALLMLQWNN

-60 KKAAIEASKPIVD
+60 RKAAIESSKPIVD

-91 AALSTLQVVSGAAT
+91 AALSTLQAVSGAAT

-127 QIIGLAEST
+127 QVIGLAEST

-200 PIAELASKWGEVSSQ
+200 PIAELAAKWGEVSSQ

-300 AEAYLAFNNTLS
+300 AEAYLAFNNTLA
-312 RQTDRVKGRIANMA
+312 RQTDRIKGRIANMA

-339 FKAVEGGI
+339 FKAIEGGI
-347 FQSVINLEKAFADAM
+347 YQSVINLEKAFADAL

-378 LGGAIAPLIDKIA
+378 LGGAIAPFIDKIA
-391 EKLPGIL
+391 EKLPAIL

-406 KLADHIEFLLPI
+406 KLADHIELLLPI
-418 LAGALTLFGGL
+418 LAGALMLFGDL

-438 AIESVTGPIKNLTKT
+438 AIEKITGPLGILKNK
-453 FLKLNPALKILF
+453 FLELNPALKILF

-495 AKALAPAVSKLVEV
+495 GQALAPAVSKLVEI

-514 EDIIVP
+514 ENIIVP
-520 TLEVLAKVLEVLANV
+520 TIEVLAKVLEVLANV

-584 RAKQLSELQKL
+584 RAKQLSELQKMS
-595 NSAAKTSGSGISGE
+595 SAAKTAGSGVSGE

-645 ILLAGAIAALGIAL
+645 ILLAGAIAALGVAL

-710 AGVIAI
+710 AGAIAI
-716 LGVAMWAANKAI
+716 LGVAMWAANRAI

-734 LAAKLGIMAGVVA
+734 LSAKLGIMAGVVA

-768 EMVGVAAAIAAV
+768 EMVGVAVAIAAV
-780 GLAIKSIDENVPN
+780 GLAIKSINENVPN

-834 GMASIISLV
+834 GITSMISLV
-843 SGIVFIAQKL
+843 AGIVYVAQEL
-853 GILQKIKLKQS
+853 GVLQKIKLKQN

-883 AAGKSLKDLIEA
+883 AAGKSLKDLIES
-895 FLEMGIVDAV
+895 FLEMGIVAAV
-905 TNIVNNYVRIA
+905 TNIVNNYVNIA

-926 LNPFAIFFNVSLIS
+926 LNPVAIFFNVSLIS

-970 VQAVSDIVGTY
+970 VQAVSDIVEIY

-993 IILNRKLVTE
+993 IILNKKLVRG
-1003 KVKLISKVVRD
+1003 KVKLISDVVRD

-1034 LQSKIVENV
+1034 LQSKIVDNV

-1050 VEISKKLQDLNANLA
+1050 VEISKKLQELNITLA
-1065 NLKEIKKS
+1065 NFKEIKDT
-1073 IGDKLNYIKDIVT
+1073 IGDKLDYIKEIVT

-1094 IFKSFQTMVS
+1094 ILKSFQTMVS
-1104 SDNYKNAVKNVN
+1104 SDNYKNAVKNVD
-1116 DVLAV
+1116 DVLRV
-1121 YPDIFGKVRT
+1121 YPEIFNKVKI
-1131 LYDVVNE
+1131 LYDAVE
-1138 AGDKFDVNKAK
+1138 QAGKNFDVNKAK
-1149 QNVDNITE
+1149 DNVDHITE
-1157 VINKVLL
+1157 VINKVLS
-1164 IKDGGVFQ
+1164 IKDGGIFQ
-1172 KISEFFAGG
+1172 KISEFFSGG
-1181 TISVDKIKDVVE
+1181 AISVEKVQDVVK

-1216 GDNGKLSHIKACVEE
+1216 GENGKLSHIKKCIEE

-1237 MEDADKVKLINT
+1237 MEDADKVKLINVV
-1249 INAANDVLFV
+1249 NAANDVLFV
-1259 SASVVRRLN
+1259 SASMIRRIN
-1268 TLEDVGGEN
+1268 TLEDIGGEN
-1277 YGENGKLSHIKACI
+1277 YDKIDHIKTAI
-1291 DEIKN
+1291 DKIKD
-1296 IPGMEEETKVKIINT
+1296 IPGMEEETKVKLINT

-1317 AADAMGRFVS
+1317 AADAMGRFTS
-1327 KVNTLQEPDNDK
+1327 KVNTLQDPDNDK
-1339 LNSVIESI
+1339 LNSTIESI

-1358 VSAALKFADVG
+1358 VSSAQQFINVG
-1369 QAIISNLIN
+1369 QAIVSSIIN
-1378 GINSKIPE
+1378 GITSKIPE
-1386 LATTSANIQGTIW
+1386 LVAAATNIQGSIW
-1399 NAIEAKMP
+1399 NAIEIKMQ

-1492 AYSKDVYTV
+1492 AYSKDVYSV
-1501 GKKIAERYLK
+1501 GKKIAERYLN
-1511 GLADKGR
+1511 GLKDRGR

-1544 SYKLRMSAQSVAETV
+1544 SYKLRMSAQSVADTV

-1566 NLSDV
+1566 NLSDA

-1612 SDFNQMSRDIMFNIS
+1612 TDFNQMSRDIMFNIS

>member
-21 DQLKAAGKAIND
+21 DQLKTAGKAIND
-33 FGDEVSD
+33 FGDEVNA
-40 VDALLLLQWNN
+40 VDTLLMLQWNN

-73 FVDKTISQI
+73 FAKQSISQI
-82 SGMNKAISS
+82 NSMNKAISS
-91 AALSTLQVVSGAAT
+91 AALSTVQVVSGAAA

-127 QIIGLAEST
+127 QVIGLAEST
-136 EDANS
+136 NDANS
-141 AMSAAVKFFQNN
+141 AMSTAVKFFKNN

-168 MYDKSLANAADGSA
+168 MYDKSIANAADGSA
-182 RLTKELN
+182 RLKKELD
-189 MLGVASLSTDT
+189 MLGVASLSSGT
-200 PIAELASKWGEVSSQ
+200 PLAELASKWGEVSSQ
-215 VKVSKGQFEEL
+215 AKVSKGQFEEL

-300 AEAYLAFNNTLS
+300 AEAYLAFNNTLA
-312 RQTDRVKGRIANMA
+312 RQTDRVKGRIADMA
-326 QAIAGYELTDDGG
+326 QAIAGYELTADGG

-347 FQSVINLEKAFADAM
+347 YQSVINLEKAFADTMAGSE
-362 DKTGETY
+362 KTA

-378 LGGAIAPLIDKIA
+378 LGGAIAPFIDKIA
-391 EKLPGIL
+391 EKLPAIL

-406 KLADHIEFLLPI
+406 KLADHIELLLPI

-438 AIESVTGPIKNLTKT
+438 AIEKITGPIKNLTGT

-489 DSVSKI
+489 ESISKI
-495 AKALAPAVSKLVEV
+495 GKALAPAVSRLMDIA
-509 SAILG
+509 AILG
-514 EDIIVP
+514 ENIIVP
-520 TLEVLAKVLEVLANV
+520 TIEALAKVLEVLANV

-584 RAKQLSELQKL
+584 RAKQLTELQKMS
-595 NSAAKTSGSGISGE
+595 SAAKTSGSGVSGE

-634 MATMRSGILNM
+634 METMRSGILNM
-645 ILLAGAIAALGIAL
+645 ILLAGAIAALGVAL

-683 VSVFGAIG
+683 VSAFGAIG

-716 LGVAMWAANKAI
+716 LGVAMFAANRAI

-761 KIAIGLL
+761 QIAVGLL
-768 EMVGVAAAIAAV
+768 EMVGVAVAIAAV
-780 GLAIKSIDENVPN
+780 GLAIKSIDKNVPN
-793 DIGGITIKLGIITEV
+793 DIGGITIKLGIISEV
-808 VVAMGAVAT
+808 VVAMGVVAT

-827 VALFLAT
+827 VALFLAS
-834 GMASIISLV
+834 GIASMISLV
-843 SGIVFIAQKL
+843 AGIVIVAQEL
-853 GILQKIKLKQS
+853 GILQKIKLNQN

-883 AAGKSLKDLIEA
+883 AAGKSLKDLIES
-895 FLEMGIVDAV
+895 FLEMGIVAAV
-905 TNIVNNYVRIA
+905 TNIVNNYVNIA

-926 LNPFAIFFNVSLIS
+926 LNPVAIFFNVSLIS

-970 VQAVSDIVGTY
+970 VQAVSDIVGIY

-993 IILNRKLVTE
+993 IILNRKLVIG

-1050 VEISKKLQDLNANLA
+1050 VEISKKLQELNSSLDSN
-1065 NLKEIKKS
+1065 KDVRDT

-1094 IFKSFQTMVS
+1094 ILKSFQTMVS
-1104 SDNYKNAVKNVN
+1104 SDNYKNAVKNVD
-1116 DVLAV
+1116 DVLRV
-1121 YPDIFGKVRT
+1121 YPEIFNKVKI
-1131 LYDVVNE
+1131 LYDVVE
-1138 AGDKFDVNKAK
+1138 QAGENFDVNKAK
-1149 QNVDNITE
+1149 ENVDHITE
-1157 VINKVLL
+1157 VINKVLS
-1164 IKDGGVFQ
+1164 IKDGGIFQ
-1172 KISEFFAGG
+1172 GISEFFSGG
-1181 TISVDKIKDVVE
+1181 AISVEKVQDIVE
-1193 IIKNLGLI
+1193 IIKNFGLI
-1201 AKYTNEIPDVGGENY
+1201 AKNTNEIPDVGGENY
-1216 GDNGKLSHIKACVEE
+1216 DKIEHIKTVLQKVKDA
-1231 IKNYPR
+1231 PR

-1249 INAANDVLFV
+1249 VNAANDMLFV
-1259 SASVVRRLN
+1259 SASMIHRLN
-1268 TLEDVGGEN
+1268 TLEDIGGEN
-1277 YGENGKLSHIKACI
+1277 YAKIDHIKTAI
-1291 DEIKN
+1291 DKIKN
-1296 IPGMEEETKVKIINT
+1296 IPGMEEETKVKLINT

-1317 AADAMGRFVS
+1317 AADAMGRFVN
-1327 KVNTLQEPDNDK
+1327 KVNALQDPDNDK

-1347 KNMILKLAEIS
+1347 NNMIIKLAAIS
-1358 VSAALKFADVG
+1358 VSAAQQFINVG
-1369 QAIISNLIN
+1369 QEIVSSIIN
-1378 GINSKIPE
+1378 GITSKIPE
-1386 LATTSANIQGTIW
+1386 LVASAANIQGSIW
-1399 NAIEAKMP
+1399 NAIEIKMP

-1478 YNSGANAVQGFING
+1478 YNSGLNAVQGFING
-1492 AYSKDVYTV
+1492 AYSKDVYSV
-1501 GKKIAERYLK
+1501 GKKIAERYLN
-1511 GLADKGR
+1511 GLKDRGR

-1544 SYKLRMSAQSVAETV
+1544 SYKLRMSAQSVADTV

-1566 NLSDV
+1566 NLSDA

-1612 SDFNQMSRDIMFNIS
+1612 TDFNQMSRDIMFNIS

>member
-21 DQLKAAGKAIND
+21 DQLKTAGKAIND
-33 FGDEVSD
+33 FGDEVNA
-40 VDALLLLQWNN
+40 VDTLLMLQWNN

-73 FVDKTISQI
+73 FAKQSISQI
-82 SGMNKAISS
+82 NSMNKAISS
-91 AALSTLQVVSGAAT
+91 AALSTVQVVSGAAA

-127 QIIGLAEST
+127 QVIGLAEST
-136 EDANS
+136 NDANS
-141 AMSAAVKFFQNN
+141 AMSTAVKFFKNN

-168 MYDKSLANAADGSA
+168 MYDKSIANAADGSA
-182 RLTKELN
+182 RLKKELD
-189 MLGVASLSTDT
+189 MLGVASLSSGT
-200 PIAELASKWGEVSSQ
+200 PLAELASKWGEVSSQ
-215 VKVSKGQFEEL
+215 AKVSKGQFEEL

-300 AEAYLAFNNTLS
+300 AEAYLAFNNTLA
-312 RQTDRVKGRIANMA
+312 RQTDRVKGRIADMA
-326 QAIAGYELTDDGG
+326 QAIAGYELTADGG

-347 FQSVINLEKAFADAM
+347 YQSVINLEKAFADTMAGSE
-362 DKTGETY
+362 KTA

-378 LGGAIAPLIDKIA
+378 LGGAIAPFIDKIA
-391 EKLPGIL
+391 EKLPAIL

-406 KLADHIEFLLPI
+406 KLADHIELLLPI

-429 ASNVPVLGP
+429 VSNVPVLGP
-438 AIESVTGPIKNLTKT
+438 AIEKITGPIKNLTGT

-489 DSVSKI
+489 ESISKI
-495 AKALAPAVSKLVEV
+495 GKALAPAVSRLMDIA
-509 SAILG
+509 AILG
-514 EDIIVP
+514 ENIIVP
-520 TLEVLAKVLEVLANV
+520 TIEALAKVLEVLANV

-584 RAKQLSELQKL
+584 RAKQLTELQKMS
-595 NSAAKTSGSGISGE
+595 SAAKTSGSGVSGE

-634 MATMRSGILNM
+634 METMRSGILNM
-645 ILLAGAIAALGIAL
+645 ILLAGAIAALGVAL

-691 WAIGKVN
+691 WAIGKIN

-716 LGVAMWAANKAI
+716 LGVAMFAANRAI

-761 KIAIGLL
+761 QIAVGLL
-768 EMVGVAAAIAAV
+768 EMVGVAVAIAAV
-780 GLAIKSIDENVPN
+780 GLAIKSIDKNVPN
-793 DIGGITIKLGIITEV
+793 DIGGITIKLGIISEV
-808 VVAMGAVAT
+808 VVAMGVVAT

-827 VALFLAT
+827 VALFLAS
-834 GMASIISLV
+834 GIASMISLV
-843 SGIVFIAQKL
+843 AGIVIVAQEL
-853 GILQKIKLKQS
+853 GILQKIKLNQN

-883 AAGKSLKDLIEA
+883 AAGKSLKDLIES
-895 FLEMGIVDAV
+895 FLEMGIVAAV
-905 TNIVNNYVRIA
+905 TNIVNNYVNIA

-926 LNPFAIFFNVSLIS
+926 LNPVAIFFNVSLIS

-970 VQAVSDIVGTY
+970 VQAVSDIVGIY

-993 IILNRKLVTE
+993 IILNRKLVIG

-1050 VEISKKLQDLNANLA
+1050 VEISKKLQELNSSLDSN
-1065 NLKEIKKS
+1065 KDVRDT

-1094 IFKSFQTMVS
+1094 ILKSFQTMVS
-1104 SDNYKNAVKNVN
+1104 SDNYKNAVKNVD
-1116 DVLAV
+1116 DVLRV
-1121 YPDIFGKVRT
+1121 YPEIFNKVKI
-1131 LYDVVNE
+1131 LYDVVE
-1138 AGDKFDVNKAK
+1138 QAGENFDVNKAK
-1149 QNVDNITE
+1149 ENVDHITE
-1157 VINKVLL
+1157 VINKVLS
-1164 IKDGGVFQ
+1164 IKDGGIFQ
-1172 KISEFFAGG
+1172 GISEFFSGG
-1181 TISVDKIKDVVE
+1181 AISVEKVQDIVD
-1193 IIKNLGLI
+1193 IIKNFGLI
-1201 AKYTNEIPDVGGENY
+1201 AKNTNEIPDVGGENY
-1216 GDNGKLSHIKACVEE
+1216 DKIEHIKTVLQKVKDA
-1231 IKNYPR
+1231 PR

-1249 INAANDVLFV
+1249 VNAANDMLFV
-1259 SASVVRRLN
+1259 SASMIHRLN
-1268 TLEDVGGEN
+1268 TLEDIGGEN
-1277 YGENGKLSHIKACI
+1277 YAKIDHIKTAI
-1291 DEIKN
+1291 DKIKN
-1296 IPGMEEETKVKIINT
+1296 IPGMEEETKVKLINT

-1317 AADAMGRFVS
+1317 AADAMGRFVN
-1327 KVNTLQEPDNDK
+1327 KVNALQDPDNDK

-1347 KNMILKLAEIS
+1347 NNMIIKLAAIS
-1358 VSAALKFADVG
+1358 VSAVQQFINVG
-1369 QAIISNLIN
+1369 QEIVSSIIN
-1378 GINSKIPE
+1378 GITSKIPE
-1386 LATTSANIQGTIW
+1386 LVASAANIQGSIW
-1399 NAIEAKMP
+1399 NAIEIKMP

-1478 YNSGANAVQGFING
+1478 YNSGSNAVQGFING
-1492 AYSKDVYTV
+1492 AYSKDVYSV
-1501 GKKIAERYLK
+1501 GKKIAERYLN
-1511 GLADKGR
+1511 GLKDRGR

-1544 SYKLRMSAQSVAETV
+1544 SYKLRMSAQSVADTV

-1566 NLSDV
+1566 NLSDA

-1612 SDFNQMSRDIMFNIS
+1612 TDFNQMSRDIMFNIS

>member
-21 DQLKAAGKAIND
+21 DQLKTAGKAIND
-33 FGDEVSD
+33 FGDEVNS
-40 VDALLLLQWNN
+40 VDTLLMLQWNN

-73 FVDKTISQI
+73 FAKQSISQI
-82 SGMNKAISS
+82 NSMNKAISS
-91 AALSTLQVVSGAAT
+91 AALSTVQVVSGAVT
-105 TAITSLVSQ
+105 TAITSLVSK
-114 GISGADSLAKYNA
+114 GIEGADSLAKYHA
-127 QIIGLAEST
+127 QIVGLAEST
-136 EDANS
+136 NDANS
-141 AMSAAVKFFQNN
+141 AMSAAYKFFKKN

-168 MYDKSLANAADGSA
+168 MYDKSIANAADNSA

-189 MLGVASLSTDT
+189 MLGIASLSTET

-215 VKVSKGQFEEL
+215 ARVSKGQFEEL

-273 TTKLNLPKQSKEF
+273 TAKLNLPKQSKEF

-300 AEAYLAFNNTLS
+300 AEAYLAFNNTMA
-312 RQTDRVKGRIANMA
+312 RQTNRVQGRITDMA
-326 QAIAGYELTDDGG
+326 QAIAGYEFTAEGE

-347 FQSVINLEKAFADAM
+347 YQSVINLKKAFADAL
-362 DKTGETY
+362 DGTTETA

-378 LGGAIAPLIDKIA
+378 LGGAIAPFIDKIT
-391 EKLPGIL
+391 EKLPDIL

-406 KLADHIEFLLPI
+406 KLADHIELLLPI
-418 LAGALTLFGGL
+418 LVGALTLFGGL

-438 AIESVTGPIKNLTKT
+438 AIEKITEPVKNLTRT

-489 DSVSKI
+489 ESISKI
-495 AKALAPAVSKLVEV
+495 GKALAPAVSRLMDIA
-509 SAILG
+509 AILG
-514 EDIIVP
+514 ENIIVP
-520 TLEVLAKVLEVLANV
+520 TIEVLAKVLEILANV

-570 FKEYSGTVFEFFKN
+570 FKEYSGTIFEFFKN
-584 RAKQLSELQKL
+584 RAKQLTELQKMS
-595 NSAAKTSGSGISGE
+595 SAAKTSGSGVSGE

-634 MATMRSGILNM
+634 METMRSGILNM
-645 ILLAGAIAALGIAL
+645 ILLAGAIVALGVAL

-691 WAIGKVN
+691 WAIGKIN

-716 LGVAMWAANKAI
+716 LGVAMFAANRAI

-761 KIAIGLL
+761 KIAFGLL
-768 EMVGVAAAIAAV
+768 EMVGVAVAIAAV
-780 GLAIKSIDENVPN
+780 GLAIKSIDKNVPN
-793 DIGGITIKLGIITEV
+793 DIGGITIKLGIISEV
-808 VVAMGAVAT
+808 VVAMGVVAT

-827 VALFLAT
+827 VALFLAS
-834 GMASIISLV
+834 GIASMISLV
-843 SGIVFIAQKL
+843 AGIVIVAQEL
-853 GILQKIKLKQS
+853 GILQKIKLNQN

-883 AAGKSLKDLIEA
+883 AAGKSLKDLIES
-895 FLEMGIVDAV
+895 FLEMGIVAAV
-905 TNIVNNYVRIA
+905 TNIVNNYVNIA

-926 LNPFAIFFNVSLIS
+926 LNPVAIFFNVSLIS

-970 VQAVSDIVGTY
+970 VQAVSDIVGIY

-993 IILNRKLVTE
+993 IILNRKLVIG

-1050 VEISKKLQDLNANLA
+1050 VEISKKLQELNSSLDSN
-1065 NLKEIKKS
+1065 KDVRDT

-1094 IFKSFQTMVS
+1094 ILKSFQTMVS
-1104 SDNYKNAVKNVN
+1104 SDNYKNAVKNVD
-1116 DVLAV
+1116 DVLRV
-1121 YPDIFGKVRT
+1121 YPEIFNKVKI
-1131 LYDVVNE
+1131 LYDVVE
-1138 AGDKFDVNKAK
+1138 QAGEKFDVNKAK
-1149 QNVDNITE
+1149 ENVDHITE
-1157 VINKVLL
+1157 VINKVLS
-1164 IKDGGVFQ
+1164 IKDGGIFQ
-1172 KISEFFAGG
+1172 GISEFFSGG
-1181 TISVDKIKDVVE
+1181 AISVEKVQDIVE
-1193 IIKNLGLI
+1193 IIKNFGLI
-1201 AKYTNEIPDVGGENY
+1201 AKNTNEIPDVGGENY
-1216 GDNGKLSHIKACVEE
+1216 DKIEHIKTVLQKVKDA
-1231 IKNYPR
+1231 PR

-1249 INAANDVLFV
+1249 VNAANDMLFV
-1259 SASVVRRLN
+1259 SASMIHRLN
-1268 TLEDVGGEN
+1268 TLEDIGGEN
-1277 YGENGKLSHIKACI
+1277 YAKIDHIKTAI
-1291 DEIKN
+1291 DKIKN
-1296 IPGMEEETKVKIINT
+1296 IPGMEEETKVKLINT

-1317 AADAMGRFVS
+1317 AADVMGRFVN
-1327 KVNTLQEPDNDK
+1327 KVNALQDPDNDK

-1347 KNMILKLAEIS
+1347 NNMIIKLAAIS
-1358 VSAALKFADVG
+1358 VSAAQQFINVG
-1369 QAIISNLIN
+1369 QEIVSSIIN
-1378 GINSKIPE
+1378 GITSKIPE
-1386 LATTSANIQGTIW
+1386 LVASAANIQGSIW
-1399 NAIEAKMP
+1399 NAIEIKMP

-1478 YNSGANAVQGFING
+1478 YNSGSNAVQGFING
-1492 AYSKDVYTV
+1492 AYSKDVYSV
-1501 GKKIAERYLK
+1501 GKKIAERYLN
-1511 GLADKGR
+1511 GLKDRGR

-1544 SYKLRMSAQSVAETV
+1544 SYKLRMSAQSVADTV

-1566 NLSDV
+1566 NLSDA

-1612 SDFNQMSRDIMFNIS
+1612 TDFNQMSRDIMFNIS

>member
-21 DQLKAAGKAIND
+21 DQLKTAGKAIND
-33 FGDEVSD
+33 FGDEVNA
-40 VDALLLLQWNN
+40 VDTLLMLQWNN

-73 FVDKTISQI
+73 FAKQSISQI
-82 SGMNKAISS
+82 NSMNKAISS
-91 AALSTLQVVSGAAT
+91 AALSTVQVVSGAAA

-127 QIIGLAEST
+127 QVIGLAEST
-136 EDANS
+136 NDANS
-141 AMSAAVKFFQNN
+141 AMSTAVKFFKNN

-168 MYDKSLANAADGSA
+168 MYDKSIANAADGSA
-182 RLTKELN
+182 RLKKELD
-189 MLGVASLSTDT
+189 MLGVASLSSGT
-200 PIAELASKWGEVSSQ
+200 PLAELASKWGEVSSQ
-215 VKVSKGQFEEL
+215 AKVSKGQFEEL

-300 AEAYLAFNNTLS
+300 AEAYLAFNNTLA
-312 RQTDRVKGRIANMA
+312 RQTDRVKGRIADMA
-326 QAIAGYELTDDGG
+326 QAIAGYELTADGG

-347 FQSVINLEKAFADAM
+347 YQSVINLEKAFADTMAGSE
-362 DKTGETY
+362 KTA

-378 LGGAIAPLIDKIA
+378 LGGAIAPFIDKIA
-391 EKLPGIL
+391 EKLPSIL

-406 KLADHIEFLLPI
+406 KLADHIELLLPI

-438 AIESVTGPIKNLTKT
+438 AIEKITGPIKNLTGT

-489 DSVSKI
+489 ESISKI
-495 AKALAPAVSKLVEV
+495 GKALAPAVSRLMDIA
-509 SAILG
+509 AILG
-514 EDIIVP
+514 ENIIVP
-520 TLEVLAKVLEVLANV
+520 TIEALAKVLEVLANV

-584 RAKQLSELQKL
+584 RAKQLTELQKMS
-595 NSAAKTSGSGISGE
+595 SAAKTSGSGVSGE

-634 MATMRSGILNM
+634 METMRSGILNM
-645 ILLAGAIAALGIAL
+645 ILLAGAIAALGVAL

-716 LGVAMWAANKAI
+716 LGVAMFVANRAI

-761 KIAIGLL
+761 QIAVGLL
-768 EMVGVAAAIAAV
+768 EMVGVAVAIAAV
-780 GLAIKSIDENVPN
+780 GLAIKSIDRNVPN
-793 DIGGITIKLGIITEV
+793 DIGGITIKLGIISEV
-808 VVAMGAVAT
+808 VVAMGVVAT

-827 VALFLAT
+827 VALFLAS
-834 GMASIISLV
+834 GIASMISLV
-843 SGIVFIAQKL
+843 AGIVIVAQEL
-853 GILQKIKLKQS
+853 GVLQKIKLKQN
-864 KIVKN
+864 KIINN

-883 AAGKSLKDLIEA
+883 AAGKSLKDLIES
-895 FLEMGIVDAV
+895 FLEMGIVAAV
-905 TNIVNNYVRIA
+905 TNIVNNYVNIA

-926 LNPFAIFFNVSLIS
+926 LNPVAIFFNVSLIS

-970 VQAVSDIVGTY
+970 VQAVSDIVGIY

-993 IILNRKLVTE
+993 IILNRKLVIG

-1050 VEISKKLQDLNANLA
+1050 VEISKKLQELNSSLDSN
-1065 NLKEIKKS
+1065 KDVRDT

-1094 IFKSFQTMVS
+1094 ILKSFQTMVS
-1104 SDNYKNAVKNVN
+1104 SDNYKNAVKNVD
-1116 DVLAV
+1116 DVLRV
-1121 YPDIFGKVRT
+1121 YPEIFNKVKI
-1131 LYDVVNE
+1131 LYDVVE
-1138 AGDKFDVNKAK
+1138 QAGENFDVNKAK
-1149 QNVDNITE
+1149 ENVDHITE
-1157 VINKVLL
+1157 VINKVLS
-1164 IKDGGVFQ
+1164 IKDGGIFQ
-1172 KISEFFAGG
+1172 GISEFFSGG
-1181 TISVDKIKDVVE
+1181 AISVEKVQDIVE
-1193 IIKNLGLI
+1193 IIKNFGLI
-1201 AKYTNEIPDVGGENY
+1201 AKNTNEIPDVGGENY
-1216 GDNGKLSHIKACVEE
+1216 DKIEHIKTVLQKVKDA
-1231 IKNYPR
+1231 PR

-1249 INAANDVLFV
+1249 VNATNDMLFV
-1259 SASVVRRLN
+1259 SASMIHRLN
-1268 TLEDVGGEN
+1268 TLEDIGGEN
-1277 YGENGKLSHIKACI
+1277 YAKIDHIKTAI
-1291 DEIKN
+1291 DKIKN
-1296 IPGMEEETKVKIINT
+1296 IPGMEEETKVKLINT

-1317 AADAMGRFVS
+1317 AADAMGRFVN
-1327 KVNTLQEPDNDK
+1327 KVNALQDPDNDK

-1347 KNMILKLAEIS
+1347 NNMIIKLAAIS
-1358 VSAALKFADVG
+1358 VSAAQQFINVG
-1369 QAIISNLIN
+1369 QEIVSSIIN
-1378 GINSKIPE
+1378 GITSKIPE
-1386 LATTSANIQGTIW
+1386 LVASAANIQGSIW
-1399 NAIEAKMP
+1399 NAIEIKMP

-1478 YNSGANAVQGFING
+1478 YNSGSNAVQGFING
-1492 AYSKDVYTV
+1492 AYSKDVYSV
-1501 GKKIAERYLK
+1501 GKKIAERYLN
-1511 GLADKGR
+1511 GLKDRGR

-1544 SYKLRMSAQSVAETV
+1544 SYKLRMSAQSVADTV

-1566 NLSDV
+1566 NLSDA

-1612 SDFNQMSRDIMFNIS
+1612 TDFNQMSRDIMFNIS

>member
-21 DQLKAAGKAIND
+21 DQLKTAGKAIND
-33 FGDEVSD
+33 FGDEVNA
-40 VDALLLLQWNN
+40 VDTLLMLQWNN

-73 FVDKTISQI
+73 FAKQSISQI
-82 SGMNKAISS
+82 NSMNKAISS
-91 AALSTLQVVSGAAT
+91 AALSTVQVVSGAAA

-127 QIIGLAEST
+127 QVIGLAEST
-136 EDANS
+136 NDANS
-141 AMSAAVKFFQNN
+141 AMSTAVKFFKNN

-168 MYDKSLANAADGSA
+168 MYDKSIANAADGSA
-182 RLTKELN
+182 RLKKELD
-189 MLGVASLSTDT
+189 MLGVASLSSGT
-200 PIAELASKWGEVSSQ
+200 PLAELASKWGEVSSQ
-215 VKVSKGQFEEL
+215 AKVSKGQFEEL

-300 AEAYLAFNNTLS
+300 AEAYLAFNNTLA
-312 RQTDRVKGRIANMA
+312 RQTDRVKGRIADMA
-326 QAIAGYELTDDGG
+326 QAIAGYELTADGG

-347 FQSVINLEKAFADAM
+347 YQSVINLEKAFADTMAGSE
-362 DKTGETY
+362 KTA

-378 LGGAIAPLIDKIA
+378 LGGAIAPFIDKIA
-391 EKLPGIL
+391 EKLPAIL

-406 KLADHIEFLLPI
+406 KLADHIELLLPI

-438 AIESVTGPIKNLTKT
+438 AIEKITGPIKNLTGT

-489 DSVSKI
+489 ESISKI
-495 AKALAPAVSKLVEV
+495 GKALAPAVSRLMDIA
-509 SAILG
+509 AILG
-514 EDIIVP
+514 ENIIVP
-520 TLEVLAKVLEVLANV
+520 TIEALAKVLEVLANV

-584 RAKQLSELQKL
+584 RAKQLTELQKMS
-595 NSAAKTSGSGISGE
+595 SAAKTSGSGVSGE

-634 MATMRSGILNM
+634 METMRSGILNM
-645 ILLAGAIAALGIAL
+645 ILLAGAIVALGVAL

-691 WAIGKVN
+691 WAIGKIN

-716 LGVAMWAANKAI
+716 LGVAMFAANRAI

-761 KIAIGLL
+761 QIAVGLL
-768 EMVGVAAAIAAV
+768 EMVGVAVAIAAV
-780 GLAIKSIDENVPN
+780 GLAIKSIDRNVPN
-793 DIGGITIKLGIITEV
+793 DIGGITIKLGIISEV
-808 VVAMGAVAT
+808 VVAMGVVAT

-827 VALFLAT
+827 VALFLAS
-834 GMASIISLV
+834 GIASMISLV
-843 SGIVFIAQKL
+843 AGIVIVAQEL
-853 GILQKIKLKQS
+853 GVLQKIKLKQN
-864 KIVKN
+864 KIINN

-883 AAGKSLKDLIEA
+883 AAGKSLKDLIES
-895 FLEMGIVDAV
+895 FLEMGIVAAV
-905 TNIVNNYVRIA
+905 TNIVNNYVNIA

-926 LNPFAIFFNVSLIS
+926 LNPVAIFFNVSLIS

-993 IILNRKLVTE
+993 IILNRKLVIG

-1050 VEISKKLQDLNANLA
+1050 VEISKKLQELNSSLDSN
-1065 NLKEIKKS
+1065 KDVRDT

-1094 IFKSFQTMVS
+1094 ILKSFQTMVS
-1104 SDNYKNAVKNVN
+1104 SDNYKNAVKNVD
-1116 DVLAV
+1116 DVLRV
-1121 YPDIFGKVRT
+1121 YPEIFNKVKI
-1131 LYDVVNE
+1131 LYDVVE
-1138 AGDKFDVNKAK
+1138 QAGENFDVNKAK
-1149 QNVDNITE
+1149 GNVDNITE
-1157 VINKVLL
+1157 VINKVLS
-1164 IKDGGVFQ
+1164 IKDGGIFQ
-1172 KISEFFAGG
+1172 GISEFFSGG
-1181 TISVDKIKDVVE
+1181 TISVEKVQDIVE
-1193 IIKNLGLI
+1193 IIKNFGLI
-1201 AKYTNEIPDVGGENY
+1201 AKNTNEIPDVGGENY
-1216 GDNGKLSHIKACVEE
+1216 DKIEHIKTVLQKVKDA
-1231 IKNYPR
+1231 PR

-1249 INAANDVLFV
+1249 VNAANDMLFV
-1259 SASVVRRLN
+1259 SASMIHRLN
-1268 TLEDVGGEN
+1268 TLEDIGGEN
-1277 YGENGKLSHIKACI
+1277 YAKIDHIKTAI
-1291 DEIKN
+1291 DKIKN
-1296 IPGMEEETKVKIINT
+1296 IPGMEEETKVKLINT

-1317 AADAMGRFVS
+1317 AADAMGRFTS
-1327 KVNTLQEPDNDK
+1327 KVNALQEPDNDK

-1347 KNMILKLAEIS
+1347 NNMIIKLAAIS
-1358 VSAALKFADVG
+1358 VSAAQQFINVG
-1369 QAIISNLIN
+1369 QEIVSSIIN
-1378 GINSKIPE
+1378 GITSKIPE
-1386 LATTSANIQGTIW
+1386 LVASAANIQGSIW
-1399 NAIEAKMP
+1399 NAIEIKMP

-1478 YNSGANAVQGFING
+1478 YNSGLNAVQGFING
-1492 AYSKDVYTV
+1492 AYSKDVYSV
-1501 GKKIAERYLK
+1501 GKKIAERYLN
-1511 GLADKGR
+1511 GLKDRGR

-1544 SYKLRMSAQSVAETV
+1544 SYKLRMSAQSVADTV

-1566 NLSDV
+1566 NLSDA

-1612 SDFNQMSRDIMFNIS
+1612 TDFNQMSRDIMFNIS

>member
-21 DQLKAAGKAIND
+21 DQLKTAGKAIND
-33 FGDEVSD
+33 FGDEVNA
-40 VDALLLLQWNN
+40 VDTLLMLQWNN

-73 FVDKTISQI
+73 FAKQSISQI
-82 SGMNKAISS
+82 NSMNKAISS
-91 AALSTLQVVSGAAT
+91 AALSTVQVVSGAVT
-105 TAITSLVSQ
+105 TAITSLVSK
-114 GISGADSLAKYNA
+114 GIEGADSLAKYHA
-127 QIIGLAEST
+127 QIVGLAEST
-136 EDANS
+136 NDANS
-141 AMSAAVKFFQNN
+141 AMSAAYKFFKKN

-168 MYDKSLANAADGSA
+168 MYDKSIANAADNSA

-189 MLGVASLSTDT
+189 MLGIASLSTET

-215 VKVSKGQFEEL
+215 ARVSKGQFEEL

-273 TTKLNLPKQSKEF
+273 TAKLNLPKQSKEF

-300 AEAYLAFNNTLS
+300 AEAYLAFNNTMA
-312 RQTDRVKGRIANMA
+312 RQTNRVQGRITDMA
-326 QAIAGYELTDDGG
+326 QAIAGYEFTAEGE

-347 FQSVINLEKAFADAM
+347 YQSVINLKKAFADAL
-362 DKTGETY
+362 DGTTETA

-378 LGGAIAPLIDKIA
+378 LGGAIAPFIDKIT
-391 EKLPGIL
+391 EKLPDIL

-406 KLADHIEFLLPI
+406 KLADHIELLLPI
-418 LAGALTLFGGL
+418 LVGALTLFGGL

-438 AIESVTGPIKNLTKT
+438 AIEKITEPVKNLTRT

-489 DSVSKI
+489 ESISKI
-495 AKALAPAVSKLVEV
+495 GKALAPAVSRLMDIA
-509 SAILG
+509 AILG
-514 EDIIVP
+514 ENIIVP
-520 TLEVLAKVLEVLANV
+520 TIEVLAKVLEILANV

-570 FKEYSGTVFEFFKN
+570 FKEYSGTIFEFFKN
-584 RAKQLSELQKL
+584 RAKQLTELQKMS
-595 NSAAKTSGSGISGE
+595 SAAKTSGSGVSGE

-634 MATMRSGILNM
+634 METMRSGILNM
-645 ILLAGAIAALGIAL
+645 ILLAGAIAALGVAL

-683 VSVFGAIG
+683 VSVCGAIG
-691 WAIGKVN
+691 WAIGKIN

-716 LGVAMWAANKAI
+716 LGVAMFAANRAI

-734 LAAKLGIMAGVVA
+734 LSAKLGIMAGVVA

-761 KIAIGLL
+761 KIAFGLL
-768 EMVGVAAAIAAV
+768 EMVGVAVAIAAV
-780 GLAIKSIDENVPN
+780 GLAIKSIDKNVPN
-793 DIGGITIKLGIITEV
+793 DIGGITIKLGIISEV
-808 VVAMGAVAT
+808 VVAMGVVAT

-827 VALFLAT
+827 VALFLAS
-834 GMASIISLV
+834 GIASMISLV
-843 SGIVFIAQKL
+843 AGIVIVAQEL
-853 GILQKIKLKQS
+853 GILQKIKLNQN

-883 AAGKSLKDLIEA
+883 AAGKSLKDLIES
-895 FLEMGIVDAV
+895 FLEMGIVAAV
-905 TNIVNNYVRIA
+905 TNIVNNYVNIA

-926 LNPFAIFFNVSLIS
+926 LNPVAIFFNVSLIS

-970 VQAVSDIVGTY
+970 VQAVSDIVGIY

-993 IILNRKLVTE
+993 IILNRKLVIG

-1050 VEISKKLQDLNANLA
+1050 VEISKKLQELNSSLDSN
-1065 NLKEIKKS
+1065 KDVRDT

-1094 IFKSFQTMVS
+1094 ILKSFQTMVS
-1104 SDNYKNAVKNVN
+1104 SDNYKNAVKNVD
-1116 DVLAV
+1116 DVLRV
-1121 YPDIFGKVRT
+1121 YPEIFNKVKI
-1131 LYDVVNE
+1131 LYDVVE
-1138 AGDKFDVNKAK
+1138 QAGEKFDVNKAK
-1149 QNVDNITE
+1149 ENVDHITE
-1157 VINKVLL
+1157 VINKVLS
-1164 IKDGGVFQ
+1164 IKDGGIFQ
-1172 KISEFFAGG
+1172 GISEFFSGG
-1181 TISVDKIKDVVE
+1181 AISVEKVQDIVE
-1193 IIKNLGLI
+1193 IIKNFGLI
-1201 AKYTNEIPDVGGENY
+1201 AKNTNEIPDVGGENY
-1216 GDNGKLSHIKACVEE
+1216 DKIEHIKTVLQKVKDA
-1231 IKNYPR
+1231 PR

-1249 INAANDVLFV
+1249 VNAANDMLFV
-1259 SASVVRRLN
+1259 SASMIHRLN
-1268 TLEDVGGEN
+1268 TLEDIGGEN
-1277 YGENGKLSHIKACI
+1277 YAKIDHIKTAI
-1291 DEIKN
+1291 DKIKN
-1296 IPGMEEETKVKIINT
+1296 IPGMEEETKVKLINT

-1317 AADAMGRFVS
+1317 AADAMGRFVN
-1327 KVNTLQEPDNDK
+1327 KVNALQDPDNDK

-1347 KNMILKLAEIS
+1347 NNMIIKLAAIS
-1358 VSAALKFADVG
+1358 VSAAQQFINVG
-1369 QAIISNLIN
+1369 QEIVSSIIN
-1378 GINSKIPE
+1378 GITSKIPE
-1386 LATTSANIQGTIW
+1386 LVAAAANIQGSIW
-1399 NAIEAKMP
+1399 NAIEIKMP

-1478 YNSGANAVQGFING
+1478 YNSGLNAVQGFING
-1492 AYSKDVYTV
+1492 AYSKDVYSV
-1501 GKKIAERYLK
+1501 GKKIAERYLN
-1511 GLADKGR
+1511 GLKDRGR

-1544 SYKLRMSAQSVAETV
+1544 SYKLRMSAQSVADTV

-1566 NLSDV
+1566 NLSDA

-1612 SDFNQMSRDIMFNIS
+1612 TDFNQMSRDIMFNIS

>member
-21 DQLKAAGKAIND
+21 DQLKTAGKAIND
-33 FGDEVSD
+33 FGDEVNA
-40 VDALLLLQWNN
+40 VDTLIMLQWNN

-73 FVDKTISQI
+73 FAKQSISQI
-82 SGMNKAISS
+82 NSMNKAISS
-91 AALSTLQVVSGAAT
+91 AALSTVQVVSGAAA

-127 QIIGLAEST
+127 QVIGLAEST
-136 EDANS
+136 NDANS
-141 AMSAAVKFFQNN
+141 AMSTAVKFFKNN

-168 MYDKSLANAADGSA
+168 MYDKSIANAADGSA
-182 RLTKELN
+182 RLKKELD
-189 MLGVASLSTDT
+189 MLGVASLSSGT
-200 PIAELASKWGEVSSQ
+200 PLAELASKWGEVSSQ
-215 VKVSKGQFEEL
+215 AKVSKGQFEEL

-300 AEAYLAFNNTLS
+300 AEAYLAFNNTLA
-312 RQTDRVKGRIANMA
+312 RQTDRVKGRIADMA
-326 QAIAGYELTDDGG
+326 QAIAGYELTADGG

-347 FQSVINLEKAFADAM
+347 YQSVINLEKAFADTMAGSE
-362 DKTGETY
+362 KTA

-378 LGGAIAPLIDKIA
+378 LGGAIAPFIDKIA
-391 EKLPGIL
+391 EKLPAIL

-406 KLADHIEFLLPI
+406 KLADHIELLLPI

-438 AIESVTGPIKNLTKT
+438 AIEKITGPIKNLTGT

-489 DSVSKI
+489 ESMSKI
-495 AKALAPAVSKLVEV
+495 GKALAPAVSRLMDIA
-509 SAILG
+509 AILG
-514 EDIIVP
+514 ENIIVP
-520 TLEVLAKVLEVLANV
+520 TIEALAKVLEVLANV

-584 RAKQLSELQKL
+584 RAKQLTELQKMS
-595 NSAAKTSGSGISGE
+595 SAAKTSGSGVSGE

-634 MATMRSGILNM
+634 METMRSGILNM
-645 ILLAGAIAALGIAL
+645 ILLAGAIAALGVAL

-683 VSVFGAIG
+683 VSAFGAIG

-716 LGVAMWAANKAI
+716 LGVAMFAANRAI

-761 KIAIGLL
+761 QIAVGLL
-768 EMVGVAAAIAAV
+768 EMVGVAVAIAAV
-780 GLAIKSIDENVPN
+780 GLAIKSIDKNVPN
-793 DIGGITIKLGIITEV
+793 DIGEITIKLGIISEV
-808 VVAMGAVAT
+808 VVAMGVVAT

-827 VALFLAT
+827 VALFLAS
-834 GMASIISLV
+834 GIASMISLV
-843 SGIVFIAQKL
+843 AGIVIVAQEL
-853 GILQKIKLKQS
+853 GVLQKIKLKQN
-864 KIVKN
+864 KIINN

-883 AAGKSLKDLIEA
+883 AAGKSLKDLIES
-895 FLEMGIVDAV
+895 FLEMGIVAAV
-905 TNIVNNYVRIA
+905 TNIVNNYVNIA

-926 LNPFAIFFNVSLIS
+926 LNPVAIFFNVSLIS

-970 VQAVSDIVGTY
+970 VQAVSDIVGIY

-993 IILNRKLVTE
+993 IILNRKLVIG

-1050 VEISKKLQDLNANLA
+1050 VEISKKLQELNANLDSNKDVRDTIRA
-1065 NLKEIKKS
+1065 
-1073 IGDKLNYIKDIVT
+1073 KLNYIKDIVT

-1094 IFKSFQTMVS
+1094 ILKSFQTMVS
-1104 SDNYKNAVKNVN
+1104 SDNYKNAVKNVD
-1116 DVLAV
+1116 DVLRV
-1121 YPDIFGKVRT
+1121 YPEIFNKVKI
-1131 LYDVVNE
+1131 LYDVVE
-1138 AGDKFDVNKAK
+1138 QAGEKFDVNKAK
-1149 QNVDNITE
+1149 ENVDHITE
-1157 VINKVLL
+1157 VINKVLS
-1164 IKDGGVFQ
+1164 IKDGGIFQ
-1172 KISEFFAGG
+1172 GISEFFSGG
-1181 TISVDKIKDVVE
+1181 AISVEKVQDIVE
-1193 IIKNLGLI
+1193 IIKNFGLI
-1201 AKYTNEIPDVGGENY
+1201 AKNTNEIPDVGGENY
-1216 GDNGKLSHIKACVEE
+1216 DKIEHIKTVLQKVKDA
-1231 IKNYPR
+1231 PR

-1249 INAANDVLFV
+1249 VNAANDMLFV
-1259 SASVVRRLN
+1259 SASMIHRLN
-1268 TLEDVGGEN
+1268 TLEDIGGEN
-1277 YGENGKLSHIKACI
+1277 YAKIDHIKTAI
-1291 DEIKN
+1291 DKIKN
-1296 IPGMEEETKVKIINT
+1296 IPGMEEETKVKLINT

-1317 AADAMGRFVS
+1317 AADVMGRFVN
-1327 KVNTLQEPDNDK
+1327 KVNALQDPDNDK

-1347 KNMILKLAEIS
+1347 NNMIIKLAAIS
-1358 VSAALKFADVG
+1358 VSAAQQFINVG
-1369 QAIISNLIN
+1369 QEIVSSIIN
-1378 GINSKIPE
+1378 GITSKIPE
-1386 LATTSANIQGTIW
+1386 LVASAANIQGSIW
-1399 NAIEAKMP
+1399 NAIEIKMP

-1478 YNSGANAVQGFING
+1478 YNAGSNAVQGFING
-1492 AYSKDVYTV
+1492 VYSKDVYSV
-1501 GKKIAERYLK
+1501 GKKIAERYLN
-1511 GLADKGR
+1511 GLKDRGR

-1544 SYKLRMSAQSVAETV
+1544 SYKLRMSAQSVADTV

-1566 NLSDV
+1566 NLSDA

-1612 SDFNQMSRDIMFNIS
+1612 TDFNQMSRDIMFNIS

>member
-40 VDALLLLQWNN
+40 VDALLMLQWNN

-73 FVDKTISQI
+73 FVEQSISQI

-91 AALSTLQVVSGAAT
+91 AALSTIQVVSGATT

-114 GISGADSLAKYNA
+114 GISGADSLAKFNA
-127 QIIGLAEST
+127 QVIGLAEST

-141 AMSAAVKFFQNN
+141 AMSTAVKFFKNN

-168 MYDKSLANAADGSA
+168 MYDKSIANAADNSA
-182 RLTKELN
+182 RLKKELD
-189 MLGVASLSTDT
+189 MLGVASLSSGT
-200 PIAELASKWGEVSSQ
+200 PLAELASKWGEVSSQ
-215 VKVSKGQFEEL
+215 ARVSKGQFEEL

-238 KRMGISASE
+238 KRMGISAAE
-247 VSNAL
+247 VSDAL
-252 DRVGVD
+252 NRVGVD

-300 AEAYLAFNNTLS
+300 AEAYLAFNNTMA
-312 RQTDRVKGRIANMA
+312 RQTDRVKGRIADMA
-326 QAIAGYELTDDGG
+326 QAIAGYELTAEGG

-347 FQSVINLEKAFADAM
+347 YQSVINLKKAFADAM
-362 DKTGETY
+362 SSSTETA

-391 EKLPGIL
+391 EKLPSIL

-406 KLADHIEFLLPI
+406 KLADHIELLLPI

-438 AIESVTGPIKNLTKT
+438 AIEKITGPIGILKDK
-453 FLKLNPALKILF
+453 FLELNPALKILF
-465 AILGAGVFKAIKDGK
+465 AILSAGVFKAIKDGK

-489 DSVSKI
+489 ESVSKI
-495 AKALAPAVSKLVEV
+495 GKALAPAVSRLMDIA
-509 SAILG
+509 AILG
-514 EDIIVP
+514 ENIIVP
-520 TLEVLAKVLEVLANV
+520 TIEALAKVLEVLANV

-550 LLSFRAVNEIVGP
+550 LLSFRAVNEIAGP

-595 NSAAKTSGSGISGE
+595 NSAASASGSGVSGE

-634 MATMRSGILNM
+634 MATMRSGIMNM

-683 VSVFGAIG
+683 VSAFGAIG

-698 IKQSAILEMVEL
+698 IKQSAILEMAEL
-710 AGVIAI
+710 AGVIAV
-716 LGVAMWAANKAI
+716 LGIAMFVANKAI

-761 KIAIGLL
+761 KIAFGLL
-768 EMVGVAAAIAAV
+768 EMVGVAVAIAAV
-780 GLAIKSIDENVPN
+780 GLAIKSIDKNVPN

-834 GMASIISLV
+834 GMASMISLV
-843 SGIVFIAQKL
+843 AGIVSVAQKL
-853 GILQKIKLKQS
+853 GILQKIKLNQN

-869 VNLVMETV
+869 VNLVLETV

-883 AAGKSLKDLIEA
+883 AAGKSLKDLIES
-895 FLEMGIVDAV
+895 FLEMGIVAAV
-905 TNIVNNYVRIA
+905 TNIVNNYVNIA

-926 LNPFAIFFNVSLIS
+926 LNPVAIFFNVSLIS

-986 ELSFIQF
+986 ELNFIQF
-993 IILNRKLVTE
+993 IILNRKLVIG
-1003 KVKLISKVVRD
+1003 KVKLISDVVKD

-1034 LQSKIVENV
+1034 LQSKIVDNV

-1050 VEISKKLQDLNANLA
+1050 VEISKKLQDLNINLA
-1065 NLKEIKKS
+1065 NLDIVKDSIEKE
-1073 IGDKLNYIKDIVT
+1073 LNYIKDIVT

-1121 YPDIFGKVRT
+1121 YPDIFGKIKT

-1138 AGDKFDVNKAK
+1138 AGENFDVNKAK
-1149 QNVDNITE
+1149 ENVDNITE
-1157 VINKVLL
+1157 VINKVLS

-1181 TISVDKIKDVVE
+1181 TISVDKVKDIVS
-1193 IIKNLGLI
+1193 IIENFGLI
-1201 AKYTNEIPDVGGENY
+1201 AKNTNEIQDVGGENY
-1216 GDNGKLSHIKACVEE
+1216 AKIDHIGTVLQK
-1231 IKNYPR
+1231 IKDAPR

-1249 INAANDVLFV
+1249 VNAANDVLFV

-1268 TLEDVGGEN
+1268 TLEDIGGEN
-1277 YGENGKLSHIKACI
+1277 YGKIDHIKTAI
-1291 DEIKN
+1291 GKIKD
-1296 IPGMEEETKVKIINT
+1296 IPGMEEETKIKLINT

-1327 KVNTLQEPDNDK
+1327 KVNALQDPDNDK
-1339 LNSVIESI
+1339 LNSTIESI

-1386 LATTSANIQGTIW
+1386 LATSSANIQGTIW

-1419 ILNGFNSKQSEFSQA
+1419 ILNGFNSKQSAFSQA
-1434 GANVQGTIW
+1434 GANVQGAIW

-1466 GFNSKHKGDDTF
+1466 GFNSKHQGDDTF

-1492 AYSKDVYTV
+1492 AYSKDVYSV

-1511 GLADKGR
+1511 GLKDKGR

-1544 SYKLRMSAQSVAETV
+1544 SYKLRMSAQSVADTV

-1571 IGFSNLKN
+1571 IGLSNLKN

-1612 SDFNQMSRDIMFNIS
+1612 TDFNQMSRDIMFNIS

>member
-21 DQLKAAGKAIND
+21 DQLKTAGKAIND
-33 FGDEVSD
+33 FGDEVNA
-40 VDALLLLQWNN
+40 VDTLLMLQWNN

-73 FVDKTISQI
+73 FAKQSISQI
-82 SGMNKAISS
+82 NSMNKAISS
-91 AALSTLQVVSGAAT
+91 AALSTVQVVSGAAA

-127 QIIGLAEST
+127 QVIGLAEST
-136 EDANS
+136 NDANS
-141 AMSAAVKFFQNN
+141 AMSTAVKFFKNN

-168 MYDKSLANAADGSA
+168 MYDKSIANAADGSA
-182 RLTKELN
+182 RLKKELD
-189 MLGVASLSTDT
+189 MLGVASLSSGT
-200 PIAELASKWGEVSSQ
+200 PLAELASKWGEVSSQ
-215 VKVSKGQFEEL
+215 AKVSKGQFEEL

-300 AEAYLAFNNTLS
+300 AEAYLAFNNTLA
-312 RQTDRVKGRIANMA
+312 RQTDRVKGRIADMA
-326 QAIAGYELTDDGG
+326 QAIAGYELTADGG

-347 FQSVINLEKAFADAM
+347 YQSVINLEKAFADTMAGSE
-362 DKTGETY
+362 KTA

-378 LGGAIAPLIDKIA
+378 LGGAIAPFIDKIA
-391 EKLPGIL
+391 EKLPAIL

-406 KLADHIEFLLPI
+406 KLADHIELLLPI

-438 AIESVTGPIKNLTKT
+438 AIEKITGPIKNLTGT

-489 DSVSKI
+489 ESISKI
-495 AKALAPAVSKLVEV
+495 GKALAPAVSRLMDIA
-509 SAILG
+509 AILG
-514 EDIIVP
+514 ENIIVP
-520 TLEVLAKVLEVLANV
+520 TIEALAKVLEVLANV

-584 RAKQLSELQKL
+584 RAKQLTELQKMS
-595 NSAAKTSGSGISGE
+595 SAAKTSGSGVSGE

-634 MATMRSGILNM
+634 METMRSGILNM
-645 ILLAGAIAALGIAL
+645 ILLAGAIAALGVAL

-691 WAIGKVN
+691 WAIGKIN

-716 LGVAMWAANKAI
+716 LGVAMFAANRAI

-761 KIAIGLL
+761 QIAVGLL
-768 EMVGVAAAIAAV
+768 EMVGVAVAIAAV
-780 GLAIKSIDENVPN
+780 GLAIKSIDKNVPN
-793 DIGGITIKLGIITEV
+793 DIGGITIKLGIISEV
-808 VVAMGAVAT
+808 VVAMGVVAT

-827 VALFLAT
+827 VALFLAS
-834 GMASIISLV
+834 GIASMISLV
-843 SGIVFIAQKL
+843 AGIVIVAQEL
-853 GILQKIKLKQS
+853 GILQKIKLNQN

-883 AAGKSLKDLIEA
+883 AAGKSLKDLIES
-895 FLEMGIVDAV
+895 FLEMGIVAAV
-905 TNIVNNYVRIA
+905 TNIVNNYVNIA

-926 LNPFAIFFNVSLIS
+926 LNPVAIFFNVSLIS

-970 VQAVSDIVGTY
+970 VQAVSDIVGIY

-993 IILNRKLVTE
+993 IILNRKLVIG

-1050 VEISKKLQDLNANLA
+1050 VEISKKLQELNSSLDSN
-1065 NLKEIKKS
+1065 KDVRDT

-1094 IFKSFQTMVS
+1094 ILKSFQTMVS
-1104 SDNYKNAVKNVN
+1104 SDNYKNAVKNVD
-1116 DVLAV
+1116 DVLRV
-1121 YPDIFGKVRT
+1121 YPEIFNKVKI
-1131 LYDVVNE
+1131 LYDVVE
-1138 AGDKFDVNKAK
+1138 QAGEKFDVNKAK
-1149 QNVDNITE
+1149 ENVDHITE
-1157 VINKVLL
+1157 VINKVLS
-1164 IKDGGVFQ
+1164 IKDGGIFQ
-1172 KISEFFAGG
+1172 GISEFFSGG
-1181 TISVDKIKDVVE
+1181 AISVEKVQDIVE
-1193 IIKNLGLI
+1193 IIKNFGLI
-1201 AKYTNEIPDVGGENY
+1201 AKNTNEIPDVGGENY
-1216 GDNGKLSHIKACVEE
+1216 DKIEHIKTVLQKVKDA
-1231 IKNYPR
+1231 PR

-1249 INAANDVLFV
+1249 VNAANDMLFV
-1259 SASVVRRLN
+1259 SASMIHRLN
-1268 TLEDVGGEN
+1268 TLEDIGGEN
-1277 YGENGKLSHIKACI
+1277 YAKIDHIKTAI
-1291 DEIKN
+1291 DKIKN
-1296 IPGMEEETKVKIINT
+1296 IPGMEEETKVKLINT

-1317 AADAMGRFVS
+1317 AADVMGRFVN
-1327 KVNTLQEPDNDK
+1327 KVNALQDPDNDK

-1347 KNMILKLAEIS
+1347 NNMIIKLAAIS
-1358 VSAALKFADVG
+1358 VSAAQQFINVG
-1369 QAIISNLIN
+1369 QEIVSSIIN
-1378 GINSKIPE
+1378 GITSKIPE
-1386 LATTSANIQGTIW
+1386 LVAAAANIQGSIW
-1399 NAIEAKMP
+1399 NAIEIKMP

-1478 YNSGANAVQGFING
+1478 YNSGSNAVQGFING
-1492 AYSKDVYTV
+1492 AYSKDVYSV
-1501 GKKIAERYLK
+1501 GKKIAERYLN
-1511 GLADKGR
+1511 GLKDRGR

-1544 SYKLRMSAQSVAETV
+1544 SYKLRMSAQSVADTV

-1566 NLSDV
+1566 NLSDA

-1612 SDFNQMSRDIMFNIS
+1612 TDFNQMSRDIMFNIS